1 MTGCSTIETNYSG
14 NYKNMDMKKTKVAL
28 VTASLL
34 ALLSGCNDNSSD
46 ASGVN
51 PVPPTPPTPE
61 VTDGPVARLP
71 KMDPPKEL
79 LVAGENQVVIALVD
93 TQSAAK
99 GAKAPF
105 DSHSLHLWNNDACQA
120 TADSGL
126 NTGWDDKSKTP
137 ATADS
142 FGPAWVVPLKN
153 VEGCINF
160 IARNGDLANLTGSDM
175 KVSFSEH
182 PDRTVAI
189 VAGKKDLFGS
199 RAEAFT
205 AAFGVAGASA
215 HLIDGNT
222 LIWQG
227 GKDKPHVRLYYTDS
241 GTIKANADGVFDFPY
256 ISLTATTLTAEQQA
270 KYPHLKDAAAFAL
283 PAGKDLKPLL
293 KGELVAI
300 GTDADGILQ
309 GATLVQS
316 AGALDALYAAE
327 ATKLSYGAVVEGNR
341 VTFRLWAPTAKSVKL
356 ALYNASHQKSGEVAM
371 TFDNAS
377 GSWSYEGGSELI
389 GQFYRYDMEVYHPL
403 SRKVERYE
411 VTDPYSL
418 SLAMNSEFSQVVD
431 LDDPAL
437 KPEGWD
443 SLKAPHSQQNPADI
457 TIYEAHVRDLTGNDA
472 STDEEKRGKFV
483 GLTQPDSVPVNHL
496 KALAKSGVSH
506 LHLLPVFD
514 IATVNEDPAKV
525 ANLGDDFSKLCQV
538 NPDVKTS
545 KFGGYCGGGQT
556 VGDVL
561 ADLQVGDSKDNPQVQ
576 ELSGYLRGVDSFNW
590 GYDPYHYTT
599 PEGSYATNAEGT
611 KRILEFR
618 EMVKAIKQN
627 IGMNVVMDV
636 VYNHTNESGL
646 GPKSVLDKIVPW
658 YYQRLNPETGSVE
671 NSTCCSN
678 TAPEHAMFAKLMDDS
693 LVTWARD
700 YKIDAFRFDLM
711 GHHPKDQMVQALAA
725 VKKVNPEMYFYGEGW
740 NFGEV
745 QDDKRFVQATQK
757 HLGGTGIGSFSDRLR
772 DAVRGGSPFDGG
784 DSIRKTQGFGNG
796 AFVDPNEMSKVD
808 LATALHQS
816 DLVRLGMAGN
826 LKEFVL
832 TDKDGMPKKGAEIDY
847 NGQSA
852 GYAQDPVEVQNYV
865 DKHDNQTLFDN
876 LIYKAPASA
885 DLVRMQGVS
894 LATAMLGQGIP
905 FTHAGVELLRS
916 KSMERDSYDSGDW
929 YNKVDYTLGDNNFD
943 KGLPRKD
950 KDGDNYPLIEQVLG
964 KHAKPGSAE
973 MAQMVSFYQ
982 ELAELRNS
990 SRLLR
995 LGSGAEVIKRV
1006 DFRNT
1011 GPDQVPGLIVMTV
1024 DDGVSAG
1031 ADLDPAIDGLVVM
1044 INASNQSQSISDFR
1058 DGNDQPIDLS
1068 GLQLSSAHHA
1078 NNSIARDAAVSGGT
1092 LTLGAWSA
1100 AVFVKPQSG
1109 AQGAGLPVSKKTD
1122 LSTLP
1127 PFGNTDVYLKGFL
1140 NEWGNTNQMT
1150 FSGNFMYEFTT
1161 EVSTDKLG
1169 TTNVKIADA
1178 SWGPVNYGSCNAGD
1192 KLVVG
1197 TPLTLCKGGETGN
1210 IGVDLAKAGSYKF
1223 VFTAMNKDKPT
1234 LSVSFTEPVQSCKML
1249 ETVAGNPL
1257 GYNLFVKGELSGWGA
1272 QPQYQLSYKGMDG
1285 DLAIYQAAF
1294 NYTGSTEFKV
1304 ANEDWSKE
1312 YLLNGGGAVNAET
1325 GYSFAFSKGGSANNS
1340 ITLPQGLWSVLVKV
1354 DPAGVKAGT
1363 AVIQECSVK

>member
-1 MTGCSTIETNYSG
+1 MTGYSDIETNYSG
-14 NYKNMDMKKTKVAL
+14 NYKKMDMKKTKVAL

-34 ALLSGCNDNSSD
+34 ALLSGCNDNSS
-46 ASGVN
+46 S
-51 PVPPTPPTPE
+51 PSTPE
-61 VTDGPVARLP
+61 PTDGPVARLP
-71 KMDPPKEL
+71 DVQPPAEQ
-79 LVAGENQVVIALVD
+79 LVAGPDQAVIALVD
-93 TQSAAK
+93 TQTSAAR
-99 GAKAPF
+99 GIEGPF
-105 DSHSLHLWNNDACQA
+105 ANHSLHLWNNDACNA
-120 TADSGL
+120 TAESGL
-126 NTGWDDKSKTP
+126 NAGWDDKANTP
-137 ATADS
+137 TAVDS
-142 FGPAWVVPLKN
+142 FGPSWVVPLAKL
-153 VEGCINF
+153 EGCINF
-160 IARNGDLANLTGSDM
+160 IARNGDLANLTGADM
-175 KVSFSEH
+175 KVVFSDH

-189 VAGKKDLFGS
+189 VAGKSEVFDS
-199 RAEAFT
+199 RADAFT

-227 GKDKPHVRLYYTDS
+227 GKDKPHVRLYYTES
-241 GTIKANADGVFDFPY
+241 GTIKANAEGVFDFPY
-256 ISLTATTLTAEQQA
+256 LSLTATSLTAEQQA

-283 PAGKDLKPLL
+283 PSGKDLKPLL

-316 AGALDALYAAE
+316 AGALDALYAEE
-327 ATKLSYGAVVEGNR
+327 ATKLAYGAIVEGGN

-356 ALYNASHQKSGEVAM
+356 ALFDEQHKALGERTM
-371 TFDNAS
+371 TLDDAS
-377 GSWSYEGGSELI
+377 GSWSVQGGSELV
-389 GQFYRYDMEVYHPL
+389 GKFYRYDIQVYHPL
-403 SRKVERYE
+403 SRKLESYQ

-457 TIYEAHVRDLTGNDA
+457 TIYEAHVRDLTGNDE
-472 STDEEKRGKFV
+472 STKPEHRGKFL
-483 GLTQPDSVPVNHL
+483 GLTDSDSVPVKHL
-496 KALAKSGVSH
+496 QSLAQSGVSH

-525 ANLGDDFSKLCQV
+525 ANLQDDFSKLCQV
-538 NPDVKTS
+538 NAEVKDS

-556 VGDVL
+556 IEAVL
-561 ADLQVGDSKDNPQVQ
+561 ADLQGADSKESPQVQ

-590 GYDPYHYTT
+590 GYDPYHYTA
-599 PEGSYATNAEGT
+599 PEGSYATDAEGSQ
-611 KRILEFR
+611 RILEFR

-636 VYNHTNESGL
+636 VYNHTNEAGL

-725 VKKVNPEMYFYGEGW
+725 VKQVNPEMYFYGEGW

-757 HLGGTGIGSFSDRLR
+757 HLAGTGIGSFSDRLR

-784 DSIRKTQGFGNG
+784 DTIRKTQGFGNG
-796 AFVDPNEMSKVD
+796 ALVDANEMDGVE

-832 TDKDGMPKKGAEIDY
+832 TDKDGMPKKGSDIDY
-847 NGQSA
+847 NGQPA
-852 GYAQDPVEVQNYV
+852 GYAQDPFEVQNYV

-876 LIYKAPASA
+876 LIYKAPQGA

-929 YNKVDYTLGDNNFD
+929 YNRVDYTLADNNFD

-964 KHAKPGSAE
+964 KHVKPSGAD
-973 MAQMVSFYQ
+973 MATMVGFYQ
-982 ELAELRNS
+982 ELAELRQS

-1024 DDGVSAG
+1024 DDGVNAG
-1031 ADLDPAIDGLVVM
+1031 ADLDPAIEGLVVM
-1044 INASNQSQSISDFR
+1044 INATNQPQSIGDFR
-1058 DGNDQPIDLS
+1058 DGKDQPIDLS
-1068 GLQLSSAHHA
+1068 TLQLSPAHHA
-1078 NNSIARDAAVSGGT
+1078 GSSIADGALASGGQ

-1100 AVFVKPQSG
+1100 AVFVKPQAG
-1109 AQGAGLPVSKKTD
+1109 AQGAGLPVSKKID
-1122 LSTLP
+1122 LSTVP
-1127 PFGNTDVYLKGFL
+1127 PFGDNDVFVRGFL
-1140 NEWGNTNQMT
+1140 NEWDPVNKMIFG
-1150 FSGNFMYEFTT
+1150 GNFTYEFTT
-1161 EVSTDKLG
+1161 EVTTDQLG
-1169 TTNVKIADA
+1169 TTQVKIAGSD
-1178 SWGPVNYGSCNAGD
+1178 WDGPINYGKCSDTDQLATGQVSVLCANGGDLPFNAD
-1192 KLVVG
+1192 
-1197 TPLTLCKGGETGN
+1197 
-1210 IGVDLAKAGSYKF
+1210 KAGSYKF

-1234 LSVSFTEPVQSCKML
+1234 LSVSFTEPVQSCKVL
-1249 ETVAGNPL
+1249 DTVAGNPL
-1257 GYNLFVKGELSGWGA
+1257 GYNLFVKGELSGWAA

-1294 NYTGSTEFKV
+1294 NYMGTSEFKV

-1312 YLLNGGGAVNAET
+1312 YLLNGGGAVTAET
-1325 GYSFAFSKGGSANNS
+1325 GYSLGFSQAGSANNS

-1354 DPAGVKAGT
+1354 DPAGTKVGT
-1363 AVIQECSVK
+1363 AVIQECSAK

>member
-1 MTGCSTIETNYSG
+1 
-14 NYKNMDMKKTKVAL
+14 MDMKKTKVAL

-34 ALLSGCNDNSSD
+34 ALLSGCNDNSTS
-46 ASGVN
+46 
-51 PVPPTPPTPE
+51 PTPE
-61 VTDGPVARLP
+61 PSDGPVARLP
-71 KMDPPKEL
+71 NVQPPAEQ
-79 LVAGENQVVIALVD
+79 LVAGPDQAVIALVD
-93 TQSAAK
+93 TQTSAAR
-99 GAKAPF
+99 GVTGTFANY
-105 DSHSLHLWNNDACQA
+105 SLHLWNNDACNA
-120 TADSGL
+120 TAESGL
-126 NTGWDDKSKTP
+126 NAGWDDKANTP
-137 ATADS
+137 AAVDG
-142 FGPAWVVPLKN
+142 FGPSWVVPLSK

-175 KVSFSEH
+175 KVVFSDH

-189 VAGKKDLFGS
+189 VAGKNEIFGS

-241 GTIKANADGVFDFPY
+241 GTIKANAEGVFDFPY
-256 ISLTATTLTAEQQA
+256 ITLTPTSLTAEQQA

-316 AGALDALYAAE
+316 AGALDALYSEA
-327 ATKLSYGAVVEGNR
+327 ATKLTYGAVVEGGN
-341 VTFRLWAPTAKSVKL
+341 VTFRLWAPTARSVKL
-356 ALYNASHQKSGEVAM
+356 ALFDGQHKPLGERTM
-371 TFDNAS
+371 TLDEAS
-377 GSWSYEGGSELI
+377 GSWSVQGGSELV
-389 GQFYRYDMEVYHPL
+389 GKFYRYDIQVYHPV
-403 SRKVERYE
+403 SRKLESYQ

-431 LDDPAL
+431 LNDPAL

-457 TIYEAHVRDLTGNDA
+457 TIYEAHVRDLTGNDD
-472 STDEEKRGKFV
+472 STPAEHRGKFL
-483 GLTQPDSVPVNHL
+483 GLTDTDTAPVKHL
-496 KALAKSGVSH
+496 QALAKSGVSH

-525 ANLGDDFSKLCQV
+525 ANIGDDFGKLCQV
-538 NPDVKTS
+538 NPEVQNS
-545 KFGGYCGGGQT
+545 KFAGYCSSGQT
-556 VGDVL
+556 IAAVL
-561 ADLQVGDSKDNPQVQ
+561 GDLQGSDSKENPQVQ
-576 ELSGYLRGVDSFNW
+576 ELYGYLRGVDSFNW

-599 PEGSYATNAEGT
+599 PEGSYATNAEGSQ
-611 KRILEFR
+611 RILEFR

-636 VYNHTNESGL
+636 VYNHTNEAGL

-757 HLGGTGIGSFSDRLR
+757 HLAGTGIGSFSDRLR

-784 DSIRKTQGFGNG
+784 DTIRKTQGFGNG
-796 AFVDPNEMSKVD
+796 ALVDANEMDGVD
-808 LATALHQS
+808 RATALHQA

-826 LKEFVL
+826 LKDFIL
-832 TDKDGMPKKGAEIDY
+832 TDKDGMPKKGADIDY
-847 NGQSA
+847 NGQPA
-852 GYAQDPVEVQNYV
+852 GYAQDPTEIQNYV

-876 LIYKAPASA
+876 LIYKAPQGA

-929 YNKVDYTLGDNNFD
+929 YNRVDYTLADNNFD

-964 KHAKPGSAE
+964 KHVKPSGAD
-973 MAQMVSFYQ
+973 MATMVGFYQ
-982 ELAELRNS
+982 ELAELRQS

-1024 DDGVSAG
+1024 DDGVNAG

-1044 INASNQSQSISDFR
+1044 INATNAPQSISDFR
-1058 DGNDQPIDLS
+1058 DGNDQPIDLTS
-1068 GLQLSSAHHA
+1068 LQLSPAHHGGE
-1078 NNSIARDAAVSGGT
+1078 SIARDAAVNGGT

-1109 AQGAGLPVSKKTD
+1109 AQGSGLPVGKKTD
-1122 LSTLP
+1122 LSTVP
-1127 PFGNTDVYLKGFL
+1127 PFGDTAVYLKGFL
-1140 NEWGNTNQMT
+1140 DEWGNTNQMT
-1150 FSGNFMYEFTT
+1150 FTSNFMYEFTT
-1161 EVSTDKLG
+1161 EVSSDKLG

-1178 SWGPVNYGSCNAGD
+1178 SWGPLNYGSCNAGD

-1197 TPLTLCKGGETGN
+1197 TPLTLCKGGDTGN
-1210 IGVDLAKAGSYKF
+1210 IGLDLAKAGSYKF

-1234 LSVSFTEPVQSCKML
+1234 LSVSFTEPVQSCKVL
-1249 ETVAGNPL
+1249 DTVAGNPL
-1257 GYNLFVKGELSGWGA
+1257 GYNLFVKGELSGWAA

-1312 YLLNGGGAVNAET
+1312 YLLNGGGALKAET
-1325 GYSFAFSKGGSANNS
+1325 GYPFAFSQAGSANNS

-1354 DPAGVKAGT
+1354 DPAGAKAGT
-1363 AVIQECSVK
+1363 AVIQECSAK

>member
-1 MTGCSTIETNYSG
+1 MTGYSDIETNYSG
-14 NYKNMDMKKTKVAL
+14 NYKKMDMKKTKVAL

-34 ALLSGCNDNSSD
+34 ALLSGCNDNSS
-46 ASGVN
+46 S
-51 PVPPTPPTPE
+51 PSTPDP
-61 VTDGPVARLP
+61 TDGPVARLP
-71 KMDPPKEL
+71 NVQPPAEQ
-79 LVAGENQVVIALVD
+79 LVAGPDQAVIALVD
-93 TQSAAK
+93 TQTSAAR
-99 GAKAPF
+99 GVTGPF
-105 DSHSLHLWNNDACQA
+105 ANYSLHLWNNDACSA
-120 TADSGL
+120 TAESGL
-126 NTGWDDKSKTP
+126 NAGWDDKVNTP
-137 ATADS
+137 AAADG
-142 FGPAWVVPLKN
+142 FGPSWVVPLSKL
-153 VEGCINF
+153 EGCINF

-175 KVSFSEH
+175 KVVFSDH

-189 VAGKKDLFGS
+189 VAGKNEIFGS

-222 LIWQG
+222 LIWKG
-227 GKDKPHVRLYYTDS
+227 GKDKPHVRLYYTES
-241 GTIKANADGVFDFPY
+241 GTIKANAEGVFDFPY
-256 ISLTATTLTAEQQA
+256 ITLTPTSLTSEQQA

-316 AGALDALYAAE
+316 AGALDALYSEA
-327 ATKLSYGAVVEGNR
+327 ATKLTYGAVVEGGN
-341 VTFRLWAPTAKSVKL
+341 VTFRLWAPTARSVKL
-356 ALYNASHQKSGEVAM
+356 ALFDEQHKPLGERTM
-371 TFDNAS
+371 TLDEAS
-377 GSWSYEGGSELI
+377 GSWSVQGGSELV
-389 GQFYRYDMEVYHPL
+389 GKFYRYDIQVYHPV
-403 SRKVERYE
+403 SRKLESYQ

-431 LDDPAL
+431 LNDPAL

-457 TIYEAHVRDLTGNDA
+457 TIYEAHVRDLTGNDD
-472 STDEEKRGKFV
+472 STPAEHRGKFL
-483 GLTQPDSVPVNHL
+483 GLTDTDTAPVKHL
-496 KALAKSGVSH
+496 QALAKSGVSH

-525 ANLGDDFSKLCQV
+525 ANISDDFGKLCQV
-538 NPDVKTS
+538 NPEVQNS
-545 KFGGYCGGGQT
+545 KFAGYCSSGQT
-556 VGDVL
+556 IEAVL
-561 ADLQVGDSKDNPQVQ
+561 GDLQGGDSKENPQVQ
-576 ELSGYLRGVDSFNW
+576 ELYGYLRGVDSFNW

-599 PEGSYATNAEGT
+599 PEGSYATNAEGSQ
-611 KRILEFR
+611 RILEFR

-636 VYNHTNESGL
+636 VYNHTNEAGL

-725 VKKVNPEMYFYGEGW
+725 VKQVNPEMYFYGEGW

-757 HLGGTGIGSFSDRLR
+757 HLAGTGIGSFSDRLR

-784 DSIRKTQGFGNG
+784 DTIRKTQGFGNG
-796 AFVDPNEMSKVD
+796 ALVDANEMDGVD
-808 LATALHQS
+808 RATALHQA

-826 LKEFVL
+826 LKDFIL
-832 TDKDGMPKKGAEIDY
+832 TDKDGMPKKGSDIDY
-847 NGQSA
+847 NGQPA
-852 GYAQDPVEVQNYV
+852 GYAQDPTEIQNYV

-876 LIYKAPASA
+876 LIYKAPQGA

-929 YNKVDYTLGDNNFD
+929 YNRVDYTLADNNFD

-950 KDGDNYPLIEQVLG
+950 KDGDNYPLIEKVLG
-964 KHAKPGSAE
+964 KHVKPSGAD
-973 MAQMVSFYQ
+973 MATMVGFYQ
-982 ELAELRNS
+982 ELAELRQS

-1011 GPDQVPGLIVMTV
+1011 GPDQEPGLIVMTV
-1024 DDGVSAG
+1024 DDGINAG

-1044 INASNQSQSISDFR
+1044 INATNAPQSISDFR
-1058 DGNDQPIDLS
+1058 DGNDQPIDLTS
-1068 GLQLSSAHHA
+1068 LQLSPAHHGGE
-1078 NNSIARDAAVSGGT
+1078 SIARDAAVNGGT

-1109 AQGAGLPVSKKTD
+1109 AQGTGLPVGKKTD
-1122 LSTLP
+1122 LSTVP
-1127 PFGNTDVYLKGFL
+1127 PFGDTAVYLKGFL

-1150 FSGNFMYEFTT
+1150 FSSNFMYEFTT
-1161 EVSTDKLG
+1161 EVSSDKLG

-1178 SWGPVNYGSCNAGD
+1178 SWGPLNYGSCNAGD

-1197 TPLTLCKGGETGN
+1197 TPLTLCKGGDTGN
-1210 IGVDLAKAGSYKF
+1210 IGLDLAKAGSYKF

-1234 LSVSFTEPVQSCKML
+1234 LSVSFAEPVQSCKVL
-1249 ETVAGNPL
+1249 DTVAGNPL
-1257 GYNLFVKGELSGWGA
+1257 GYNLFVKGELSGWAA

-1312 YLLNGGGAVNAET
+1312 YLLNGGGAVTAET
-1325 GYSFAFSKGGSANNS
+1325 GYAIGFSQPGSANNS

-1354 DPAGVKAGT
+1354 DPAGTKAGT

>member
-1 MTGCSTIETNYSG
+1 
-14 NYKNMDMKKTKVAL
+14 MDMKKTKVAL

-34 ALLSGCNDNSSD
+34 ALLSGCNDNSSEP
-46 ASGVN
+46 SL
-51 PVPPTPPTPE
+51 PPTPD

-79 LVAGENQVVIALVD
+79 LVAGDNQVVIALVD

-99 GAKAPF
+99 GAKPSF
-105 DSHSLHLWNNDACQA
+105 DRHSLHLWNDEVCSAIDKEKVPSYDDWNSKANA
-120 TADSGL
+120 PAD
-126 NTGWDDKSKTP
+126 TDQ
-137 ATADS
+137 
-142 FGPAWVVPLKN
+142 FGPAWVVPLNKL
-153 VEGCINF
+153 EGCINF
-160 IARNGDLANLTGSDM
+160 IARNGDLANLTGGNM
-175 KVSFSEH
+175 KVIFQDH

-189 VAGKKDLFGS
+189 VAGKKELFGS
-199 RAEAFT
+199 RADAFT

-227 GKDKPHVRLYYTDS
+227 GKDKPHVRLYYSAS
-241 GTIKANADGVFDFPY
+241 GHIQANADGVFDFPY
-256 ISLTATTLTAEQQA
+256 ITLTATSLTAEQQA

-316 AGALDALYAAE
+316 AGALDALYATE

-371 TFDNAS
+371 TFDSAS

-403 SRKVERYE
+403 SRKVEHYE

-457 TIYEAHVRDLTGNDA
+457 TIYEAHIRDLTGNDA

-525 ANLGDDFSKLCQV
+525 ANISDEFSKLCQV
-538 NPDVKTS
+538 NPDVKGS
-545 KFGGYCGGGQT
+545 KFGGYCGSGQT
-556 VGDVL
+556 VGQVL
-561 ADLQVGDSKDNPQVQ
+561 DALKGGDSKDNPQVQ

-757 HLGGTGIGSFSDRLR
+757 HLAGTGIGSFSDRLR
-772 DAVRGGSPFDGG
+772 DAVRGGSPFDSK
-784 DSIRKTQGFGNG
+784 DAIRETQGFGNG
-796 AFVDPNEMSKVD
+796 AIVAPNEMSKVE
-808 LATALHQS
+808 LATALHQA

-832 TDKDGMPKKGAEIDY
+832 TDKDGMPKKGSEIDY
-847 NGQSA
+847 NGQPA

-876 LIYKAPASA
+876 LIYKAPAGA

-929 YNKVDYTLGDNNFD
+929 YNKVDYTLADNNFD

-1044 INASNQSQSISDFR
+1044 INASNQSQSIGDFR
-1058 DGNDQPIDLS
+1058 DGNGQPIDLS
-1068 GLQLSSAHHA
+1068 GMVLSSKHRAVD
-1078 NNSIARDAAVSGGT
+1078 SIASGAAYNNGQ

-1100 AVFVKPQSG
+1100 AVFIKPQSG
-1109 AQGAGLPVSKKTD
+1109 AQGAGLPVGKKTD

-1127 PFGNTDVYLKGFL
+1127 PFGDTAVYLKGFL
-1140 NEWGNTNQMT
+1140 GEWGEANPMSFTT
-1150 FSGNFMYEFTT
+1150 NFMYEFTT
-1161 EVSTDKLG
+1161 EVATDKLG
-1169 TTNVKIADA
+1169 TTEVKIADA
-1178 SWGPVNYGSCNAGD
+1178 SWGPVNYGSCNAAD

-1197 TPLTLCKGGETGN
+1197 TPLTLCKGGDTGN
-1210 IGVDLAKAGSYKF
+1210 IGLDLAKAGTYKF

-1234 LSVSFTEPVQSCKML
+1234 LSVSYTEPVQGCKVL
-1249 ETVAGNPL
+1249 DTVAGNPL
-1257 GYNLFVKGELSGWGA
+1257 EHNLFVKGGLNEWGVK
-1272 QPQYQLSYKGMDG
+1272 PEHQLSYKGMDG
-1285 DLAIYQAAF
+1285 DLAIYQVVF
-1294 NYTGSTEFKV
+1294 NYSGTTEFKL
-1304 ANEDWSKE
+1304 ADEDWKFE
-1312 YLLNGGGAVNAET
+1312 YLYNGGGAIEPEV
-1325 GYSFAFSKGGSANNS
+1325 GYAFAYAKPGSGAKNNS
-1340 ITLPQGLWSVLVKV
+1340 LTLPQGYWSFLVKV
-1354 DPAGVKAGT
+1354 DPTGAKPGT
-1363 AVIQECSVK
+1363 GIVQECTPK

>member
-1 MTGCSTIETNYSG
+1 MTGYSNIETNYSG
-14 NYKNMDMKKTKVAL
+14 NYKKMDMKKTKVAL

-34 ALLSGCNDNSSD
+34 ALLSGCNDNSTS
-46 ASGVN
+46 
-51 PVPPTPPTPE
+51 PTPE
-61 VTDGPVARLP
+61 PSDGPVARLP
-71 KMDPPKEL
+71 NVQPPAEQ
-79 LVAGENQVVIALVD
+79 LVAGPDQAVIALVD
-93 TQSAAK
+93 TQTSAAR
-99 GAKAPF
+99 GVTGPF
-105 DSHSLHLWNNDACQA
+105 ANYSLHLWNNDACNA
-120 TADSGL
+120 TAESGL
-126 NTGWDDKSKTP
+126 NAGWDDKANTP
-137 ATADS
+137 AAVDG
-142 FGPAWVVPLKN
+142 FGPSWVVPLSK

-175 KVSFSEH
+175 KVVFSDH

-189 VAGKKDLFGS
+189 VAGKNEIFGS

-241 GTIKANADGVFDFPY
+241 GTIKANAEGVFDFPY
-256 ISLTATTLTAEQQA
+256 ITLTPTSLTAEQQA

-316 AGALDALYAAE
+316 AGALDALYSEA
-327 ATKLSYGAVVEGNR
+327 ATKLSYGAVVEGGN
-341 VTFRLWAPTAKSVKL
+341 VTFRLWAPTARSVKL
-356 ALYNASHQKSGEVAM
+356 ALFDEQHKSLGERAM
-371 TFDNAS
+371 TLDEAS
-377 GSWSYEGGSELI
+377 GSWSVQGGSELV
-389 GQFYRYDMEVYHPL
+389 GKFYRYDIQVYHPV
-403 SRKVERYE
+403 SRKLESYQ

-431 LDDPAL
+431 LNDPAL

-457 TIYEAHVRDLTGNDA
+457 TIYEAHVRDLTGNDD
-472 STDEEKRGKFV
+472 STPAEHRGKFL
-483 GLTQPDSVPVNHL
+483 GLADTDTAPVKHL
-496 KALAKSGVSH
+496 QALAKSGVSH

-525 ANLGDDFSKLCQV
+525 ANIGDDFSKLCQV
-538 NPDVKTS
+538 NPEVQNS
-545 KFGGYCGGGQT
+545 KFAGYCSSGQT
-556 VGDVL
+556 IEAVL
-561 ADLQVGDSKDNPQVQ
+561 GDLQGGDSKENPQVQ
-576 ELSGYLRGVDSFNW
+576 ELYGYLRGVDSFNW

-599 PEGSYATNAEGT
+599 PEGSYATNAEGSQ
-611 KRILEFR
+611 RILEFR

-636 VYNHTNESGL
+636 VYNHTNEAGL

-725 VKKVNPEMYFYGEGW
+725 VKQVNPEMYFYGEGW

-757 HLGGTGIGSFSDRLR
+757 HLAGTGIGSFSDRLR

-784 DSIRKTQGFGNG
+784 DTIRKTQGFGNG
-796 AFVDPNEMSKVD
+796 ALVDANEMDGVD
-808 LATALHQS
+808 RATALHQS

-826 LKEFVL
+826 LKEFIL
-832 TDKDGMPKKGAEIDY
+832 TDKDGMPKKGSDIDY
-847 NGQSA
+847 NGQPA
-852 GYAQDPVEVQNYV
+852 GYAQDPTEIQNYV

-876 LIYKAPASA
+876 LIYKAPQGA

-929 YNKVDYTLGDNNFD
+929 YNRVDYTLADNNFD

-964 KHAKPGSAE
+964 KHVKPSGAD
-973 MAQMVSFYQ
+973 MATMVGFYQ
-982 ELAELRNS
+982 ELAELRQS

-1024 DDGVSAG
+1024 DDGVNAG

-1044 INASNQSQSISDFR
+1044 INATNAPQSISDFR
-1058 DGNDQPIDLS
+1058 DGNDQPIDLTS
-1068 GLQLSSAHHA
+1068 LQLSPAHHGGE
-1078 NNSIARDAAVSGGT
+1078 SIARDAAVNGGT

-1109 AQGAGLPVSKKTD
+1109 AQGSGLPVGKKTD
-1122 LSTLP
+1122 LSTVP
-1127 PFGNTDVYLKGFL
+1127 PFGDTAVYLKGFL
-1140 NEWGNTNQMT
+1140 DEWGSTNQMT
-1150 FSGNFMYEFTT
+1150 FTSNFMYEFTT
-1161 EVSTDKLG
+1161 EVSSDKLG

-1178 SWGPVNYGSCNAGD
+1178 SWGPLNYGSCNAGD

-1197 TPLTLCKGGETGN
+1197 TPLTLCKGGDTGN
-1210 IGVDLAKAGSYKF
+1210 IGLDLAKAGSYKF

-1234 LSVSFTEPVQSCKML
+1234 LSVSFTEPVQSCKVL
-1249 ETVAGNPL
+1249 DTVAGNPL
-1257 GYNLFVKGELSGWGA
+1257 GYNLFVKGELSGWSA

-1294 NYTGSTEFKV
+1294 NYNGSTEFKV

-1312 YLLNGGGAVNAET
+1312 YLLNGGGALKAET
-1325 GYSFAFSKGGSANNS
+1325 GYPFAFSQAGSANNS

-1354 DPAGVKAGT
+1354 DPAGAKAGT
-1363 AVIQECSVK
+1363 AVIQECSAK

>member
-1 MTGCSTIETNYSG
+1 
-14 NYKNMDMKKTKVAL
+14 MDMKKTKVAL

-34 ALLSGCNDNSSD
+34 ALLSGCNDNSS
-46 ASGVN
+46 S
-51 PVPPTPPTPE
+51 PSTPE
-61 VTDGPVARLP
+61 PTDGPVARLP
-71 KMDPPKEL
+71 NVQPPAEQ
-79 LVAGENQVVIALVD
+79 LVAGPDQAVIALVD
-93 TQSAAK
+93 TQTSAAR
-99 GAKAPF
+99 GVTGPF
-105 DSHSLHLWNNDACQA
+105 ANYSLHLWNNDACSA
-120 TADSGL
+120 TAESGL
-126 NTGWDDKSKTP
+126 NAGWDDKVNTP
-137 ATADS
+137 AAADG
-142 FGPAWVVPLKN
+142 FGPSWVVPLSKL
-153 VEGCINF
+153 EGCINF

-175 KVSFSEH
+175 KVVFSDH

-189 VAGKKDLFGS
+189 VAGKNEIFGS

-227 GKDKPHVRLYYTDS
+227 GKDKPHVRLYYTES
-241 GTIKANADGVFDFPY
+241 GTIKANAEGVFDFPY
-256 ISLTATTLTAEQQA
+256 ITLAPTSLTAEQQA

-316 AGALDALYAAE
+316 AGALDALYADA
-327 ATKLSYGAVVEGNR
+327 AAKLAYGAVVEGGN

-356 ALYNASHQKSGEVAM
+356 ALFDDKHRALGERTM
-371 TFDNAS
+371 TLDEAS
-377 GSWSYEGGSELI
+377 GSWSVQGGSELV
-389 GQFYRYDMEVYHPL
+389 GKFYRYDIQVYHPV
-403 SRKVERYE
+403 SRKLESYQ

-431 LDDPAL
+431 LNDPAL

-457 TIYEAHVRDLTGNDA
+457 TIYEAHVRDLTGNDD
-472 STDEEKRGKFV
+472 STPAEHRGKFL
-483 GLTQPDSVPVNHL
+483 GLTDTDTAPVKHL
-496 KALAKSGVSH
+496 QALAKSGVSH

-525 ANLGDDFSKLCQV
+525 ANISDDFGKLCQV
-538 NPDVKTS
+538 NPEVQNS
-545 KFGGYCGGGQT
+545 KFAGYCSSGQT
-556 VGDVL
+556 IEAVL
-561 ADLQVGDSKDNPQVQ
+561 GDLQGSDSKENPQVQ
-576 ELSGYLRGVDSFNW
+576 ELYGYLRGVDSFNW

-599 PEGSYATNAEGT
+599 PEGSYATNAEGSQ
-611 KRILEFR
+611 RILEFR

-636 VYNHTNESGL
+636 VYNHTNEAGL

-725 VKKVNPEMYFYGEGW
+725 VKQVNPEMYFYGEGW

-757 HLGGTGIGSFSDRLR
+757 HLAGTGIGSFSDRLR

-784 DSIRKTQGFGNG
+784 DTIRKTQGFGNG
-796 AFVDPNEMSKVD
+796 ALVDANEMDGVD
-808 LATALHQS
+808 RATALHQA

-826 LKEFVL
+826 LKDFIL
-832 TDKDGMPKKGAEIDY
+832 TDKDGMPKKGSDIDY
-847 NGQSA
+847 NGQPA
-852 GYAQDPVEVQNYV
+852 GYAQDPTEIQNYV

-876 LIYKAPASA
+876 LIYKAPQGA

-929 YNKVDYTLGDNNFD
+929 YNRVDYTLADNNFD

-950 KDGDNYPLIEQVLG
+950 KDGDNYPLIEKVLG
-964 KHAKPGSAE
+964 KHVKPSGAD
-973 MAQMVSFYQ
+973 MATMVGFYQ
-982 ELAELRNS
+982 ELAELRQS

-1011 GPDQVPGLIVMTV
+1011 GPDQEPGLIVMTV
-1024 DDGVSAG
+1024 DDGVNAG

-1044 INASNQSQSISDFR
+1044 INATNAPQSISDFR
-1058 DGNDQPIDLS
+1058 DGNDQPIDLTS
-1068 GLQLSSAHHA
+1068 LQLSPAHHGGE
-1078 NNSIARDAAVSGGT
+1078 SIARDAAVNGGA

-1109 AQGAGLPVSKKTD
+1109 AQGTGLPVGKKTD
-1122 LSTLP
+1122 LSTVP
-1127 PFGNTDVYLKGFL
+1127 PFGDTAVYLKGFL

-1150 FSGNFMYEFTT
+1150 FSSNFMYEFTT
-1161 EVSTDKLG
+1161 EVSSDKLG

-1178 SWGPVNYGSCNAGD
+1178 SWGPLNYGSCNAGD

-1197 TPLTLCKGGETGN
+1197 TPLTLCKGGDTGN
-1210 IGVDLAKAGSYKF
+1210 IGLDLAKAGSYKF

-1234 LSVSFTEPVQSCKML
+1234 LSVSFTEPVQSCKVL
-1249 ETVAGNPL
+1249 DTVAGNPL
-1257 GYNLFVKGELSGWGA
+1257 GYNLFVKGELSGWAA

-1312 YLLNGGGAVNAET
+1312 YLLNGGGAVTAET
-1325 GYSFAFSKGGSANNS
+1325 GYAIGFSQPGSANNS

-1354 DPAGVKAGT
+1354 DPAGTKAGT
-1363 AVIQECSVK
+1363 AVIQECSAK

>member
-1 MTGCSTIETNYSG
+1 MTGYSNIETNYSG
-14 NYKNMDMKKTKVAL
+14 NYKKMDMKKTKVAL

-34 ALLSGCNDNSSD
+34 ALLSGCNDNSTS
-46 ASGVN
+46 
-51 PVPPTPPTPE
+51 PTPE
-61 VTDGPVARLP
+61 PSDGPVARLP
-71 KMDPPKEL
+71 NVQPPAEQ
-79 LVAGENQVVIALVD
+79 LVAGPDQAVIALVD
-93 TQSAAK
+93 TQTSAAR
-99 GAKAPF
+99 GVTGPF
-105 DSHSLHLWNNDACQA
+105 ANYSLHLWNNDACNA
-120 TADSGL
+120 TAESGL
-126 NTGWDDKSKTP
+126 NAGWDDKANTP
-137 ATADS
+137 AAVDG
-142 FGPAWVVPLKN
+142 FGPSWVVPLSK

-175 KVSFSEH
+175 KVVFSDH

-189 VAGKKDLFGS
+189 VAGKNEIFGS

-241 GTIKANADGVFDFPY
+241 GTIKANAEGVFDFPY
-256 ISLTATTLTAEQQA
+256 ITLTPTSLTAEQQA

-316 AGALDALYAAE
+316 AGALDALYSEA
-327 ATKLSYGAVVEGNR
+327 ATKLTYGAVVEGGN
-341 VTFRLWAPTAKSVKL
+341 VTFRLWAPTARSVKL
-356 ALYNASHQKSGEVAM
+356 ALFDEQHKSLGERTM
-371 TFDNAS
+371 TLDEAS
-377 GSWSYEGGSELI
+377 GSWSVQGGSELV
-389 GQFYRYDMEVYHPL
+389 GKFYRYDIQVYHPV
-403 SRKVERYE
+403 SRKLESYQ

-431 LDDPAL
+431 LNDPAL

-457 TIYEAHVRDLTGNDA
+457 TIYEAHVRDLTGNDD
-472 STDEEKRGKFV
+472 STPAEHRGKFL
-483 GLTQPDSVPVNHL
+483 GLTDTDTAPVKHL
-496 KALAKSGVSH
+496 QALAKSGVSH

-525 ANLGDDFSKLCQV
+525 ANIGDDFGKLCQV
-538 NPDVKTS
+538 NPEVQNS
-545 KFGGYCGGGQT
+545 KFAGYCSSGQT
-556 VGDVL
+556 IEAVL
-561 ADLQVGDSKDNPQVQ
+561 GDLQGGDSKENPQVQ
-576 ELSGYLRGVDSFNW
+576 ELYGYLRGVDSFNW

-599 PEGSYATNAEGT
+599 PEGSYATNAEGSQ
-611 KRILEFR
+611 RILEFR

-636 VYNHTNESGL
+636 VYNHTNEAGL

-757 HLGGTGIGSFSDRLR
+757 HLAGTGIGSFSDRLR

-784 DSIRKTQGFGNG
+784 DTIRKTQGFGNG
-796 AFVDPNEMSKVD
+796 ALVDANEMDGVD
-808 LATALHQS
+808 RATALHQS

-826 LKEFVL
+826 LKDFIL
-832 TDKDGMPKKGAEIDY
+832 TDKDGMPKKGADIDY
-847 NGQSA
+847 NGQPA
-852 GYAQDPVEVQNYV
+852 GYAQDPTEIQNYV

-876 LIYKAPASA
+876 LIYKAPQGA

-929 YNKVDYTLGDNNFD
+929 YNRVDYTLADNNFD

-964 KHAKPGSAE
+964 KHVKPSGAD
-973 MAQMVSFYQ
+973 MATMVGFYQ
-982 ELAELRNS
+982 ELAELRQS

-1024 DDGVSAG
+1024 DDGINAG

-1044 INASNQSQSISDFR
+1044 INATNAPQSIGDFR
-1058 DGNDQPIDLS
+1058 DGNDQPIDLTS
-1068 GLQLSSAHHA
+1068 LQLSPAHHGGE
-1078 NNSIARDAAVSGGT
+1078 SIARDAAVNGGT

-1109 AQGAGLPVSKKTD
+1109 AQGSGLPVGKKTD
-1122 LSTLP
+1122 LSTVP
-1127 PFGNTDVYLKGFL
+1127 PFGDTAVYLKGFL
-1140 NEWGNTNQMT
+1140 DEWGNTNQMT
-1150 FSGNFMYEFTT
+1150 FTSNFMYEFTT
-1161 EVSTDKLG
+1161 EVSSDKLG

-1178 SWGPVNYGSCNAGD
+1178 SWGPLNYGSCNAGD
-1192 KLVVG
+1192 KLVAG
-1197 TPLTLCKGGETGN
+1197 TPLTLCKGGDTGN
-1210 IGVDLAKAGSYKF
+1210 IGLDLAKAGSYKF

-1234 LSVSFTEPVQSCKML
+1234 LSVSFTEPVQSCKVL
-1249 ETVAGNPL
+1249 DTVAGNPL
-1257 GYNLFVKGELSGWGA
+1257 GYNLFVKGELSGWAA

-1312 YLLNGGGAVNAET
+1312 YLLNGGGALKAET
-1325 GYSFAFSKGGSANNS
+1325 GYPFAFSQAGSANNS

-1363 AVIQECSVK
+1363 AVIQECSAK

>member
-1 MTGCSTIETNYSG
+1 
-14 NYKNMDMKKTKVAL
+14 MDMKKTKVAL

-34 ALLSGCNDNSSD
+34 ALLSGCNDNSS
-46 ASGVN
+46 S
-51 PVPPTPPTPE
+51 PSTPDP
-61 VTDGPVARLP
+61 TDGPVARLP
-71 KMDPPKEL
+71 NVQPPAEQ
-79 LVAGENQVVIALVD
+79 LVAGPDQAVIALVD
-93 TQSAAK
+93 TQTSAAR
-99 GAKAPF
+99 GVTGPF
-105 DSHSLHLWNNDACQA
+105 ANYSLHLWNNDACSA
-120 TADSGL
+120 TAESGL
-126 NTGWDDKSKTP
+126 NAGWDDKVNTP
-137 ATADS
+137 AAADG
-142 FGPAWVVPLKN
+142 FGPSWVVPLSKL
-153 VEGCINF
+153 EGCINF

-175 KVSFSEH
+175 KVVFSDH

-189 VAGKKDLFGS
+189 VAGKNEIFGS

-227 GKDKPHVRLYYTDS
+227 GKDKPHVRLYYTES
-241 GTIKANADGVFDFPY
+241 GTIKANAEGVFDFPY
-256 ISLTATTLTAEQQA
+256 ITLTPTSLTAEQQA

-316 AGALDALYAAE
+316 AGALDALYSEA
-327 ATKLSYGAVVEGNR
+327 ATKLTYGAVVEGGN
-341 VTFRLWAPTAKSVKL
+341 VTFRLWAPTARSVKL
-356 ALYNASHQKSGEVAM
+356 ALFDGQHKPLGERTM
-371 TFDNAS
+371 TLDEAS
-377 GSWSYEGGSELI
+377 GSWSVQGGSELV
-389 GQFYRYDMEVYHPL
+389 GKFYRYDIQVYHPV
-403 SRKVERYE
+403 SRKLESYQ

-431 LDDPAL
+431 LNDPAL

-457 TIYEAHVRDLTGNDA
+457 TIYEAHVRDLTGNDD
-472 STDEEKRGKFV
+472 STPAEHRGKFL
-483 GLTQPDSVPVNHL
+483 GLTDTDTAPVKHL
-496 KALAKSGVSH
+496 QALAKSGVSH

-525 ANLGDDFSKLCQV
+525 ANISDDFGKLCQV
-538 NPDVKTS
+538 NPEVQNS
-545 KFGGYCGGGQT
+545 KFAGYCSSGQT
-556 VGDVL
+556 IEAVL
-561 ADLQVGDSKDNPQVQ
+561 GDLQGSDSKENPQVQ
-576 ELSGYLRGVDSFNW
+576 ELYGYLRGVDSFNW

-599 PEGSYATNAEGT
+599 PEGSYATNAEGSQ
-611 KRILEFR
+611 RILEFR

-636 VYNHTNESGL
+636 VYNHTNEAGL

-725 VKKVNPEMYFYGEGW
+725 VKQVNPEMYFYGEGW

-757 HLGGTGIGSFSDRLR
+757 HLAGTGIGSFSDRLR

-784 DSIRKTQGFGNG
+784 DTIRKTQGFGNG
-796 AFVDPNEMSKVD
+796 ALVDANEMDGVD
-808 LATALHQS
+808 RATALHQA

-826 LKEFVL
+826 LKDFIL
-832 TDKDGMPKKGAEIDY
+832 TDKDGMPKKGADIDY
-847 NGQSA
+847 NGQPA
-852 GYAQDPVEVQNYV
+852 GYAQDPTEIQNYV

-876 LIYKAPASA
+876 LIYKAPQGA

-929 YNKVDYTLGDNNFD
+929 YNRVDYTLADNNFN

-950 KDGDNYPLIEQVLG
+950 KDGDNYPLIEKVLG
-964 KHAKPGSAE
+964 KHVKPSGAD
-973 MAQMVSFYQ
+973 MATMVGFYQ
-982 ELAELRNS
+982 ELAELRQS

-1011 GPDQVPGLIVMTV
+1011 GPDQEPGLIVMTV
-1024 DDGVSAG
+1024 DDGINAG

-1044 INASNQSQSISDFR
+1044 INATNAPQSISDFR
-1058 DGNDQPIDLS
+1058 DGNDQPIDLTS
-1068 GLQLSSAHHA
+1068 LQLSPAHHGGE
-1078 NNSIARDAAVSGGT
+1078 SIARDAAVNGGT

-1109 AQGAGLPVSKKTD
+1109 AQGTGLPVGKKTD
-1122 LSTLP
+1122 LSTVP
-1127 PFGNTDVYLKGFL
+1127 PFGDTAVYLKGFL

-1150 FSGNFMYEFTT
+1150 FSSNFMYEFTT
-1161 EVSTDKLG
+1161 EVSSDKLG

-1178 SWGPVNYGSCNAGD
+1178 SWGPLNYGSCNAGD

-1197 TPLTLCKGGETGN
+1197 TPLTLCKGGDTGN
-1210 IGVDLAKAGSYKF
+1210 IGLDLAKAGSYKF

-1234 LSVSFTEPVQSCKML
+1234 LSVSFTEPVQSCKVL
-1249 ETVAGNPL
+1249 DTVAGNPL
-1257 GYNLFVKGELSGWGA
+1257 GYNLFVKGELSGWAA

-1312 YLLNGGGAVNAET
+1312 YLLNGGGAVTAET
-1325 GYSFAFSKGGSANNS
+1325 GYAIGFSQPGSANNS

-1354 DPAGVKAGT
+1354 DPAGTKAGT
-1363 AVIQECSVK
+1363 AVIQECSAK

>member
-1 MTGCSTIETNYSG
+1 
-14 NYKNMDMKKTKVAL
+14 MKKTKVAL

-34 ALLSGCNDNSSD
+34 ALLSGCNDNSS
-46 ASGVN
+46 S
-51 PVPPTPPTPE
+51 PSTPE
-61 VTDGPVARLP
+61 PTDGPVARLP
-71 KMDPPKEL
+71 NVQPPAEQ
-79 LVAGENQVVIALVD
+79 LVAGPDQAVIALVD
-93 TQSAAK
+93 TQTSAAR
-99 GAKAPF
+99 GVTGPF
-105 DSHSLHLWNNDACQA
+105 ANYSLHLWNNDACSA
-120 TADSGL
+120 TAESGL
-126 NTGWDDKSKTP
+126 NAGWDDKVNTP
-137 ATADS
+137 AAADG
-142 FGPAWVVPLKN
+142 FGPSWVVPLSKL
-153 VEGCINF
+153 EGCINF

-175 KVSFSEH
+175 KVVFSDH

-189 VAGKKDLFGS
+189 VAGKNEIFGS

-227 GKDKPHVRLYYTDS
+227 GKDKPHVRLYYTES
-241 GTIKANADGVFDFPY
+241 GTIKANAEGVFDFPY
-256 ISLTATTLTAEQQA
+256 ITLAPTSLTAEQQA

-316 AGALDALYAAE
+316 AGALDALYSEA
-327 ATKLSYGAVVEGNR
+327 ATKLTYGAVVEGGN

-356 ALYNASHQKSGEVAM
+356 ALFDGQHKPLGERTM
-371 TFDNAS
+371 TLDEAS
-377 GSWSYEGGSELI
+377 GSWSVQGGSELV
-389 GQFYRYDMEVYHPL
+389 GKFYRYDIQVYHPV
-403 SRKVERYE
+403 SRKLESYQ

-431 LDDPAL
+431 LNDPAL

-457 TIYEAHVRDLTGNDA
+457 TIYEAHVRDLTGNDD
-472 STDEEKRGKFV
+472 STPAEHRGKFL
-483 GLTQPDSVPVNHL
+483 GLTDTDTAPVKHL
-496 KALAKSGVSH
+496 QALAKSGVSH

-525 ANLGDDFSKLCQV
+525 ANISDDFGKLCQV
-538 NPDVKTS
+538 NPEVQNS
-545 KFGGYCGGGQT
+545 KFAGYCSSGQT
-556 VGDVL
+556 IEAVL
-561 ADLQVGDSKDNPQVQ
+561 GDLQGGDSKENPQVQ
-576 ELSGYLRGVDSFNW
+576 ELYGYLRGVDSFNW

-599 PEGSYATNAEGT
+599 PEGSYATNAEGSQ
-611 KRILEFR
+611 RILEFR

-636 VYNHTNESGL
+636 VYNHTNEAGL

-725 VKKVNPEMYFYGEGW
+725 VKQVNPEMYFYGEGW

-757 HLGGTGIGSFSDRLR
+757 HLAGTGIGSFSDRLR

-784 DSIRKTQGFGNG
+784 DTIRKTQGFGNG
-796 AFVDPNEMSKVD
+796 ALVDANEMDGVD
-808 LATALHQS
+808 RVTALHQA

-826 LKEFVL
+826 LKDFIL
-832 TDKDGMPKKGAEIDY
+832 TDKDGMPKKGSDIDY
-847 NGQSA
+847 NGQPA
-852 GYAQDPVEVQNYV
+852 GYAQDPTEIQNYV

-876 LIYKAPASA
+876 LIYKAPQGA

-929 YNKVDYTLGDNNFD
+929 YNRVDYTLADNNFD

-950 KDGDNYPLIEQVLG
+950 KDGDNYPLIEKVLG
-964 KHAKPGSAE
+964 KHVKPSGAD
-973 MAQMVSFYQ
+973 MATMVGFYQ
-982 ELAELRNS
+982 ELAELRQS

-1011 GPDQVPGLIVMTV
+1011 GPDQEPGLIVMTV
-1024 DDGVSAG
+1024 DDGINAG

-1044 INASNQSQSISDFR
+1044 INATNAPQSISDFR
-1058 DGNDQPIDLS
+1058 DGNDQPIDLTS
-1068 GLQLSSAHHA
+1068 LQLSPAHHGGE
-1078 NNSIARDAAVSGGT
+1078 SIARDAAVNGGT

-1109 AQGAGLPVSKKTD
+1109 AQGTGLPVGKKTD
-1122 LSTLP
+1122 LSTVP
-1127 PFGNTDVYLKGFL
+1127 PFGDTAVYLKGFL

-1150 FSGNFMYEFTT
+1150 FSSNFMYEFTT
-1161 EVSTDKLG
+1161 EVSSDKLG

-1178 SWGPVNYGSCNAGD
+1178 SWGPLNYGSCNAGD

-1197 TPLTLCKGGETGN
+1197 TPLTLCKGGDTGN
-1210 IGVDLAKAGSYKF
+1210 IGLDLAKAGSYKF

-1234 LSVSFTEPVQSCKML
+1234 LSVSFTEPVQSCKVL
-1249 ETVAGNPL
+1249 DTVAGNPL
-1257 GYNLFVKGELSGWGA
+1257 GYNLFVKGELSGWAA

-1294 NYTGSTEFKV
+1294 NYTGSTEFKL

-1312 YLLNGGGAVNAET
+1312 YLLNGGGAVTAET
-1325 GYSFAFSKGGSANNS
+1325 GYAIGFSQPGSANNS

-1354 DPAGVKAGT
+1354 DPAGTKAGT
-1363 AVIQECSVK
+1363 AVIQECSTK

>member
-1 MTGCSTIETNYSG
+1 MTGYSDIETNYSG
-14 NYKNMDMKKTKVAL
+14 NYKKMDMKKTKVAL

-34 ALLSGCNDNSSD
+34 ALLSGCNDNSS
-46 ASGVN
+46 S
-51 PVPPTPPTPE
+51 PSTPDP
-61 VTDGPVARLP
+61 TDGPVARLP
-71 KMDPPKEL
+71 NVQPPAEQ
-79 LVAGENQVVIALVD
+79 LVAGPDQAVIALVD
-93 TQSAAK
+93 TQTSAAR
-99 GAKAPF
+99 GVTGPF
-105 DSHSLHLWNNDACQA
+105 ANYSLHLWNNDACSA
-120 TADSGL
+120 TAESGL
-126 NTGWDDKSKTP
+126 NAGWDDKVNTP
-137 ATADS
+137 AATDG
-142 FGPAWVVPLKN
+142 FGPSWVVPLSKL
-153 VEGCINF
+153 EGCINF

-175 KVSFSEH
+175 KVVFSDH

-189 VAGKKDLFGS
+189 VAGKNEIFGS

-227 GKDKPHVRLYYTDS
+227 GKDKPHVRLYYTES
-241 GTIKANADGVFDFPY
+241 GTIKANAEGVFDFPY
-256 ISLTATTLTAEQQA
+256 ITLAPTSLTAEQQA

-316 AGALDALYAAE
+316 AGALDALYSEA
-327 ATKLSYGAVVEGNR
+327 ATKLTYGAVVEGGN
-341 VTFRLWAPTAKSVKL
+341 VTFRLWAPTARSVKL
-356 ALYNASHQKSGEVAM
+356 ALFDGQHKPLGERTM
-371 TFDNAS
+371 TLDEAS
-377 GSWSYEGGSELI
+377 GSWSVQGGSELV
-389 GQFYRYDMEVYHPL
+389 GKFYRYDIQVYHPV
-403 SRKVERYE
+403 SRKLESYQ

-431 LDDPAL
+431 LNDPAL

-457 TIYEAHVRDLTGNDA
+457 TIYEAHVRDLTGNDD
-472 STDEEKRGKFV
+472 STPAEHRGKFL
-483 GLTQPDSVPVNHL
+483 GLTDTDTAPVKHL
-496 KALAKSGVSH
+496 QALAKSGVSH

-525 ANLGDDFSKLCQV
+525 ANISDDFGKLCQV
-538 NPDVKTS
+538 NPEVQNS
-545 KFGGYCGGGQT
+545 KFAGYCSSGQT
-556 VGDVL
+556 IEAVL
-561 ADLQVGDSKDNPQVQ
+561 GDLQGSDSKENPQVQ
-576 ELSGYLRGVDSFNW
+576 ELYGYLRGVDSFNW

-599 PEGSYATNAEGT
+599 PEGSYATNAEGSQ
-611 KRILEFR
+611 RILEFR

-636 VYNHTNESGL
+636 VYNHTNEAGL

-725 VKKVNPEMYFYGEGW
+725 VKQVNPEMYFYGEGW

-757 HLGGTGIGSFSDRLR
+757 HLAGTGIGSFSDRLR

-784 DSIRKTQGFGNG
+784 DTIRKTQGFGNG
-796 AFVDPNEMSKVD
+796 ALVDANEMDGVD
-808 LATALHQS
+808 RATALHQA

-826 LKEFVL
+826 LKDFIL
-832 TDKDGMPKKGAEIDY
+832 TDKDGMPKKGSDIDY
-847 NGQSA
+847 NGQPA
-852 GYAQDPVEVQNYV
+852 GYAQDPTEIQNYV

-876 LIYKAPASA
+876 LIYKAPQGA

-929 YNKVDYTLGDNNFD
+929 YNRVDYTLADNNFD

-950 KDGDNYPLIEQVLG
+950 KDGDNYPLIEKVLG
-964 KHAKPGSAE
+964 KHVKPSGAD
-973 MAQMVSFYQ
+973 MATMVGFYQ
-982 ELAELRNS
+982 ELAELRQS

-1011 GPDQVPGLIVMTV
+1011 GPDQEPGLIVMTV
-1024 DDGVSAG
+1024 DDGVNAG

-1044 INASNQSQSISDFR
+1044 INATNAPQSISDFR
-1058 DGNDQPIDLS
+1058 DGNDQPIDLTS
-1068 GLQLSSAHHA
+1068 LQLSPAHHGGE
-1078 NNSIARDAAVSGGT
+1078 SIARDAAVNGGT

-1109 AQGAGLPVSKKTD
+1109 AQGSGLPVGKKTD
-1122 LSTLP
+1122 LSTVP
-1127 PFGNTDVYLKGFL
+1127 PFGDTAVYLKGFL

-1150 FSGNFMYEFTT
+1150 FSSNFMYEFTT
-1161 EVSTDKLG
+1161 EVSSDKLG

-1178 SWGPVNYGSCNAGD
+1178 SWGPLNYGSCNAGD

-1197 TPLTLCKGGETGN
+1197 TPLTLCKGGDTGN
-1210 IGVDLAKAGSYKF
+1210 IGLDLAKAGSYKF

-1234 LSVSFTEPVQSCKML
+1234 LSVSFTEPVQSCKVL
-1249 ETVAGNPL
+1249 DTVAGNPL
-1257 GYNLFVKGELSGWGA
+1257 GYNLFVKGELSGWAA

-1312 YLLNGGGAVNAET
+1312 YLLNGGGAVTAET
-1325 GYSFAFSKGGSANNS
+1325 GYAIGFSQPGSANNS

-1354 DPAGVKAGT
+1354 DPAGTKAGT
-1363 AVIQECSVK
+1363 AVIQECSAK

>member
-1 MTGCSTIETNYSG
+1 
-14 NYKNMDMKKTKVAL
+14 MDMKKTKVAL

-34 ALLSGCNDNSSD
+34 ALLSGCNDNSTS
-46 ASGVN
+46 
-51 PVPPTPPTPE
+51 PTPE
-61 VTDGPVARLP
+61 PSDGPVARLP
-71 KMDPPKEL
+71 NVQPPAEQ
-79 LVAGENQVVIALVD
+79 LVAGPDQAVIALVD
-93 TQSAAK
+93 TQTSAAR
-99 GAKAPF
+99 GVTGPF
-105 DSHSLHLWNNDACQA
+105 ANYSLHLWNNDACNA
-120 TADSGL
+120 TAESGL
-126 NTGWDDKSKTP
+126 NAGWDDKANTP
-137 ATADS
+137 AAVDG
-142 FGPAWVVPLKN
+142 FGPSWVVPLSK

-175 KVSFSEH
+175 KVVFSDH

-189 VAGKKDLFGS
+189 VAGKNEIFGS

-227 GKDKPHVRLYYTDS
+227 GKDKPHVRLYYTES
-241 GTIKANADGVFDFPY
+241 GTIKANAEGVFDFPY
-256 ISLTATTLTAEQQA
+256 ITLTPTSLTAEQQA

-316 AGALDALYAAE
+316 AGALDALYSEA
-327 ATKLSYGAVVEGNR
+327 ATKLTYGAVVEGGN
-341 VTFRLWAPTAKSVKL
+341 VTFRLWAPTARSVKL
-356 ALYNASHQKSGEVAM
+356 ALFDEQHKSLGERTM
-371 TFDNAS
+371 TLDEAS
-377 GSWSYEGGSELI
+377 GSWSVQGGSELV
-389 GQFYRYDMEVYHPL
+389 GKFYRYDIQVYHPV
-403 SRKVERYE
+403 SRKLESYQ

-431 LDDPAL
+431 LNDPAL

-457 TIYEAHVRDLTGNDA
+457 TIYEAHVRDLTGNDD
-472 STDEEKRGKFV
+472 STPAEHRGKFL
-483 GLTQPDSVPVNHL
+483 GLTDTDTAPVKHL
-496 KALAKSGVSH
+496 QALAKSGVSH

-525 ANLGDDFSKLCQV
+525 ANISDDFGKLCQV
-538 NPDVKTS
+538 NPEVQNS
-545 KFGGYCGGGQT
+545 KFAGYCSSGQT
-556 VGDVL
+556 IEAVL
-561 ADLQVGDSKDNPQVQ
+561 GDLQGGDSKENPQVQ
-576 ELSGYLRGVDSFNW
+576 ELYGYLRGVDSFNW

-599 PEGSYATNAEGT
+599 PEGSYATNAEGSQ
-611 KRILEFR
+611 RILEFR

-636 VYNHTNESGL
+636 VYNHTNEAGL

-725 VKKVNPEMYFYGEGW
+725 VKQVNPEMYFYGEGW

-757 HLGGTGIGSFSDRLR
+757 HLAGTGIGSFSDRLR

-784 DSIRKTQGFGNG
+784 DTIRKTQGFGNG
-796 AFVDPNEMSKVD
+796 ALVDANEMDGVD
-808 LATALHQS
+808 RATALHQS

-826 LKEFVL
+826 LKEFIL
-832 TDKDGMPKKGAEIDY
+832 TDKDGMPKKGADIDY
-847 NGQSA
+847 NGQPA
-852 GYAQDPVEVQNYV
+852 GYAQDPTEIQNYV

-876 LIYKAPASA
+876 LIYKAPQGA

-929 YNKVDYTLGDNNFD
+929 YNRVDYTLADNNFD

-964 KHAKPGSAE
+964 KHVKPSGAD
-973 MAQMVSFYQ
+973 MATMVGFYQ
-982 ELAELRNS
+982 ELAELRQS

-1024 DDGVSAG
+1024 DDGVNAG

-1044 INASNQSQSISDFR
+1044 INATNAPQSVSDFR
-1058 DGNDQPIDLS
+1058 DGNDQPIDLAS
-1068 GLQLSSAHHA
+1068 LQLSPAHHGGE
-1078 NNSIARDAAVSGGT
+1078 SIARDAAVNGGT

-1109 AQGAGLPVSKKTD
+1109 AQGSGLPVGKKTD
-1122 LSTLP
+1122 LSTVP
-1127 PFGNTDVYLKGFL
+1127 PFGDTAVYLKGFL
-1140 NEWGNTNQMT
+1140 DEWGNTNQMT
-1150 FSGNFMYEFTT
+1150 FTSNFMYEFTT
-1161 EVSTDKLG
+1161 EVSSDKLG

-1178 SWGPVNYGSCNAGD
+1178 SWGPLNYGSCNAGD

-1197 TPLTLCKGGETGN
+1197 TPLTLCKGGDTGN
-1210 IGVDLAKAGSYKF
+1210 IGLDLAKAGSYKF

-1234 LSVSFTEPVQSCKML
+1234 LSVSFTEPVQSCKVL
-1249 ETVAGNPL
+1249 DTVAGNPL
-1257 GYNLFVKGELSGWGA
+1257 GYNLFVKGELSGWNA

-1312 YLLNGGGAVNAET
+1312 YLLNGGGALKAET
-1325 GYSFAFSKGGSANNS
+1325 GYPFAFSQAGSANNS

-1354 DPAGVKAGT
+1354 DPAGAKAGT
-1363 AVIQECSVK
+1363 AVIQECSAK

>member
-1 MTGCSTIETNYSG
+1 
-14 NYKNMDMKKTKVAL
+14 MDMKKTKVAL

-34 ALLSGCNDNSSD
+34 ALLSGCNDNSS
-46 ASGVN
+46 S
-51 PVPPTPPTPE
+51 PSTPDP
-61 VTDGPVARLP
+61 TDGPVARLP
-71 KMDPPKEL
+71 NVQPPAEQ
-79 LVAGENQVVIALVD
+79 LVAGPDQAVIALVD
-93 TQSAAK
+93 TQTSAAR
-99 GAKAPF
+99 GVTGPF
-105 DSHSLHLWNNDACQA
+105 ANYSLHLWNNDACSA
-120 TADSGL
+120 TAESGL
-126 NTGWDDKSKTP
+126 NAGWDDKVNTP
-137 ATADS
+137 AATDG
-142 FGPAWVVPLKN
+142 FGPSWVVPLSKL
-153 VEGCINF
+153 EGCINF

-175 KVSFSEH
+175 KVVFSDH

-189 VAGKKDLFGS
+189 VAGKNEIFGS

-227 GKDKPHVRLYYTDS
+227 GKDKPHVRLYYTES
-241 GTIKANADGVFDFPY
+241 GTIKANAEGVFDFPY
-256 ISLTATTLTAEQQA
+256 ITLTPTSLTAEQQA

-316 AGALDALYAAE
+316 AGALDALYSEA
-327 ATKLSYGAVVEGNR
+327 ATKLTYGAVVEGGN
-341 VTFRLWAPTAKSVKL
+341 VTFRLWAPTARSVKL
-356 ALYNASHQKSGEVAM
+356 ALFDGQHKPLGERTM
-371 TFDNAS
+371 TLDEAS
-377 GSWSYEGGSELI
+377 GSWSVQGGSELV
-389 GQFYRYDMEVYHPL
+389 GKFYRYDIQVYHPV
-403 SRKVERYE
+403 SRKLESYQ

-431 LDDPAL
+431 LNDPAL

-457 TIYEAHVRDLTGNDA
+457 TIYEAHVRDLTGNDD
-472 STDEEKRGKFV
+472 STPVEHRGKFL
-483 GLTQPDSVPVNHL
+483 GLTDTDTAPVKHL
-496 KALAKSGVSH
+496 QALAKSGVSH

-525 ANLGDDFSKLCQV
+525 ANISDDFGKLCQV
-538 NPDVKTS
+538 NPEVQNS
-545 KFGGYCGGGQT
+545 KFAGYCSSGQT
-556 VGDVL
+556 IEAVL
-561 ADLQVGDSKDNPQVQ
+561 GDLQGSDSKENPQVQ
-576 ELSGYLRGVDSFNW
+576 ELYGYLRGVDSFNW

-599 PEGSYATNAEGT
+599 PEGSYATNAEGSQ
-611 KRILEFR
+611 RILEFR

-636 VYNHTNESGL
+636 VYNHTNEAGL

-725 VKKVNPEMYFYGEGW
+725 VKQVNPEMYFYGEGW

-757 HLGGTGIGSFSDRLR
+757 HLAGTGIGSFSDRLR

-784 DSIRKTQGFGNG
+784 DTIRKTQGFGNG
-796 AFVDPNEMSKVD
+796 ALVDANEMDGVD
-808 LATALHQS
+808 RATALHQA

-826 LKEFVL
+826 LKDFIL
-832 TDKDGMPKKGAEIDY
+832 TDKDGMPKKGSDIDY
-847 NGQSA
+847 NGQPA
-852 GYAQDPVEVQNYV
+852 GYAQDPTEIQNYV

-876 LIYKAPASA
+876 LIYKAPQGA

-929 YNKVDYTLGDNNFD
+929 YNRVDYTLADNNFD

-950 KDGDNYPLIEQVLG
+950 KDGDNYPLIEKVLG
-964 KHAKPGSAE
+964 KHVKPSGAD
-973 MAQMVSFYQ
+973 MATMVGFYQ
-982 ELAELRNS
+982 ELAELRQS

-1011 GPDQVPGLIVMTV
+1011 GPDQEPGLIVMTV
-1024 DDGVSAG
+1024 DDGVNAG

-1044 INASNQSQSISDFR
+1044 INATNAPQSISDFR
-1058 DGNDQPIDLS
+1058 DGNDQPIDLTS
-1068 GLQLSSAHHA
+1068 LQLSPAHHGGE
-1078 NNSIARDAAVSGGT
+1078 SIARDAAVNSGT

-1109 AQGAGLPVSKKTD
+1109 AQGSGLPVGKKTD
-1122 LSTLP
+1122 LSTVP
-1127 PFGNTDVYLKGFL
+1127 PFGDTAVYLKGFL

-1150 FSGNFMYEFTT
+1150 FSSNFMYEFTT
-1161 EVSTDKLG
+1161 EVSSDKLG

-1178 SWGPVNYGSCNAGD
+1178 SWGPLNYGSCNAGD

-1197 TPLTLCKGGETGN
+1197 TPLTLCKGGDTGN
-1210 IGVDLAKAGSYKF
+1210 IGLDLAKAGSYKF

-1234 LSVSFTEPVQSCKML
+1234 LSVSFTEPVQSCKVL
-1249 ETVAGNPL
+1249 DTVAGNPL
-1257 GYNLFVKGELSGWGA
+1257 GYNLFVKGELSGWAA

-1312 YLLNGGGAVNAET
+1312 YLLNGGGAVTAET
-1325 GYSFAFSKGGSANNS
+1325 GYAIGFSQPGSANNS

-1354 DPAGVKAGT
+1354 DPAGTKAGT
-1363 AVIQECSVK
+1363 AVIQECSAK

>member
-1 MTGCSTIETNYSG
+1 MTGYSDIETNYSG
-14 NYKNMDMKKTKVAL
+14 NYKKMDMKKTKVAL

-34 ALLSGCNDNSSD
+34 ALLSGCNDNSS
-46 ASGVN
+46 S
-51 PVPPTPPTPE
+51 PSTPE
-61 VTDGPVARLP
+61 PTDGPVARLP
-71 KMDPPKEL
+71 NVQPPAEQ
-79 LVAGENQVVIALVD
+79 LVAGPDQAVIALVD
-93 TQSAAK
+93 TQTSAAR
-99 GAKAPF
+99 GVTGPF
-105 DSHSLHLWNNDACQA
+105 ANYSLHLWNNDACSA
-120 TADSGL
+120 TAESGL
-126 NTGWDDKSKTP
+126 NAGWDDKVNTP
-137 ATADS
+137 AAADG
-142 FGPAWVVPLKN
+142 FGPSWVVPLSKL
-153 VEGCINF
+153 EGCINF

-175 KVSFSEH
+175 KVVFSDH

-189 VAGKKDLFGS
+189 VAGKNEIFGS

-227 GKDKPHVRLYYTDS
+227 GKDKPHVRLYYTES
-241 GTIKANADGVFDFPY
+241 GTIKANAEGVFDFPY
-256 ISLTATTLTAEQQA
+256 ITLTPTSLTAEQQA

-316 AGALDALYAAE
+316 AGALDALYSEA
-327 ATKLSYGAVVEGNR
+327 ATKLTYGAVVEGGN
-341 VTFRLWAPTAKSVKL
+341 VTFRLWAPTARSVKL
-356 ALYNASHQKSGEVAM
+356 ALFDGQHKPLGERTM
-371 TFDNAS
+371 TLDEAS
-377 GSWSYEGGSELI
+377 GSWSVQGGSELV
-389 GQFYRYDMEVYHPL
+389 GKFYRYDIQVYHPV
-403 SRKVERYE
+403 SRKLESYQ

-431 LDDPAL
+431 LNDPAL

-457 TIYEAHVRDLTGNDA
+457 TIYEAHVRDLTGNDD
-472 STDEEKRGKFV
+472 STPAEHRGKFL
-483 GLTQPDSVPVNHL
+483 GLTDTDTAPVKHL
-496 KALAKSGVSH
+496 QALAKSGVSH

-525 ANLGDDFSKLCQV
+525 ANISDDFGKLCQV
-538 NPDVKTS
+538 NPEVQNS
-545 KFGGYCGGGQT
+545 KFAGYCSSGQT
-556 VGDVL
+556 IEAVL
-561 ADLQVGDSKDNPQVQ
+561 GDLQGSDSKENPQVQ
-576 ELSGYLRGVDSFNW
+576 ELYGYLRGVDSFNW
-590 GYDPYHYTT
+590 GYDPYHYTA
-599 PEGSYATNAEGT
+599 PEGSYATNAEGSQ
-611 KRILEFR
+611 RILEFR

-636 VYNHTNESGL
+636 VYNHTNEAGL

-725 VKKVNPEMYFYGEGW
+725 VKQVNPEMYFYGEGW

-757 HLGGTGIGSFSDRLR
+757 HLAGTGIGSFSDRLR

-784 DSIRKTQGFGNG
+784 DTIRKTQGFGNG
-796 AFVDPNEMSKVD
+796 ALVDANEMDGVD
-808 LATALHQS
+808 RATALHQA

-826 LKEFVL
+826 LKDFIL
-832 TDKDGMPKKGAEIDY
+832 TDKDGMPKKGSDIDY
-847 NGQSA
+847 NGQPA
-852 GYAQDPVEVQNYV
+852 GYAQDPTEIQNYV

-876 LIYKAPASA
+876 LIYKAPQGA

-929 YNKVDYTLGDNNFD
+929 YNRVDYGLNDNNFD

-950 KDGDNYPLIEQVLG
+950 KDGDNYPLIEKVLG
-964 KHAKPGSAE
+964 KHVKPSGAD
-973 MAQMVSFYQ
+973 MATMVGFYQ
-982 ELAELRNS
+982 ELAELRQS

-1011 GPDQVPGLIVMTV
+1011 GPDQEPGLIVMTV
-1024 DDGVSAG
+1024 DDGINAG

-1044 INASNQSQSISDFR
+1044 INATNAPQSISDFR
-1058 DGNDQPIDLS
+1058 DGNDQPIDLTS
-1068 GLQLSSAHHA
+1068 LQLSPAHHGGE
-1078 NNSIARDAAVSGGT
+1078 SIARDAAVNGGT

-1109 AQGAGLPVSKKTD
+1109 AQGTGLPVGKKTD
-1122 LSTLP
+1122 LSTVP
-1127 PFGNTDVYLKGFL
+1127 PFGDTAVYLKGFL

-1150 FSGNFMYEFTT
+1150 FSSNFMYEFTT
-1161 EVSTDKLG
+1161 EVSSDKLG

-1178 SWGPVNYGSCNAGD
+1178 SWGPLNYGSCNAGD

-1197 TPLTLCKGGETGN
+1197 TPLTLCKGGDTGN
-1210 IGVDLAKAGSYKF
+1210 IGLDLAKVGSYKF

-1234 LSVSFTEPVQSCKML
+1234 LSVSFTEPVQSCKVL
-1249 ETVAGNPL
+1249 DTVAGNPL
-1257 GYNLFVKGELSGWGA
+1257 GYNLFVKGELSGWAA

-1312 YLLNGGGAVNAET
+1312 YLLNGGGAVTAET
-1325 GYSFAFSKGGSANNS
+1325 GYAIGFSQPGSANNS

-1354 DPAGVKAGT
+1354 DPAGTKAGT
-1363 AVIQECSVK
+1363 AVIQECSAK

>member
-1 MTGCSTIETNYSG
+1 MTGYSNIETNYNG
-14 NYKNMDMKKTKVAL
+14 NYKKMDMKKTKVAL

-34 ALLSGCNDNSSD
+34 ALLSGCNDNSS
-46 ASGVN
+46 S
-51 PVPPTPPTPE
+51 PTPE
-61 VTDGPVARLP
+61 PSDGPVARLP
-71 KMDPPKEL
+71 DVQPPAEQ
-79 LVAGENQVVIALVD
+79 LVAGPDQAVIALVD
-93 TQSAAK
+93 TQTSAAR
-99 GAKAPF
+99 GVTGPF
-105 DSHSLHLWNNDACQA
+105 ANYSLHLWNNDACNA
-120 TADSGL
+120 TAESGL
-126 NTGWDDKSKTP
+126 NAGWDDKANTP
-137 ATADS
+137 AAVDG
-142 FGPAWVVPLKN
+142 FGPSWVVPLSK

-175 KVSFSEH
+175 KVVFSDH

-189 VAGKKDLFGS
+189 VAGKNEIFGS

-241 GTIKANADGVFDFPY
+241 GTIKANAEGVFDFPY
-256 ISLTATTLTAEQQA
+256 ITLTPTSLTAEQQA

-316 AGALDALYAAE
+316 AGALDALYSEA
-327 ATKLSYGAVVEGNR
+327 ATKLTYGAVVEGGH
-341 VTFRLWAPTAKSVKL
+341 VTFRLWAPTARSVKL
-356 ALYNASHQKSGEVAM
+356 ALFDEQHKSLGERAM
-371 TFDNAS
+371 TLDEAS
-377 GSWSYEGGSELI
+377 GSWSVQGGSELV
-389 GQFYRYDMEVYHPL
+389 GKFYRYDIQVYHPV
-403 SRKVERYE
+403 SRKLESYQ

-457 TIYEAHVRDLTGNDA
+457 TIYEAHVRDLTGNDD
-472 STDEEKRGKFV
+472 STPAEHRGKFL
-483 GLTQPDSVPVNHL
+483 GLTDTDTAPVKHL
-496 KALAKSGVSH
+496 QALAKSGVSH

-525 ANLGDDFSKLCQV
+525 ANIGDDFGKLCQV
-538 NPDVKTS
+538 NPEVQNS
-545 KFGGYCGGGQT
+545 KFAGYCSSGQT
-556 VGDVL
+556 IAAVL
-561 ADLQVGDSKDNPQVQ
+561 GDLQGGDSKENPQVQ
-576 ELSGYLRGVDSFNW
+576 ELYGYLRGVDSFNW

-599 PEGSYATNAEGT
+599 PEGSYATNAEGSQ
-611 KRILEFR
+611 RILEFR

-636 VYNHTNESGL
+636 VYNHTNEAGL

-757 HLGGTGIGSFSDRLR
+757 HLAGTGIGSFSDRLR

-784 DSIRKTQGFGNG
+784 DTIRKTQGFGNG
-796 AFVDPNEMSKVD
+796 ALVDANEMDGVD
-808 LATALHQS
+808 RATALHQS

-826 LKEFVL
+826 LKDFIL
-832 TDKDGMPKKGAEIDY
+832 TDKDGMPKKGADIDY
-847 NGQSA
+847 NGQPA
-852 GYAQDPVEVQNYV
+852 GYAQDPTEIQNYV

-876 LIYKAPASA
+876 LIYKAPQGA

-929 YNKVDYTLGDNNFD
+929 YNRVDYTLADNNFD

-964 KHAKPGSAE
+964 KHVKPSGAD
-973 MAQMVSFYQ
+973 MATMVGFYQ
-982 ELAELRNS
+982 ELAELRQS

-1024 DDGVSAG
+1024 DDGVNAG

-1044 INASNQSQSISDFR
+1044 INATNAPQSVSDFR
-1058 DGNDQPIDLS
+1058 DGNDQPIDLAS
-1068 GLQLSSAHHA
+1068 LQLSPAHHGGE
-1078 NNSIARDAAVSGGT
+1078 SIARDAAVNGGT

-1109 AQGAGLPVSKKTD
+1109 AQGSGLPVGKKTD
-1122 LSTLP
+1122 LSTVP
-1127 PFGNTDVYLKGFL
+1127 PFGDTAVYLKGFL
-1140 NEWGNTNQMT
+1140 DEWGNTNQMT
-1150 FSGNFMYEFTT
+1150 FTSNFMYEFTT
-1161 EVSTDKLG
+1161 EVSSDKLG

-1178 SWGPVNYGSCNAGD
+1178 SWGPLNYGSCNAGD

-1197 TPLTLCKGGETGN
+1197 TPLTLCKGGDTGN
-1210 IGVDLAKAGSYKF
+1210 IGLDLAKAGSYKF

-1234 LSVSFTEPVQSCKML
+1234 LSVSFTEPVQSCKVL
-1249 ETVAGNPL
+1249 DTVAGNPL
-1257 GYNLFVKGELSGWGA
+1257 GYNLFVKGELSGWNA

-1312 YLLNGGGAVNAET
+1312 YLLNGGGALKAET
-1325 GYSFAFSKGGSANNS
+1325 GYPFAFSQAGSANNS

-1354 DPAGVKAGT
+1354 DPAGAKAGT
-1363 AVIQECSVK
+1363 AVIQECSAK

>member
-1 MTGCSTIETNYSG
+1 MTGYSDIETNYSG
-14 NYKNMDMKKTKVAL
+14 NYKKMDMKKTKVAL

-34 ALLSGCNDNSSD
+34 ALLSGCNDNSS
-46 ASGVN
+46 S
-51 PVPPTPPTPE
+51 PSTPE
-61 VTDGPVARLP
+61 PTDGPVARLP
-71 KMDPPKEL
+71 NVQPPAEQ
-79 LVAGENQVVIALVD
+79 LVAGPDQAVIALVD
-93 TQSAAK
+93 TQTSAAR
-99 GAKAPF
+99 GVTGPF
-105 DSHSLHLWNNDACQA
+105 ANYSLHLWNNDACSA
-120 TADSGL
+120 TAESGL
-126 NTGWDDKSKTP
+126 NAGWDDKVNTP
-137 ATADS
+137 AAADG
-142 FGPAWVVPLKN
+142 FGPSWVVPLSKL
-153 VEGCINF
+153 EGCINF

-175 KVSFSEH
+175 KVVFSDH

-189 VAGKKDLFGS
+189 VAGKNEIFGS

-227 GKDKPHVRLYYTDS
+227 GKDKPHVRLYYTES
-241 GTIKANADGVFDFPY
+241 GTIKANAEGVFDFPY
-256 ISLTATTLTAEQQA
+256 ITLAPTSLTAEQQA
-270 KYPHLKDAAAFAL
+270 KYPHLKDAAAFSL

-316 AGALDALYAAE
+316 AGALDALYSEA
-327 ATKLSYGAVVEGNR
+327 ATKLTYGAVVEGGN
-341 VTFRLWAPTAKSVKL
+341 VTFRLWAPTARSVKL
-356 ALYNASHQKSGEVAM
+356 ALFDGQHKPLGERTM
-371 TFDNAS
+371 TLDEAS
-377 GSWSYEGGSELI
+377 GSWSVQGGSELV
-389 GQFYRYDMEVYHPL
+389 GKFYRYDIQVYHPV
-403 SRKVERYE
+403 SRKLESYQ

-431 LDDPAL
+431 LNDPAL

-457 TIYEAHVRDLTGNDA
+457 TIYEAHVRDLTGNDD
-472 STDEEKRGKFV
+472 STPAEHRGKFL
-483 GLTQPDSVPVNHL
+483 GLTDTDTAPVKHL
-496 KALAKSGVSH
+496 QALAKSGVSH

-525 ANLGDDFSKLCQV
+525 ANISDDFGKLCQV
-538 NPDVKTS
+538 NPEVQNS
-545 KFGGYCGGGQT
+545 KFAGYCSSGQT
-556 VGDVL
+556 IEAVL
-561 ADLQVGDSKDNPQVQ
+561 GDLQGSDSKENPQVQ
-576 ELSGYLRGVDSFNW
+576 ELYGYLRGVDSFNW

-599 PEGSYATNAEGT
+599 PEGSYATNAEGSQ
-611 KRILEFR
+611 RILEFR

-636 VYNHTNESGL
+636 VYNHTNEAGL

-725 VKKVNPEMYFYGEGW
+725 VKQVNPEMYFYGEGW

-757 HLGGTGIGSFSDRLR
+757 HLAGTGIGSFSDRLR

-784 DSIRKTQGFGNG
+784 DTIRKTQGFGNG
-796 AFVDPNEMSKVD
+796 ALVDANEMDGVD
-808 LATALHQS
+808 RATALHQA

-826 LKEFVL
+826 LKDFIL
-832 TDKDGMPKKGAEIDY
+832 TDKDGMPKKGSDIDY
-847 NGQSA
+847 NGQPA
-852 GYAQDPVEVQNYV
+852 GYAQDPTEIQNYV

-876 LIYKAPASA
+876 LIYKAPQGA

-929 YNKVDYTLGDNNFD
+929 YNRVDYTLADNNFD

-950 KDGDNYPLIEQVLG
+950 KDGDNYPLIEKVLG
-964 KHAKPGSAE
+964 KHVKPSGAD
-973 MAQMVSFYQ
+973 MATMVGFYQ
-982 ELAELRNS
+982 ELAELRQS

-1011 GPDQVPGLIVMTV
+1011 GPDQEPGLIVMTV
-1024 DDGVSAG
+1024 DDGINAG

-1044 INASNQSQSISDFR
+1044 INATNAPQSVSDFR
-1058 DGNDQPIDLS
+1058 DGNDQPIDLTS
-1068 GLQLSSAHHA
+1068 LQLSPAHHGGE
-1078 NNSIARDAAVSGGT
+1078 SIARDAAVNGGT

-1109 AQGAGLPVSKKTD
+1109 AQGSGLPVGKKTD
-1122 LSTLP
+1122 LSTVP
-1127 PFGNTDVYLKGFL
+1127 PFGDTAVYLKGFL

-1150 FSGNFMYEFTT
+1150 FSSNFMYEFTT
-1161 EVSTDKLG
+1161 EVSSDKLG

-1178 SWGPVNYGSCNAGD
+1178 SWGPLNYGSCNAGD

-1197 TPLTLCKGGETGN
+1197 TPLTLCKGGDTGN
-1210 IGVDLAKAGSYKF
+1210 IGLDLAKAGSYKF

-1234 LSVSFTEPVQSCKML
+1234 LSVSFTEPVQSCKVL
-1249 ETVAGNPL
+1249 DTVAGNPL
-1257 GYNLFVKGELSGWGA
+1257 GYNLFVKGELSGWAA

-1312 YLLNGGGAVNAET
+1312 YLLNGGGAVTAET
-1325 GYSFAFSKGGSANNS
+1325 GYAIGFSQPGSANNS

-1354 DPAGVKAGT
+1354 DPAGTKAGT
-1363 AVIQECSVK
+1363 AVIQECSAK

>member
-1 MTGCSTIETNYSG
+1 
-14 NYKNMDMKKTKVAL
+14 MDMKKTKVAL

-34 ALLSGCNDNSSD
+34 ALLSGCNDNSS
-46 ASGVN
+46 S
-51 PVPPTPPTPE
+51 PSTPDP
-61 VTDGPVARLP
+61 TDGPVARLP
-71 KMDPPKEL
+71 NVQPPAEQ
-79 LVAGENQVVIALVD
+79 LVAGPDQAVIALVD
-93 TQSAAK
+93 TQTSAAR
-99 GAKAPF
+99 GVTGPF
-105 DSHSLHLWNNDACQA
+105 ANYSLHLWNNDACSA
-120 TADSGL
+120 TAESGL
-126 NTGWDDKSKTP
+126 NAGWDDKVNTP
-137 ATADS
+137 AAADG
-142 FGPAWVVPLKN
+142 FGPSWVVPLSKL
-153 VEGCINF
+153 EGCINF

-175 KVSFSEH
+175 KVVFSDH

-189 VAGKKDLFGS
+189 VAGKNEIFGS

-241 GTIKANADGVFDFPY
+241 GTIKANAEGVFDFPY
-256 ISLTATTLTAEQQA
+256 ITLTPTSLTAEQQA

-316 AGALDALYAAE
+316 AGALDALYSEA
-327 ATKLSYGAVVEGNR
+327 ATKLTYGAVVEGGN
-341 VTFRLWAPTAKSVKL
+341 VTFRLWAPTARSVKL
-356 ALYNASHQKSGEVAM
+356 ALFDEQHKPLGERTM
-371 TFDNAS
+371 TLDEAS
-377 GSWSYEGGSELI
+377 GSWSVQGGSELV
-389 GQFYRYDMEVYHPL
+389 GKFYRYDIQVYHPV
-403 SRKVERYE
+403 SRKLESYQ

-431 LDDPAL
+431 LNDPAL

-443 SLKAPHSQQNPADI
+443 SLKAPHNQQNPADI
-457 TIYEAHVRDLTGNDA
+457 TIYEAHVRDLTGNDD
-472 STDEEKRGKFV
+472 STPAEHRGKFL
-483 GLTQPDSVPVNHL
+483 GLTDTDTAPVKHL
-496 KALAKSGVSH
+496 QALAKSGVSH

-525 ANLGDDFSKLCQV
+525 ANISDDFGKLCQV
-538 NPDVKTS
+538 NPEVQNS
-545 KFGGYCGGGQT
+545 KFAGYCSSGQT
-556 VGDVL
+556 IEAVL
-561 ADLQVGDSKDNPQVQ
+561 GDLQGGDSKENPQVQ
-576 ELSGYLRGVDSFNW
+576 EIYGYLRGVDSFNW

-599 PEGSYATNAEGT
+599 PEGSYATNAEGSQ
-611 KRILEFR
+611 RILEFR

-636 VYNHTNESGL
+636 VYNHTNEAGL

-725 VKKVNPEMYFYGEGW
+725 VKQVNPEMYFYGEGW

-757 HLGGTGIGSFSDRLR
+757 HLAGTGIGSFSDRLR

-784 DSIRKTQGFGNG
+784 DTIRKTQGFGNG
-796 AFVDPNEMSKVD
+796 ALVDANEMDGVD
-808 LATALHQS
+808 RATALHQA

-826 LKEFVL
+826 LKDFIL
-832 TDKDGMPKKGAEIDY
+832 TDKDGMPKKGSDIDY
-847 NGQSA
+847 NGQPA
-852 GYAQDPVEVQNYV
+852 GYAQDPTEIQNYV

-876 LIYKAPASA
+876 LIYKAPQGA

-929 YNKVDYTLGDNNFD
+929 YNRVDYTLADNNFD

-950 KDGDNYPLIEQVLG
+950 KDGDNYPLIEKVLG
-964 KHAKPGSAE
+964 KHVKPSGAD
-973 MAQMVSFYQ
+973 MATMEGFYQ
-982 ELAELRNS
+982 ELAELRQS

-1011 GPDQVPGLIVMTV
+1011 GPDQEPGLIVMTV
-1024 DDGVSAG
+1024 DDGINAG

-1044 INASNQSQSISDFR
+1044 INATNAPQSISDFR
-1058 DGNDQPIDLS
+1058 DGNDQPIDLTS
-1068 GLQLSSAHHA
+1068 LQLSPAHHGGE
-1078 NNSIARDAAVSGGT
+1078 SIARDAAVNGGT

-1109 AQGAGLPVSKKTD
+1109 AQGTGLPVGKKTD
-1122 LSTLP
+1122 LSTVP
-1127 PFGNTDVYLKGFL
+1127 PFGDTAVYLKGFL

-1150 FSGNFMYEFTT
+1150 FSSNFMYEFTT
-1161 EVSTDKLG
+1161 EVSSDKLG

-1178 SWGPVNYGSCNAGD
+1178 SWGPLNYGSCNAGD

-1197 TPLTLCKGGETGN
+1197 TPLTLCKGGDTGN
-1210 IGVDLAKAGSYKF
+1210 IGLDLAKAGSYKF

-1234 LSVSFTEPVQSCKML
+1234 LSVSFTEPVQSCKVL
-1249 ETVAGNPL
+1249 DTVAGNPL
-1257 GYNLFVKGELSGWGA
+1257 GYNLFVKGELSGWAA

-1312 YLLNGGGAVNAET
+1312 YLLNGGGAVTAET
-1325 GYSFAFSKGGSANNS
+1325 GYAIGFSQPGSANNS

-1354 DPAGVKAGT
+1354 DPAGTKAGT

>member
-1 MTGCSTIETNYSG
+1 MTGYSDIETNYSG
-14 NYKNMDMKKTKVAL
+14 NYKKMDMKKTKVAL

-34 ALLSGCNDNSSD
+34 ALLSGCNDNSS
-46 ASGVN
+46 S
-51 PVPPTPPTPE
+51 PSTPDP
-61 VTDGPVARLP
+61 TDGPVARLP
-71 KMDPPKEL
+71 NVQPPAEQ
-79 LVAGENQVVIALVD
+79 LVAGPDQAVIALVD
-93 TQSAAK
+93 TQTSAAR
-99 GAKAPF
+99 GVTGPF
-105 DSHSLHLWNNDACQA
+105 ANYSLHLWNNDACSA
-120 TADSGL
+120 TAESGL
-126 NTGWDDKSKTP
+126 NAGWDDKVNTP
-137 ATADS
+137 AAADG
-142 FGPAWVVPLKN
+142 FGPSWVVPLSKL
-153 VEGCINF
+153 EGCINF

-175 KVSFSEH
+175 KVVFSDH

-189 VAGKKDLFGS
+189 VAGKNEIFGS

-227 GKDKPHVRLYYTDS
+227 GKDKPHVRLYYTES
-241 GTIKANADGVFDFPY
+241 GTIKANAEGVFDFPY
-256 ISLTATTLTAEQQA
+256 ITLAPTSLTAEQQA

-316 AGALDALYAAE
+316 AGALDALYSEA
-327 ATKLSYGAVVEGNR
+327 ATKLTYGAVVEGGN
-341 VTFRLWAPTAKSVKL
+341 VTFRLWAPTARSVKL
-356 ALYNASHQKSGEVAM
+356 ALFDGQHKPLGERTM
-371 TFDNAS
+371 TLDEAS
-377 GSWSYEGGSELI
+377 GSWSVQGGSELV
-389 GQFYRYDMEVYHPL
+389 GKFYRYDIQVYHPV
-403 SRKVERYE
+403 SRKLESYQ

-431 LDDPAL
+431 LNDPAL

-457 TIYEAHVRDLTGNDA
+457 TIYEAHVRDLTGNDD
-472 STDEEKRGKFV
+472 STPAEHRGKFL
-483 GLTQPDSVPVNHL
+483 GLTDTDTAPVKHL
-496 KALAKSGVSH
+496 QALAKSGVSH

-525 ANLGDDFSKLCQV
+525 ANISDDFGKLCQV
-538 NPDVKTS
+538 NPEVQNS
-545 KFGGYCGGGQT
+545 KFAGYCSSGQT
-556 VGDVL
+556 IEAVL
-561 ADLQVGDSKDNPQVQ
+561 GDLQGSDSKENPQVQ
-576 ELSGYLRGVDSFNW
+576 ELYGYLRGVDSFNW

-599 PEGSYATNAEGT
+599 PEGSYATNAEGSQ
-611 KRILEFR
+611 RILEFR

-636 VYNHTNESGL
+636 VYNHTNEAGL

-725 VKKVNPEMYFYGEGW
+725 VKQVNPEMYFYGEGW

-757 HLGGTGIGSFSDRLR
+757 HLAGTGIGSFSDRLR

-784 DSIRKTQGFGNG
+784 DTIRKTQGFGNG
-796 AFVDPNEMSKVD
+796 ALVDANEMDGVD
-808 LATALHQS
+808 RATALHQA

-826 LKEFVL
+826 LKDFIL
-832 TDKDGMPKKGAEIDY
+832 TDKDGMPKKGSDIDY
-847 NGQSA
+847 NGQPA
-852 GYAQDPVEVQNYV
+852 GYAQDPTEIQNYV

-876 LIYKAPASA
+876 LIYKAPQGA

-929 YNKVDYTLGDNNFD
+929 YNRVDYTLADNNFD

-950 KDGDNYPLIEQVLG
+950 KDGDNYPLIEKVLG
-964 KHAKPGSAE
+964 KHVKPSGAD
-973 MAQMVSFYQ
+973 MATMVGFYQ
-982 ELAELRNS
+982 ELAELRQS

-1011 GPDQVPGLIVMTV
+1011 GPDQEPGLIVMTV
-1024 DDGVSAG
+1024 DDGINAG

-1044 INASNQSQSISDFR
+1044 INATNAPQSVSDFR

-1068 GLQLSSAHHA
+1068 TLQLSPVHHGGE
-1078 NNSIARDAAVSGGT
+1078 SIARDAAVNGGT

-1109 AQGAGLPVSKKTD
+1109 AQGTGLPVGKKTD

-1127 PFGNTDVYLKGFL
+1127 PFGTTGIFIRGFL
-1140 NEWGNTNQMT
+1140 GQWDPVNQMA
-1150 FSGNFMYEFTT
+1150 FSGNYMYELTT
-1161 EVSTDKLG
+1161 PVAEGQLG
-1169 TTNVKIADA
+1169 ETTLKIADA
-1178 SWGPVNYGSCNAGD
+1178 NWGSINYGKCAPSDVLTIA
-1192 KLVVG
+1192 
-1197 TPLTLCKGGETGN
+1197 TPLTLCKGGDNVGMT
-1210 IGVDLAKAGSYKF
+1210 LSKAGNYKF
-1223 VFTAMNKDKPT
+1223 VFTAMNKEKPT
-1234 LSVSFTEPVQSCKML
+1234 LSVS
-1249 ETVAGNPL
+1249 VADATP
-1257 GYNLFVKGELSGWGA
+1257 
-1272 QPQYQLSYKGMDG
+1272 
-1285 DLAIYQAAF
+1285 
-1294 NYTGSTEFKV
+1294 
-1304 ANEDWSKE
+1304 
-1312 YLLNGGGAVNAET
+1312 
-1325 GYSFAFSKGGSANNS
+1325 
-1340 ITLPQGLWSVLVKV
+1340 
-1354 DPAGVKAGT
+1354 
-1363 AVIQECSVK
+1363 

>member
-1 MTGCSTIETNYSG
+1 
-14 NYKNMDMKKTKVAL
+14 MDMKKTKVAL

-34 ALLSGCNDNSSD
+34 ALLSGCNDNSTS
-46 ASGVN
+46 
-51 PVPPTPPTPE
+51 PTPE
-61 VTDGPVARLP
+61 PSDGPVARLP
-71 KMDPPKEL
+71 NVQPPAEQ
-79 LVAGENQVVIALVD
+79 LVAGPDQAVIALVD
-93 TQSAAK
+93 TQTSAAR
-99 GAKAPF
+99 GVTGPF
-105 DSHSLHLWNNDACQA
+105 ANYSLHLWNNDACNA
-120 TADSGL
+120 TAESGL
-126 NTGWDDKSKTP
+126 NAGWDDKANTP
-137 ATADS
+137 AAVDG
-142 FGPAWVVPLKN
+142 FGPSWVVPLSK

-175 KVSFSEH
+175 KVVFSDH

-189 VAGKKDLFGS
+189 VAGKNEIFGS

-227 GKDKPHVRLYYTDS
+227 GKDKPHVRLYYTES
-241 GTIKANADGVFDFPY
+241 GTIKANAEGVFDFPY
-256 ISLTATTLTAEQQA
+256 ITLTPTSLTAEQQA

-316 AGALDALYAAE
+316 AGALDALYSEA
-327 ATKLSYGAVVEGNR
+327 ATKLTYGAVVEGGN
-341 VTFRLWAPTAKSVKL
+341 VTFRLWAPTARSVKL
-356 ALYNASHQKSGEVAM
+356 ALFDEQHKPLGERTM
-371 TFDNAS
+371 TLDEAS
-377 GSWSYEGGSELI
+377 GSWSVQGGSELV
-389 GQFYRYDMEVYHPL
+389 GKFYRYDIQVYHPV
-403 SRKVERYE
+403 SRKLESYQ

-457 TIYEAHVRDLTGNDA
+457 TIYEAHVRDLTGNDD
-472 STDEEKRGKFV
+472 STPAEHRGKFL
-483 GLTQPDSVPVNHL
+483 GLTDTDTAPVKHL
-496 KALAKSGVSH
+496 QALAKSGVSH

-525 ANLGDDFSKLCQV
+525 ANIGDDFGKLCQV
-538 NPDVKTS
+538 NPEVQNS
-545 KFGGYCGGGQT
+545 KFAGYCSSGQT
-556 VGDVL
+556 IEAVL
-561 ADLQVGDSKDNPQVQ
+561 GDLQGGDSKENPQVQ
-576 ELSGYLRGVDSFNW
+576 ELYGYLRGVDSFNW

-599 PEGSYATNAEGT
+599 PEGSYATNAEGSQ
-611 KRILEFR
+611 RILEFR

-636 VYNHTNESGL
+636 VYNHTNEAGL

-757 HLGGTGIGSFSDRLR
+757 HLAGTGIGSFSDRLR

-784 DSIRKTQGFGNG
+784 DTIRKTQGFGNG
-796 AFVDPNEMSKVD
+796 ALVDANEMDGVD
-808 LATALHQS
+808 RATALHQS

-826 LKEFVL
+826 LKDFIL
-832 TDKDGMPKKGAEIDY
+832 TDKDGMPKKGADIDY
-847 NGQSA
+847 NGQPA
-852 GYAQDPVEVQNYV
+852 GYAQDPTEIQNYV

-876 LIYKAPASA
+876 LIYKAPQGA

-929 YNKVDYTLGDNNFD
+929 YNRVDYTLADNNFN

-964 KHAKPGSAE
+964 KHVKPSGAD
-973 MAQMVSFYQ
+973 MATMVGFYQ
-982 ELAELRNS
+982 ELAELRQS

-1024 DDGVSAG
+1024 DDGINAG

-1044 INASNQSQSISDFR
+1044 INATNAPQSISDFR
-1058 DGNDQPIDLS
+1058 DGNDQPIDLTS
-1068 GLQLSSAHHA
+1068 LQLSPAHHGGE
-1078 NNSIARDAAVSGGT
+1078 SIARDAVVNGGT

-1109 AQGAGLPVSKKTD
+1109 AQGSGLPVGKKTD
-1122 LSTLP
+1122 LSTVP
-1127 PFGNTDVYLKGFL
+1127 PFGDTAVYLKGFL
-1140 NEWGNTNQMT
+1140 DEWGNTNQMT
-1150 FSGNFMYEFTT
+1150 FTSNFMYEFTT
-1161 EVSTDKLG
+1161 EVSSDKLG

-1178 SWGPVNYGSCNAGD
+1178 SWGPLNYGSCNAGD

-1197 TPLTLCKGGETGN
+1197 TPLTLCKGGDTGN
-1210 IGVDLAKAGSYKF
+1210 IGLYLAKAGSYKF

-1234 LSVSFTEPVQSCKML
+1234 LSVSFTEPVQSCKVL
-1249 ETVAGNPL
+1249 DTVAGNPL
-1257 GYNLFVKGELSGWGA
+1257 GYNLFVKGELSGWAA

-1312 YLLNGGGAVNAET
+1312 YLLNGGGALKAET
-1325 GYSFAFSKGGSANNS
+1325 GYPFAFSQAGSANNS

-1354 DPAGVKAGT
+1354 DPAGAKAGT
-1363 AVIQECSVK
+1363 AVIQECSAK

>member
-1 MTGCSTIETNYSG
+1 MTGYSDIETNYSG
-14 NYKNMDMKKTKVAL
+14 NYKKMDMKKTKVAL

-34 ALLSGCNDNSSD
+34 ALLSGCNDNSS
-46 ASGVN
+46 S
-51 PVPPTPPTPE
+51 PSTPDP
-61 VTDGPVARLP
+61 TDGPVARLP
-71 KMDPPKEL
+71 NVQPPAEQ
-79 LVAGENQVVIALVD
+79 LVAGPDQAVIALVD
-93 TQSAAK
+93 TQTSAAR
-99 GAKAPF
+99 GVTGPF
-105 DSHSLHLWNNDACQA
+105 ANYSLHLWNNDACSA
-120 TADSGL
+120 TAESGL
-126 NTGWDDKSKTP
+126 NAGWDDKVNTP
-137 ATADS
+137 AAADG
-142 FGPAWVVPLKN
+142 FGPSWVVPLSKL
-153 VEGCINF
+153 EGCINF

-175 KVSFSEH
+175 KVVFSDH

-189 VAGKKDLFGS
+189 VAGKNEIFGS

-227 GKDKPHVRLYYTDS
+227 GKDKPHVRLYYTES
-241 GTIKANADGVFDFPY
+241 GTIKANAEGVFDFPY
-256 ISLTATTLTAEQQA
+256 ITLTPTSLTAEQQA

-316 AGALDALYAAE
+316 AGALDALYSEA
-327 ATKLSYGAVVEGNR
+327 ATKLTYGAVVEGGN

-356 ALYNASHQKSGEVAM
+356 ALFDGQHKPLGERTM
-371 TFDNAS
+371 TLDEAS
-377 GSWSYEGGSELI
+377 GSWSVQGGSELV
-389 GQFYRYDMEVYHPL
+389 GKFYRYDIQVYHPV
-403 SRKVERYE
+403 SRKLESYQ

-431 LDDPAL
+431 LNDPAL

-457 TIYEAHVRDLTGNDA
+457 TIYEAHVRDLTGNDD
-472 STDEEKRGKFV
+472 STPAEHRGKFL
-483 GLTQPDSVPVNHL
+483 GLTDTDTAPVKHL
-496 KALAKSGVSH
+496 QALAKSGVSH

-525 ANLGDDFSKLCQV
+525 ANISDDFGKLCQV
-538 NPDVKTS
+538 NPEVQNS
-545 KFGGYCGGGQT
+545 KFAGYCSSGQT
-556 VGDVL
+556 IEAVL
-561 ADLQVGDSKDNPQVQ
+561 GDLQGSDSKENPQVQ
-576 ELSGYLRGVDSFNW
+576 ELYGYLRGVDSFNW

-599 PEGSYATNAEGT
+599 PEGSYATNAEGSQ
-611 KRILEFR
+611 RILEFR

-636 VYNHTNESGL
+636 VYNHTNEAGL

-757 HLGGTGIGSFSDRLR
+757 HLAGTGIGSFSDRLR

-784 DSIRKTQGFGNG
+784 DTIRKTQGFGNG
-796 AFVDPNEMSKVD
+796 ALVDANEMDGVD
-808 LATALHQS
+808 RATALHQA

-826 LKEFVL
+826 LKDFIL
-832 TDKDGMPKKGAEIDY
+832 TDKDGMPKKGSDIDY
-847 NGQSA
+847 NGQPA
-852 GYAQDPVEVQNYV
+852 GYAQDPTEIQNYV

-876 LIYKAPASA
+876 LIYKAPQGA

-929 YNKVDYTLGDNNFD
+929 YNRVDYTLADNNFD

-950 KDGDNYPLIEQVLG
+950 KDGDNYPLIEKVLG
-964 KHAKPGSAE
+964 KHVKPSGAD
-973 MAQMVSFYQ
+973 MATMVGFYQ
-982 ELAELRNS
+982 ELAELRQS

-1011 GPDQVPGLIVMTV
+1011 GPDQEPGLIVMTV
-1024 DDGVSAG
+1024 DDGINAG

-1044 INASNQSQSISDFR
+1044 INATNAPQSISDFR
-1058 DGNDQPIDLS
+1058 DGNDQPIDLTS
-1068 GLQLSSAHHA
+1068 LQLSPAHHGGE
-1078 NNSIARDAAVSGGT
+1078 SIARDAAVNGGT

-1109 AQGAGLPVSKKTD
+1109 AQGTGLPVGKKTD
-1122 LSTLP
+1122 LSTVP
-1127 PFGNTDVYLKGFL
+1127 PFGDTAVYLKGFL

-1150 FSGNFMYEFTT
+1150 FSSNFMYEFTT
-1161 EVSTDKLG
+1161 EVSSDKLG

-1178 SWGPVNYGSCNAGD
+1178 SWGSLNYGSCNAGD
-1192 KLVVG
+1192 KLVIG
-1197 TPLTLCKGGETGN
+1197 TPLTLCKGGDTGN
-1210 IGVDLAKAGSYKF
+1210 IGLDLAKAGSYKF

-1234 LSVSFTEPVQSCKML
+1234 LSVSFTEPVQSCKVL
-1249 ETVAGNPL
+1249 DTVAGNPL
-1257 GYNLFVKGELSGWGA
+1257 GYNLFVKGELSGWAA

-1312 YLLNGGGAVNAET
+1312 YLLNGGGAVTAET
-1325 GYSFAFSKGGSANNS
+1325 GYAIGFSQPGSANNS

-1354 DPAGVKAGT
+1354 DPAGTKAGT
-1363 AVIQECSVK
+1363 AVIQECSAK

>member
-1 MTGCSTIETNYSG
+1 MTGYSNIETNYSG
-14 NYKNMDMKKTKVAL
+14 NYKKMDMKKTKVAL

-34 ALLSGCNDNSSD
+34 ALLSGCNDNSTS
-46 ASGVN
+46 
-51 PVPPTPPTPE
+51 PTPE
-61 VTDGPVARLP
+61 PSDGPVARLP
-71 KMDPPKEL
+71 NVQPPAEQ
-79 LVAGENQVVIALVD
+79 LVAGPDQAVIALVD
-93 TQSAAK
+93 TQTSAAR
-99 GAKAPF
+99 GVTGPF
-105 DSHSLHLWNNDACQA
+105 ANYSLHLWNNDACNA
-120 TADSGL
+120 TAESGL
-126 NTGWDDKSKTP
+126 NAGWDDKANTP
-137 ATADS
+137 AAVDG
-142 FGPAWVVPLKN
+142 FGPSWVVPLSK

-175 KVSFSEH
+175 KVVFSDH

-189 VAGKKDLFGS
+189 VAGKNEIFGS

-241 GTIKANADGVFDFPY
+241 GTIKANAEGVFDFPY
-256 ISLTATTLTAEQQA
+256 ITLTPTSLTAEQQA

-316 AGALDALYAAE
+316 AGALDALYSEA
-327 ATKLSYGAVVEGNR
+327 ATKLTYGAVVEGGN
-341 VTFRLWAPTAKSVKL
+341 VTFRLWAPTARSVKL
-356 ALYNASHQKSGEVAM
+356 ALFDEQHKSLGERTM
-371 TFDNAS
+371 TLDEAS
-377 GSWSYEGGSELI
+377 GSWSVQGGSELV
-389 GQFYRYDMEVYHPL
+389 GKFYRYDIQVYHPV
-403 SRKVERYE
+403 SRKLESYQ

-431 LDDPAL
+431 LNDPAL

-457 TIYEAHVRDLTGNDA
+457 TIYEAHVRDLTGNDD
-472 STDEEKRGKFV
+472 STPAEHRGKFL
-483 GLTQPDSVPVNHL
+483 GLTDTDTAPVKHL
-496 KALAKSGVSH
+496 QALAKSGVSH

-525 ANLGDDFSKLCQV
+525 ANIGDDFGKLCQV
-538 NPDVKTS
+538 NPEVQNS
-545 KFGGYCGGGQT
+545 KFAGYCSSGQT
-556 VGDVL
+556 IEAVL
-561 ADLQVGDSKDNPQVQ
+561 GDLQGGDSKESPQVQ
-576 ELSGYLRGVDSFNW
+576 ELYGYLRGVDSFNW

-599 PEGSYATNAEGT
+599 PEGSYATNAEGSQ
-611 KRILEFR
+611 RILEFR

-636 VYNHTNESGL
+636 VYNHTNEAGL

-757 HLGGTGIGSFSDRLR
+757 HLAGTGIGSFSDRLR

-784 DSIRKTQGFGNG
+784 DTIRKTQGFGNG
-796 AFVDPNEMSKVD
+796 ALVDANEMDGVD
-808 LATALHQS
+808 RATALHQS

-826 LKEFVL
+826 LKDFIL
-832 TDKDGMPKKGAEIDY
+832 TDKDGMPKKGADIDY
-847 NGQSA
+847 NGQPA
-852 GYAQDPVEVQNYV
+852 GYAQDPTEIQNYV

-876 LIYKAPASA
+876 LIYKAPQGA

-929 YNKVDYTLGDNNFD
+929 YNRVDYTLADNNFN

-964 KHAKPGSAE
+964 KHVKPSGAD
-973 MAQMVSFYQ
+973 MATMVGFYQ
-982 ELAELRNS
+982 ELAELRQS

-1024 DDGVSAG
+1024 DDGVNAG

-1044 INASNQSQSISDFR
+1044 INATNASQSISNFR
-1058 DGNDQPIDLS
+1058 DGNDQPIDLAS
-1068 GLQLSSAHHA
+1068 LQLSPAHHGGE
-1078 NNSIARDAAVSGGT
+1078 SIARDAAVNGGT

-1109 AQGAGLPVSKKTD
+1109 AQGSGLPVGKKTD
-1122 LSTLP
+1122 LSTVP
-1127 PFGNTDVYLKGFL
+1127 PFGDTAVYLKGFL
-1140 NEWGNTNQMT
+1140 DEWGNTNQMT
-1150 FSGNFMYEFTT
+1150 FTSNFMYEFTT
-1161 EVSTDKLG
+1161 EVSSDKLG

-1178 SWGPVNYGSCNAGD
+1178 SWGPLNYGSCNAGD

-1197 TPLTLCKGGETGN
+1197 TPLTLCKGGDTGN
-1210 IGVDLAKAGSYKF
+1210 IGLDLAKAGSYKF

-1234 LSVSFTEPVQSCKML
+1234 LSVSFTEPVQSCKVL
-1249 ETVAGNPL
+1249 DTVAGNPL
-1257 GYNLFVKGELSGWGA
+1257 GYNLFVKGELSGWAA

-1312 YLLNGGGAVNAET
+1312 YLLNGGGALKAET
-1325 GYSFAFSKGGSANNS
+1325 GYPFAFSQAGSANNS

-1354 DPAGVKAGT
+1354 DPAGAKAGT
-1363 AVIQECSVK
+1363 AVIQECSAK

>member
-1 MTGCSTIETNYSG
+1 MTGYSDIETNYSG
-14 NYKNMDMKKTKVAL
+14 NYKKMDMKKTKVAL

-34 ALLSGCNDNSSD
+34 ALLSGCNDNSS
-46 ASGVN
+46 S
-51 PVPPTPPTPE
+51 PSTPE
-61 VTDGPVARLP
+61 PTDGPVARLP
-71 KMDPPKEL
+71 DVQPPAEQ
-79 LVAGENQVVIALVD
+79 LVAGPDQAVIALVD
-93 TQSAAK
+93 TQTSAAR
-99 GAKAPF
+99 GIEGPF
-105 DSHSLHLWNNDACQA
+105 ANHSLHLWNNDACNA
-120 TADSGL
+120 TAESGL
-126 NTGWDDKSKTP
+126 NAGWDDKANTP
-137 ATADS
+137 TAVDS
-142 FGPAWVVPLKN
+142 FGPSWVVPLAKL
-153 VEGCINF
+153 EGCINF
-160 IARNGDLANLTGSDM
+160 IARNGDLANLTGADM
-175 KVSFSEH
+175 KVVFSDH

-189 VAGKKDLFGS
+189 VAGKSEVFDS
-199 RAEAFT
+199 RADAFT

-215 HLIDGNT
+215 HLVDGNT

-227 GKDKPHVRLYYTDS
+227 GKDKPHVRLYYTES
-241 GTIKANADGVFDFPY
+241 GTIKANAEGVFDFPY
-256 ISLTATTLTAEQQA
+256 LSLTATSLTAEQQA

-283 PAGKDLKPLL
+283 PSGKDLKPLL

-316 AGALDALYAAE
+316 AGALDALYAEE
-327 ATKLSYGAVVEGNR
+327 ATKLAYGAIVEGGN

-356 ALYNASHQKSGEVAM
+356 ALFDEQHKALGERTM
-371 TFDNAS
+371 TQDEAS
-377 GSWSYEGGSELI
+377 GSWSVQGGQELV
-389 GQFYRYDMEVYHPL
+389 GKFYRYDIQVYHPL
-403 SRKVERYE
+403 SRKLESYQ

-457 TIYEAHVRDLTGNDA
+457 TIYEAHVRDLTGNDE
-472 STDEEKRGKFV
+472 STKPEHRGKFL
-483 GLTQPDSVPVNHL
+483 GLTDSDSVPVKHL
-496 KALAKSGVSH
+496 QSLAQSGVSH

-525 ANLGDDFSKLCQV
+525 ANLQDDFSKLCQV
-538 NPDVKTS
+538 NAEVKDS

-556 VGDVL
+556 IEAVL
-561 ADLQVGDSKDNPQVQ
+561 ADLQGADSKESPQVQ

-590 GYDPYHYTT
+590 GYDPYHYTA
-599 PEGSYATNAEGT
+599 PEGSYATDAEGSQ
-611 KRILEFR
+611 RILEFR

-636 VYNHTNESGL
+636 VYNHTNEAGL

-725 VKKVNPEMYFYGEGW
+725 VKQVNPEMYFYGEGW

-757 HLGGTGIGSFSDRLR
+757 HLAGTGIGSFSDRLR

-784 DSIRKTQGFGNG
+784 DTIRKTQGFGNG
-796 AFVDPNEMSKVD
+796 ALVDANEMDGVE

-832 TDKDGMPKKGAEIDY
+832 TDKDGMPKKGSDIDY
-847 NGQSA
+847 NGQPA
-852 GYAQDPVEVQNYV
+852 GYAQDPTEIQNYV

-876 LIYKAPASA
+876 LIYKAPEGA

-929 YNKVDYTLGDNNFD
+929 YNRVDYTLADNNFD

-964 KHAKPGSAE
+964 KHVKPSGAD
-973 MAQMVSFYQ
+973 MATMVGFYQ
-982 ELAELRNS
+982 ELAELRQS

-1024 DDGVSAG
+1024 DDGVNVG
-1031 ADLDPAIDGLVVM
+1031 ADLDPAIEGLVVM
-1044 INASNQSQSISDFR
+1044 INATNQPQSISDFR
-1058 DGNDQPIDLS
+1058 DGKDQPIDLS
-1068 GLQLSSAHHA
+1068 TLQLSPAHHA
-1078 NNSIARDAAVSGGT
+1078 GSSIADGVLASGGQ

-1100 AVFVKPQSG
+1100 AVFVKPQAG
-1109 AQGAGLPVSKKTD
+1109 AQGVGLPVSKKID
-1122 LSTLP
+1122 LSTVP
-1127 PFGNTDVYLKGFL
+1127 PFGDTDVFVRGFL
-1140 NEWGNTNQMT
+1140 NEWDPVNKMIFG
-1150 FSGNFMYEFTT
+1150 GNFTYEFTT
-1161 EVSTDKLG
+1161 EVTTDQLG
-1169 TTNVKIADA
+1169 TTQVKIAGSEWD
-1178 SWGPVNYGSCNAGD
+1178 GPINYGKCSDTDQLATGQVSVLCANGGDLPFNAD
-1192 KLVVG
+1192 
-1197 TPLTLCKGGETGN
+1197 
-1210 IGVDLAKAGSYKF
+1210 KAGSYKF

-1234 LSVSFTEPVQSCKML
+1234 LSVSFTEPVQSCKVL
-1249 ETVAGNPL
+1249 DTVAGNPL
-1257 GYNLFVKGELSGWGA
+1257 GYNLFVKGELSGWAA

-1294 NYTGSTEFKV
+1294 NYMGTSEFKV

-1312 YLLNGGGAVNAET
+1312 YLLNGGGAVTAET
-1325 GYSFAFSKGGSANNS
+1325 GYSLGFSQAGSANNS

-1354 DPAGVKAGT
+1354 DPAGTKAGT
-1363 AVIQECSVK
+1363 AVIQECSAK

>member
-1 MTGCSTIETNYSG
+1 
-14 NYKNMDMKKTKVAL
+14 MDMKKTKVAL

-34 ALLSGCNDNSSD
+34 ALLSGCNDNSS
-46 ASGVN
+46 S
-51 PVPPTPPTPE
+51 PSTPE
-61 VTDGPVARLP
+61 PTDGPVARLP
-71 KMDPPKEL
+71 DVQPPAEQ
-79 LVAGENQVVIALVD
+79 LVAGPDQAVIALVD
-93 TQSAAK
+93 TQTSAAR
-99 GAKAPF
+99 GIEGPF
-105 DSHSLHLWNNDACQA
+105 ANHSLHLWNNDACNA
-120 TADSGL
+120 TAESGL
-126 NTGWDDKSKTP
+126 NSGWDDKANTP
-137 ATADS
+137 TAVDS
-142 FGPAWVVPLKN
+142 FGPSWVVPLAKL
-153 VEGCINF
+153 EGCINF
-160 IARNGDLANLTGSDM
+160 IARNGDLANLTGADM
-175 KVSFSEH
+175 KVVFSDH

-189 VAGKKDLFGS
+189 VAGKSEVFDS
-199 RAEAFT
+199 RADAFT

-227 GKDKPHVRLYYTDS
+227 GKDKPHVRLYYTES
-241 GTIKANADGVFDFPY
+241 GTIKANAEGVFDFPY
-256 ISLTATTLTAEQQA
+256 LSLTATSLTAEQQA

-283 PAGKDLKPLL
+283 PSGKDLKPLL

-316 AGALDALYAAE
+316 AGALDALYAEE
-327 ATKLSYGAVVEGNR
+327 ATKLAYGAIVEGGN

-356 ALYNASHQKSGEVAM
+356 ALFDEQHKALGERTM
-371 TFDNAS
+371 TQDDAS
-377 GSWSYEGGSELI
+377 GSWSVQGGQELV
-389 GQFYRYDMEVYHPL
+389 GKFYRYDIQVYHPL
-403 SRKVERYE
+403 SRKLESYQ

-457 TIYEAHVRDLTGNDA
+457 TIYEAHVRDLTGNDE
-472 STDEEKRGKFV
+472 STKPEHRGKFL
-483 GLTQPDSVPVNHL
+483 GLTDSDSVPVKHL
-496 KALAKSGVSH
+496 QSLAQSGVSH

-525 ANLGDDFSKLCQV
+525 ANLQDDFSKLCQV
-538 NPDVKTS
+538 NAEVKDS

-556 VGDVL
+556 IEAVL
-561 ADLQVGDSKDNPQVQ
+561 ADLQGADSKENPQVQ

-590 GYDPYHYTT
+590 GYDPYHYTA
-599 PEGSYATNAEGT
+599 PEGSYATDAEGSQ
-611 KRILEFR
+611 RILEFR

-636 VYNHTNESGL
+636 VYNHTNEAGL

-725 VKKVNPEMYFYGEGW
+725 VKQVNPEMYFYGEGW

-757 HLGGTGIGSFSDRLR
+757 HLAGTGIGSFSDRLR

-784 DSIRKTQGFGNG
+784 DTIRKTQGFGNG
-796 AFVDPNEMSKVD
+796 ALVDANEMDGVE

-832 TDKDGMPKKGAEIDY
+832 TDKDGMPKKGSDIDY
-847 NGQSA
+847 NGQAA
-852 GYAQDPVEVQNYV
+852 GYAQDPTEIQNYV

-876 LIYKAPASA
+876 LIYKAPEGA

-929 YNKVDYTLGDNNFD
+929 YNRVDYTLADNNFD

-964 KHAKPGSAE
+964 KHVKPSGAD
-973 MAQMVSFYQ
+973 MATMVGFYQ
-982 ELAELRNS
+982 ELAELRQS

-1024 DDGVSAG
+1024 DDGVNAG
-1031 ADLDPAIDGLVVM
+1031 ADLDPAIEGLVVM
-1044 INASNQSQSISDFR
+1044 INATNQPQSISDFR
-1058 DGNDQPIDLS
+1058 DGKDQPIDLS
-1068 GLQLSSAHHA
+1068 TLQLSPAHHA
-1078 NNSIARDAAVSGGT
+1078 GSSIADGALASGGQ
-1092 LTLGAWSA
+1092 LTLGAWSV
-1100 AVFVKPQSG
+1100 AVFVKPQAG
-1109 AQGAGLPVSKKTD
+1109 AQGAGLPVSKKID
-1122 LSTLP
+1122 LSTVP
-1127 PFGNTDVYLKGFL
+1127 PFGDTDVFVRGFL
-1140 NEWGNTNQMT
+1140 NEWDPVNKMIFG
-1150 FSGNFMYEFTT
+1150 GNFTYEFTT
-1161 EVSTDKLG
+1161 EVTTDQLG
-1169 TTNVKIADA
+1169 TTQVKIAGSD
-1178 SWGPVNYGSCNAGD
+1178 WDGPINYGKCSDTDQLATGQVSVLCANGGDLPFNAD
-1192 KLVVG
+1192 
-1197 TPLTLCKGGETGN
+1197 
-1210 IGVDLAKAGSYKF
+1210 KAGSYKF

-1234 LSVSFTEPVQSCKML
+1234 LSVSFTEPVQSCKVL
-1249 ETVAGNPL
+1249 DTVAGNPL
-1257 GYNLFVKGELSGWGA
+1257 GYNLFVKGELSGWAA

-1294 NYTGSTEFKV
+1294 NYIGTSEFKV

-1312 YLLNGGGAVNAET
+1312 YLLNGGGAVTAET
-1325 GYSFAFSKGGSANNS
+1325 GYSLGFSQAGSANNS

-1354 DPAGVKAGT
+1354 DPAGTKAGT
-1363 AVIQECSVK
+1363 AVIQECSAK

>member
-1 MTGCSTIETNYSG
+1 
-14 NYKNMDMKKTKVAL
+14 MDMKKTKVAL

-34 ALLSGCNDNSSD
+34 ALLSGCNDNSTS
-46 ASGVN
+46 
-51 PVPPTPPTPE
+51 PTPE
-61 VTDGPVARLP
+61 PSDGPVARLP
-71 KMDPPKEL
+71 NVQPPAEQ
-79 LVAGENQVVIALVD
+79 LVAGPDQAVIALVD
-93 TQSAAK
+93 TQTSAAR
-99 GAKAPF
+99 GVTGPF
-105 DSHSLHLWNNDACQA
+105 ANYSLHLWNNDACNA
-120 TADSGL
+120 TAESGL
-126 NTGWDDKSKTP
+126 NAGWDDKANTP
-137 ATADS
+137 AAVDG
-142 FGPAWVVPLKN
+142 FGPSWVVPLSK

-175 KVSFSEH
+175 KVVFSDH

-189 VAGKKDLFGS
+189 VAGKNEIFGS

-241 GTIKANADGVFDFPY
+241 GTIKANAEGVFDFPY
-256 ISLTATTLTAEQQA
+256 ITLTPTSLTAEQQA

-316 AGALDALYAAE
+316 AGALDALYSEA
-327 ATKLSYGAVVEGNR
+327 ATKLTYGAVVEGGN
-341 VTFRLWAPTAKSVKL
+341 VTFRLWAPTARSVKL
-356 ALYNASHQKSGEVAM
+356 ALFDEQHKSIGERAM
-371 TFDNAS
+371 TLDEAS
-377 GSWSYEGGSELI
+377 GSWSVQGGSELV
-389 GQFYRYDMEVYHPL
+389 GKFYRYDIQVYHPV
-403 SRKVERYE
+403 SRKLESYQ

-431 LDDPAL
+431 LNDPAL

-457 TIYEAHVRDLTGNDA
+457 TIYEAHVRDLTGNDD
-472 STDEEKRGKFV
+472 STPAEHRGKFL
-483 GLTQPDSVPVNHL
+483 GLTDTDTAPVKHL
-496 KALAKSGVSH
+496 QALAKSGVSH

-525 ANLGDDFSKLCQV
+525 ANISDDFGKLCQV
-538 NPDVKTS
+538 NPEVQNS
-545 KFGGYCGGGQT
+545 KFAGYCSSGQT
-556 VGDVL
+556 IEAVL
-561 ADLQVGDSKDNPQVQ
+561 GDLQGSDSKENPQVQ
-576 ELSGYLRGVDSFNW
+576 ELYGYLRGVDSFNW

-599 PEGSYATNAEGT
+599 PEGSYATNAEGSQ
-611 KRILEFR
+611 RILEFR

-636 VYNHTNESGL
+636 VYNHTNEAGL

-757 HLGGTGIGSFSDRLR
+757 HLAGTGIGSFSDRLR

-784 DSIRKTQGFGNG
+784 DTIRKTQGFGNG
-796 AFVDPNEMSKVD
+796 ALVDANEMDGVD
-808 LATALHQS
+808 RATALHQA

-826 LKEFVL
+826 LKDFIL
-832 TDKDGMPKKGAEIDY
+832 TDKDGMPKKGSDIDY
-847 NGQSA
+847 NGQPA
-852 GYAQDPVEVQNYV
+852 GYAQDPTEIQNYV

-876 LIYKAPASA
+876 LIYKAPQGA

-929 YNKVDYTLGDNNFD
+929 YNRVDYTLADNNFD

-964 KHAKPGSAE
+964 KHVKPSGAD
-973 MAQMVSFYQ
+973 MATMVGFYQ
-982 ELAELRNS
+982 ELAELRQS

-1024 DDGVSAG
+1024 DDGVNAG

-1044 INASNQSQSISDFR
+1044 INATNAPQSISDFR
-1058 DGNDQPIDLS
+1058 DGNDQPIDLTS
-1068 GLQLSSAHHA
+1068 LQLSPAHHGGE
-1078 NNSIARDAAVSGGT
+1078 SIARDAAVNGGT

-1109 AQGAGLPVSKKTD
+1109 AQGSGLPVGKKTD
-1122 LSTLP
+1122 LSTVP
-1127 PFGNTDVYLKGFL
+1127 PFGDTVVYLKGFL
-1140 NEWGNTNQMT
+1140 DEWGNTNQMT
-1150 FSGNFMYEFTT
+1150 FTSNFMYEFTT
-1161 EVSTDKLG
+1161 EVSSDKLG

-1178 SWGPVNYGSCNAGD
+1178 SWGPLNYGSCNAGD

-1197 TPLTLCKGGETGN
+1197 TPLTLCKGGDTGN
-1210 IGVDLAKAGSYKF
+1210 IGLDLAKAGSYKF

-1234 LSVSFTEPVQSCKML
+1234 LSVSFTEPVQSCKVL
-1249 ETVAGNPL
+1249 DTVAGNPL
-1257 GYNLFVKGELSGWGA
+1257 GYNLFVKGELSGWAA

-1312 YLLNGGGAVNAET
+1312 YLLNGGGALKAET
-1325 GYSFAFSKGGSANNS
+1325 GYPFAFSQAGSANNS

-1354 DPAGVKAGT
+1354 DPAGAKAGT
-1363 AVIQECSVK
+1363 AVIQECSAK

>member
-1 MTGCSTIETNYSG
+1 MTGYSDIETNYSG
-14 NYKNMDMKKTKVAL
+14 NYKKMDMKKTKVAL

-34 ALLSGCNDNSSD
+34 ALLSGCNDNSS
-46 ASGVN
+46 S
-51 PVPPTPPTPE
+51 PSTPDP
-61 VTDGPVARLP
+61 TDGPVARLP
-71 KMDPPKEL
+71 NVQPPTEQ
-79 LVAGENQVVIALVD
+79 LVAGPDQAVIALVD
-93 TQSAAK
+93 TQTSAAR
-99 GAKAPF
+99 GVTGPF
-105 DSHSLHLWNNDACQA
+105 ANYSLHLWNNDACSA
-120 TADSGL
+120 TAESGL
-126 NTGWDDKSKTP
+126 NAGWDDKVNTP
-137 ATADS
+137 AAADG
-142 FGPAWVVPLKN
+142 FGPSWVVPLGKL
-153 VEGCINF
+153 EGCINF

-175 KVSFSEH
+175 KVVFSDH

-189 VAGKKDLFGS
+189 VAGKNEIFGS

-227 GKDKPHVRLYYTDS
+227 GKDKPHVRLYYTES
-241 GTIKANADGVFDFPY
+241 GTIKANAEGVFDFPY
-256 ISLTATTLTAEQQA
+256 ITLTPTSLTAEQQA
-270 KYPHLKDAAAFAL
+270 KYPHLKDAAAFSL

-316 AGALDALYAAE
+316 AGALDALYSEA
-327 ATKLSYGAVVEGNR
+327 ATKLTYGAVVEGGN

-356 ALYNASHQKSGEVAM
+356 ALFDGQHKPLGERTM
-371 TFDNAS
+371 TLDEAS
-377 GSWSYEGGSELI
+377 GSWSVQGGSELV
-389 GQFYRYDMEVYHPL
+389 GKFYRYDIQVYHPV
-403 SRKVERYE
+403 SRKLESYQ

-431 LDDPAL
+431 LNDPAL

-457 TIYEAHVRDLTGNDA
+457 TIYEAHVRDLTGNDD
-472 STDEEKRGKFV
+472 STPAEHRGKFL
-483 GLTQPDSVPVNHL
+483 GLTDTDTAPVKHL
-496 KALAKSGVSH
+496 QALAKSGVSH

-525 ANLGDDFSKLCQV
+525 ANISDDFGKLCQV
-538 NPDVKTS
+538 NPEVQNS
-545 KFGGYCGGGQT
+545 KFAGYCSSGQT
-556 VGDVL
+556 IEAVL
-561 ADLQVGDSKDNPQVQ
+561 GDLQGSDSKENPQVQ
-576 ELSGYLRGVDSFNW
+576 ELYGYLRGVDSFNW

-599 PEGSYATNAEGT
+599 PEGSYATNAEGSQ
-611 KRILEFR
+611 RILEFR

-636 VYNHTNESGL
+636 VYNHTNEAGL

-757 HLGGTGIGSFSDRLR
+757 HLAGTGIGSFSDRLR

-784 DSIRKTQGFGNG
+784 DTIRKTQGFGNG
-796 AFVDPNEMSKVD
+796 ALVDANEMDGVD
-808 LATALHQS
+808 RATALHQA

-826 LKEFVL
+826 LKDFIL
-832 TDKDGMPKKGAEIDY
+832 TDKDGMPKKGSDIDY
-847 NGQSA
+847 NGQPA
-852 GYAQDPVEVQNYV
+852 GYAQDPTEIQNYV

-876 LIYKAPASA
+876 LIYKAPQGA

-929 YNKVDYTLGDNNFD
+929 YNRVDYGLNDNNFD

-964 KHAKPGSAE
+964 KHVKPSGAD
-973 MAQMVSFYQ
+973 MATMVGFYQ
-982 ELAELRNS
+982 ELAELRQS

-1011 GPDQVPGLIVMTV
+1011 GPDQEPGLIVMTV
-1024 DDGVSAG
+1024 DDGVNAG

-1044 INASNQSQSISDFR
+1044 INATNAPQSVSDFR
-1058 DGNDQPIDLS
+1058 DGNDQPIDLTS
-1068 GLQLSSAHHA
+1068 LQLSPAHHGGE
-1078 NNSIARDAAVSGGT
+1078 SIARDAAVNGGT

-1109 AQGAGLPVSKKTD
+1109 AQGTGLPVGKKTD
-1122 LSTLP
+1122 LSTVP
-1127 PFGNTDVYLKGFL
+1127 PFGDTAVYLKGFL

-1150 FSGNFMYEFTT
+1150 FSSNFMYEFTT
-1161 EVSTDKLG
+1161 EVSSDKLG

-1178 SWGPVNYGSCNAGD
+1178 SWGPLNYGSCNAGD

-1197 TPLTLCKGGETGN
+1197 TPLTLCKGGDTGN
-1210 IGVDLAKAGSYKF
+1210 IGLDLAKAGSYKF

-1234 LSVSFTEPVQSCKML
+1234 LSVSFTEPVQSCKVL
-1249 ETVAGNPL
+1249 DTVAGNPL
-1257 GYNLFVKGELSGWGA
+1257 GYNLFVKGELSGWAA

-1312 YLLNGGGAVNAET
+1312 YLLNGGGAVTAET
-1325 GYSFAFSKGGSANNS
+1325 GYAIGFSQPGSANNS
-1340 ITLPQGLWSVLVKV
+1340 ITLPQGLWSVQVKV
-1354 DPAGVKAGT
+1354 DPAGTKAGT
-1363 AVIQECSVK
+1363 AVIQECSAK

>member
-1 MTGCSTIETNYSG
+1 
-14 NYKNMDMKKTKVAL
+14 MDMKKTKVAL

-34 ALLSGCNDNSSD
+34 ALLSGCNDNSS
-46 ASGVN
+46 S
-51 PVPPTPPTPE
+51 PSTPDP
-61 VTDGPVARLP
+61 TDGPVARLP
-71 KMDPPKEL
+71 NVQPPAEQ
-79 LVAGENQVVIALVD
+79 LVAGPDQAVIALVD
-93 TQSAAK
+93 TQTSAAR
-99 GAKAPF
+99 GVTGPF
-105 DSHSLHLWNNDACQA
+105 ANYSLHLWNNDACSA
-120 TADSGL
+120 TAESGL
-126 NTGWDDKSKTP
+126 NAGWDDKVNTP
-137 ATADS
+137 AAADG
-142 FGPAWVVPLKN
+142 FGPSWVVPLSKL
-153 VEGCINF
+153 EGCINF

-175 KVSFSEH
+175 KVVFSDH

-189 VAGKKDLFGS
+189 VAGKNEIFGS

-241 GTIKANADGVFDFPY
+241 GTIKANAEGVFDFPY
-256 ISLTATTLTAEQQA
+256 ITLTPTSLTAEQQA
-270 KYPHLKDAAAFAL
+270 KYPHLKDTAAFAL

-316 AGALDALYAAE
+316 AGALDALYSEA
-327 ATKLSYGAVVEGNR
+327 ATKLTYGAVVEGGN

-356 ALYNASHQKSGEVAM
+356 ALFDGQHKPLGERTM
-371 TFDNAS
+371 TLDEAS
-377 GSWSYEGGSELI
+377 GSWSVQGGSELV
-389 GQFYRYDMEVYHPL
+389 GKFYRYDIQVYHPV
-403 SRKVERYE
+403 SRKLESYQ

-431 LDDPAL
+431 LNDPAL

-457 TIYEAHVRDLTGNDA
+457 TIYEAHVRDLTGNDD
-472 STDEEKRGKFV
+472 STPAEHRGKFL
-483 GLTQPDSVPVNHL
+483 GLTDTDTAPVKHL
-496 KALAKSGVSH
+496 QALAKSGVSH

-525 ANLGDDFSKLCQV
+525 ANISDDFGKLCQV
-538 NPDVKTS
+538 NPEVQNS
-545 KFGGYCGGGQT
+545 KFAGYCSSGQT
-556 VGDVL
+556 IEAVL
-561 ADLQVGDSKDNPQVQ
+561 GDLQGGDSKENPQVQ
-576 ELSGYLRGVDSFNW
+576 ELYGYLRGVDSFNW

-599 PEGSYATNAEGT
+599 PEGSYATNAEGSQ
-611 KRILEFR
+611 RILEFR

-636 VYNHTNESGL
+636 VYNHTNEAGL

-725 VKKVNPEMYFYGEGW
+725 VKQVNPEMYFYGEGW

-757 HLGGTGIGSFSDRLR
+757 HLAGTGIGSFSDRLR

-784 DSIRKTQGFGNG
+784 DTIRKTQGFGNG
-796 AFVDPNEMSKVD
+796 ALVDANEMDGVD
-808 LATALHQS
+808 RATALHQA

-826 LKEFVL
+826 LKDFIL
-832 TDKDGMPKKGAEIDY
+832 TDKDGMPKKGSDIDY
-847 NGQSA
+847 NGQPA
-852 GYAQDPVEVQNYV
+852 GYAQDPTEIQNYV

-876 LIYKAPASA
+876 LIYKAPQGA

-929 YNKVDYTLGDNNFD
+929 YNRVDYTLADNNFD

-950 KDGDNYPLIEQVLG
+950 KDGDNYPLIEKVLG
-964 KHAKPGSAE
+964 KHVKPSGAD
-973 MAQMVSFYQ
+973 MATMVGFYQ
-982 ELAELRNS
+982 ELAELRQS

-1011 GPDQVPGLIVMTV
+1011 GPDQEPGLIVMTV
-1024 DDGVSAG
+1024 DDGINAG

-1044 INASNQSQSISDFR
+1044 INATNAPQSISDFR
-1058 DGNDQPIDLS
+1058 DGNDQPIDLTS
-1068 GLQLSSAHHA
+1068 LQLSAAHHGGE
-1078 NNSIARDAAVSGGT
+1078 SIARDAAVNGGT

-1109 AQGAGLPVSKKTD
+1109 AQGTGLPVGKKTD
-1122 LSTLP
+1122 LSTVP
-1127 PFGNTDVYLKGFL
+1127 PFGDTAVYLKGFL

-1150 FSGNFMYEFTT
+1150 FSSNFMYEFTT
-1161 EVSTDKLG
+1161 EVSSDKLG

-1178 SWGPVNYGSCNAGD
+1178 SWGPLNYGSCNAGD

-1197 TPLTLCKGGETGN
+1197 TPLTLCKGGDTGN
-1210 IGVDLAKAGSYKF
+1210 IGLDLAKAGSYKF

-1234 LSVSFTEPVQSCKML
+1234 LSVSFTEPVQSCKVL
-1249 ETVAGNPL
+1249 DTVAGNPL
-1257 GYNLFVKGELSGWGA
+1257 GYNLFVKGELSGWAA

-1312 YLLNGGGAVNAET
+1312 YLLNGGGAVTAET
-1325 GYSFAFSKGGSANNS
+1325 GYAIGFSQPGSANNS

-1354 DPAGVKAGT
+1354 DPAGTKAGT

>member
-1 MTGCSTIETNYSG
+1 
-14 NYKNMDMKKTKVAL
+14 MDMKKTKVAL

-34 ALLSGCNDNSSD
+34 ALLSGCNDNSS
-46 ASGVN
+46 S
-51 PVPPTPPTPE
+51 PSTPDP
-61 VTDGPVARLP
+61 TDGPVARLP
-71 KMDPPKEL
+71 NVQPPAEQ
-79 LVAGENQVVIALVD
+79 LVAGPDQAVIALVD
-93 TQSAAK
+93 TQASAAR
-99 GAKAPF
+99 GVTGPF
-105 DSHSLHLWNNDACQA
+105 ANYSLHLWNNDACSA
-120 TADSGL
+120 TAESGL
-126 NTGWDDKSKTP
+126 NAGWDDKVNTP
-137 ATADS
+137 AAADG
-142 FGPAWVVPLKN
+142 FGPSWVVPLSKL
-153 VEGCINF
+153 EGCINF

-175 KVSFSEH
+175 KVVFSDH

-189 VAGKKDLFGS
+189 VAGKNEIFGS

-227 GKDKPHVRLYYTDS
+227 GKDKPHVRLYYTES
-241 GTIKANADGVFDFPY
+241 GTIKANAEGVFDFPY
-256 ISLTATTLTAEQQA
+256 ITLAPTSLTAEQQA

-316 AGALDALYAAE
+316 AGALDALYSEA
-327 ATKLSYGAVVEGNR
+327 ATKLTYGAVVEGGN

-356 ALYNASHQKSGEVAM
+356 ALFDGQHKPLGERTM
-371 TFDNAS
+371 TLDEAS
-377 GSWSYEGGSELI
+377 GSWSVQGGSELV
-389 GQFYRYDMEVYHPL
+389 GKFYRYDIQVYHPV
-403 SRKVERYE
+403 SRKLESYQ

-431 LDDPAL
+431 LNDPAL

-457 TIYEAHVRDLTGNDA
+457 TIYEAHVRDLTGNDD
-472 STDEEKRGKFV
+472 STPAEHRGKFL
-483 GLTQPDSVPVNHL
+483 GLTDTDTAPVKHL
-496 KALAKSGVSH
+496 QALAKSGVSH

-525 ANLGDDFSKLCQV
+525 ANISDDFGKLCQV
-538 NPDVKTS
+538 NPEVQNS
-545 KFGGYCGGGQT
+545 KFAGYCSSGQT
-556 VGDVL
+556 IEAVL
-561 ADLQVGDSKDNPQVQ
+561 GDLQGSDSKENPQVQ
-576 ELSGYLRGVDSFNW
+576 ELYGYLRGVDSFNW

-599 PEGSYATNAEGT
+599 PEGSYATNAEGSQ
-611 KRILEFR
+611 RILEFR

-636 VYNHTNESGL
+636 VYNHTNEAGL

-757 HLGGTGIGSFSDRLR
+757 HLAGTGIGSFSDRLR

-784 DSIRKTQGFGNG
+784 DTIRKTQGFGNG
-796 AFVDPNEMSKVD
+796 ALVDANEMDGVD
-808 LATALHQS
+808 RATALHQA

-826 LKEFVL
+826 LKDFIL
-832 TDKDGMPKKGAEIDY
+832 TDKDGMPKKGSDIDY
-847 NGQSA
+847 NGQPA
-852 GYAQDPVEVQNYV
+852 GYAQDPTEIQNYV

-876 LIYKAPASA
+876 LIYKAPQGA

-929 YNKVDYTLGDNNFD
+929 YNRVDYTLADNNFD

-950 KDGDNYPLIEQVLG
+950 KDGDNYPLIEKVLG
-964 KHAKPGSAE
+964 KHVKPSGAD
-973 MAQMVSFYQ
+973 MATMMGFYQ
-982 ELAELRNS
+982 ELAELRQS

-1011 GPDQVPGLIVMTV
+1011 GPDQEAGLIVMTV
-1024 DDGVSAG
+1024 DDGVNAG

-1044 INASNQSQSISDFR
+1044 INATNASQSISDFR
-1058 DGNDQPIDLS
+1058 DGNDQPIDLTS
-1068 GLQLSSAHHA
+1068 LQLSPAHHGGE
-1078 NNSIARDAAVSGGT
+1078 SIARDAAVNGGT

-1109 AQGAGLPVSKKTD
+1109 AQGSGLPVGKKTD
-1122 LSTLP
+1122 LSTVP
-1127 PFGNTDVYLKGFL
+1127 PFGDTAVYLKGFL

-1150 FSGNFMYEFTT
+1150 FSSNFMYEFTT
-1161 EVSTDKLG
+1161 EVSSDKLG

-1178 SWGPVNYGSCNAGD
+1178 SWGPLNYGSCNAGD

-1197 TPLTLCKGGETGN
+1197 TPLTLCKGGDTGN
-1210 IGVDLAKAGSYKF
+1210 IGLDLAKAGSYKF

-1234 LSVSFTEPVQSCKML
+1234 LSVSFTEPVQSCKVL
-1249 ETVAGNPL
+1249 DTVAGNPL
-1257 GYNLFVKGELSGWGA
+1257 GYNLFVKGELSGWAA

-1312 YLLNGGGAVNAET
+1312 YLLNGGGAVTAET
-1325 GYSFAFSKGGSANNS
+1325 GYAIGFSQPGSANNS

-1354 DPAGVKAGT
+1354 DPAGTKAGT
-1363 AVIQECSVK
+1363 AVIQECSAK

>member
-1 MTGCSTIETNYSG
+1 
-14 NYKNMDMKKTKVAL
+14 MKKTKVAL

-34 ALLSGCNDNSSD
+34 ALLSGCNDNSTS
-46 ASGVN
+46 
-51 PVPPTPPTPE
+51 PTPE
-61 VTDGPVARLP
+61 PSDGPVARLP
-71 KMDPPKEL
+71 NVQPPAEQ
-79 LVAGENQVVIALVD
+79 LVAGPDQAVIALVD
-93 TQSAAK
+93 TQTSAAR
-99 GAKAPF
+99 GVTGPF
-105 DSHSLHLWNNDACQA
+105 ANYSLHLWNNDACNA
-120 TADSGL
+120 TAESGL
-126 NTGWDDKSKTP
+126 NAGWDDKANTP
-137 ATADS
+137 AAVDG
-142 FGPAWVVPLKN
+142 FGPSWVVPLSK

-175 KVSFSEH
+175 KVVFSDH

-189 VAGKKDLFGS
+189 VAGKNEIFGS

-215 HLIDGNT
+215 HLIDGST

-241 GTIKANADGVFDFPY
+241 GTIKANAEGVFDFPY
-256 ISLTATTLTAEQQA
+256 ITLTPTSLTAEQQA

-316 AGALDALYAAE
+316 AGALDALYSEA
-327 ATKLSYGAVVEGNR
+327 ATKLTYGAVVEGGN
-341 VTFRLWAPTAKSVKL
+341 VTFRLWAPTARSVKL
-356 ALYNASHQKSGEVAM
+356 ALFDEQHKSLGERTM
-371 TFDNAS
+371 TLDEAS
-377 GSWSYEGGSELI
+377 GSWSVQGGSELV
-389 GQFYRYDMEVYHPL
+389 GKFYRYDIQVYHPV
-403 SRKVERYE
+403 SRKLESYQ

-457 TIYEAHVRDLTGNDA
+457 TIYEAHVRDLTGNDD
-472 STDEEKRGKFV
+472 STPAEHRGKFL
-483 GLTQPDSVPVNHL
+483 GLTDTDTAPVKHL
-496 KALAKSGVSH
+496 QALAKSGVSH

-525 ANLGDDFSKLCQV
+525 ANIGDDFSKLCQV
-538 NPDVKTS
+538 NPEVQNS
-545 KFGGYCGGGQT
+545 KFAGYCSSGQT
-556 VGDVL
+556 IEAVL
-561 ADLQVGDSKDNPQVQ
+561 GDLQGSDSKENPQVQ
-576 ELSGYLRGVDSFNW
+576 ELYGYLRGVDSFNW

-599 PEGSYATNAEGT
+599 PEGSYATNAEGSQ
-611 KRILEFR
+611 RILEFR

-636 VYNHTNESGL
+636 VYNHTNEAGL

-725 VKKVNPEMYFYGEGW
+725 VKQVNPEMYFYGEGW

-757 HLGGTGIGSFSDRLR
+757 HLAGTGIGSFSDRLR

-784 DSIRKTQGFGNG
+784 DTIRKTQGFGNG
-796 AFVDPNEMSKVD
+796 ALVDANEMDGVD
-808 LATALHQS
+808 RATALHQS

-826 LKEFVL
+826 LKDFIL
-832 TDKDGMPKKGAEIDY
+832 TDKDGMPKKGADIDY
-847 NGQSA
+847 NGQPA
-852 GYAQDPVEVQNYV
+852 GYAQDPTEIQNYV

-876 LIYKAPASA
+876 LIYKAPQGA

-929 YNKVDYTLGDNNFD
+929 YNRVDYTLADNNFD

-964 KHAKPGSAE
+964 KHVKPSGAD
-973 MAQMVSFYQ
+973 MATMVGFYQ
-982 ELAELRNS
+982 ELAELRQS

-1024 DDGVSAG
+1024 DDGVNAG

-1044 INASNQSQSISDFR
+1044 INATNAPQSISDFR
-1058 DGNDQPIDLS
+1058 DGNDQPIDLTS
-1068 GLQLSSAHHA
+1068 LQLSPAHHGGE
-1078 NNSIARDAAVSGGT
+1078 SIARDAAVNGGT

-1109 AQGAGLPVSKKTD
+1109 AQGAGLPISKKTD

-1127 PFGNTDVYLKGFL
+1127 PFGTSGIFIRGFL
-1140 NEWGNTNQMT
+1140 GQWDPVNQMA
-1150 FSGNFMYEFTT
+1150 FSGNYMYELTT
-1161 EVSTDKLG
+1161 PVAEGQLG
-1169 TTNVKIADA
+1169 ETTLKIADA
-1178 SWGPVNYGSCNAGD
+1178 NWGSINYGKCAPSDVLTIA
-1192 KLVVG
+1192 
-1197 TPLTLCKGGETGN
+1197 TPLTLCKGGDNVGMT
-1210 IGVDLAKAGSYKF
+1210 LSKAGNYKF
-1223 VFTAMNKDKPT
+1223 VFTAMNKEKPT
-1234 LSVSFTEPVQSCKML
+1234 LSVS
-1249 ETVAGNPL
+1249 VADATP
-1257 GYNLFVKGELSGWGA
+1257 
-1272 QPQYQLSYKGMDG
+1272 
-1285 DLAIYQAAF
+1285 
-1294 NYTGSTEFKV
+1294 
-1304 ANEDWSKE
+1304 
-1312 YLLNGGGAVNAET
+1312 
-1325 GYSFAFSKGGSANNS
+1325 
-1340 ITLPQGLWSVLVKV
+1340 
-1354 DPAGVKAGT
+1354 
-1363 AVIQECSVK
+1363 

>member
-1 MTGCSTIETNYSG
+1 
-14 NYKNMDMKKTKVAL
+14 MDMKKTKVAL

-34 ALLSGCNDNSSD
+34 ALLSGCNDNSS
-46 ASGVN
+46 S
-51 PVPPTPPTPE
+51 PSTPE
-61 VTDGPVARLP
+61 PTDGPVARLP
-71 KMDPPKEL
+71 DVQPPAEQ
-79 LVAGENQVVIALVD
+79 LVAGPDQAVIALVD
-93 TQSAAK
+93 TQTSAAR
-99 GAKAPF
+99 GIEGPF
-105 DSHSLHLWNNDACQA
+105 ANHSLHLWNNDACNA
-120 TADSGL
+120 TAESGL
-126 NTGWDDKSKTP
+126 NAGWDDKANTP
-137 ATADS
+137 TAVDS
-142 FGPAWVVPLKN
+142 FGPSWVVPLAKL
-153 VEGCINF
+153 EGCINF
-160 IARNGDLANLTGSDM
+160 IARNGDLANLTGADM
-175 KVSFSEH
+175 KVVFSDH

-189 VAGKKDLFGS
+189 VAGKSEVFDS
-199 RAEAFT
+199 RADAFT

-227 GKDKPHVRLYYTDS
+227 GKDKPHVRLYYTES
-241 GTIKANADGVFDFPY
+241 GTIKANAEGVFDFPY
-256 ISLTATTLTAEQQA
+256 LSLTATSLTSEQQA

-316 AGALDALYAAE
+316 AGALDALYAEE
-327 ATKLSYGAVVEGNR
+327 ATKLAYGAIVEGGN

-356 ALYNASHQKSGEVAM
+356 ALFDEQHKALGERTM
-371 TFDNAS
+371 TQNDAS
-377 GSWSYEGGSELI
+377 GSWSVQGGQELV
-389 GQFYRYDMEVYHPL
+389 GKFYRYDIQVYHPL
-403 SRKVERYE
+403 SRKLESYQ

-457 TIYEAHVRDLTGNDA
+457 TIYEAHVRDLTGNDD
-472 STDEEKRGKFV
+472 STKPEHRGKFL
-483 GLTQPDSVPVNHL
+483 GLTDSDSVPVKHL
-496 KALAKSGVSH
+496 QSLAQSGVSH

-525 ANLGDDFSKLCQV
+525 ANLQDDFSKLCQV
-538 NPDVKTS
+538 NAEVKDS

-556 VGDVL
+556 IEAVL
-561 ADLQVGDSKDNPQVQ
+561 ADLQGADSKESPQVQ

-590 GYDPYHYTT
+590 GYDPYHYTA
-599 PEGSYATNAEGT
+599 PEGSYATDAEGSQ
-611 KRILEFR
+611 RILEFR

-636 VYNHTNESGL
+636 VYNHTNEAGL

-725 VKKVNPEMYFYGEGW
+725 VKQVNPEMYFYGEGW

-757 HLGGTGIGSFSDRLR
+757 HLAGTGIGSFSDRLR

-784 DSIRKTQGFGNG
+784 DTIRKTQGFGNG
-796 AFVDPNEMSKVD
+796 ALVDANEMDGVE

-832 TDKDGMPKKGAEIDY
+832 TDKDGMPKKGSDIDY
-847 NGQSA
+847 NGQPA
-852 GYAQDPVEVQNYV
+852 GYAQDPTEIQNYV

-876 LIYKAPASA
+876 LIYKAPEGA

-929 YNKVDYTLGDNNFD
+929 YNRVDYTLADNNFD

-964 KHAKPGSAE
+964 KHVKPSGAD
-973 MAQMVSFYQ
+973 MATMVGFYQ
-982 ELAELRNS
+982 ELAELRQS

-1024 DDGVSAG
+1024 DDGVNAG
-1031 ADLDPAIDGLVVM
+1031 ADLDPAIEGLVVM
-1044 INASNQSQSISDFR
+1044 INATNQPQSISDFR
-1058 DGNDQPIDLS
+1058 DGKDQPIDLS
-1068 GLQLSSAHHA
+1068 TLQLSPAHHA
-1078 NNSIARDAAVSGGT
+1078 GSSIADGALASGGQ

-1100 AVFVKPQSG
+1100 AVFVKPQAG
-1109 AQGAGLPVSKKTD
+1109 AQGVGLPVSKKID
-1122 LSTLP
+1122 LSTVP
-1127 PFGNTDVYLKGFL
+1127 PFGDTDVFVRGFL
-1140 NEWGNTNQMT
+1140 NEWDPVNKMIFG
-1150 FSGNFMYEFTT
+1150 GNFTYEFTT
-1161 EVSTDKLG
+1161 EVTTDQLG
-1169 TTNVKIADA
+1169 TTQVKIAGSEWD
-1178 SWGPVNYGSCNAGD
+1178 GPINYGKCSDTDQLATGQVSVLCANGGDLPFNAD
-1192 KLVVG
+1192 
-1197 TPLTLCKGGETGN
+1197 
-1210 IGVDLAKAGSYKF
+1210 KAGSYKF

-1234 LSVSFTEPVQSCKML
+1234 LSVSFTEPVQSCKVL
-1249 ETVAGNPL
+1249 DTVAGNPL
-1257 GYNLFVKGELSGWGA
+1257 GYNLFVKGELSGWAA

-1294 NYTGSTEFKV
+1294 NYMGTSEFKV

-1312 YLLNGGGAVNAET
+1312 YLLNGGGAVTAET
-1325 GYSFAFSKGGSANNS
+1325 GYSLGFSQAGSANNS

-1354 DPAGVKAGT
+1354 DPAGTKAGT
-1363 AVIQECSVK
+1363 AVIQECSAK

>member
-1 MTGCSTIETNYSG
+1 
-14 NYKNMDMKKTKVAL
+14 MDMKKTKVAL
-28 VTASLL
+28 ATASLL
-34 ALLSGCNDNSSD
+34 VLLSGCNDNGSS
-46 ASGVN
+46 
-51 PVPPTPPTPE
+51 PTPE
-61 VTDGPVARLP
+61 PSDGPVARLP
-71 KMDPPKEL
+71 NVQPPAEQ
-79 LVAGENQVVIALVD
+79 LVAGPDQAVIALVD
-93 TQSAAK
+93 TQTSAAR
-99 GAKAPF
+99 GVTGPF
-105 DSHSLHLWNNDACQA
+105 ANYSLHLWNNDACNA
-120 TADSGL
+120 TAESGL
-126 NTGWDDKSKTP
+126 NAGWDDKANTP
-137 ATADS
+137 AAVDG
-142 FGPAWVVPLKN
+142 FGPSWVVPLSK

-175 KVSFSEH
+175 KVVFSDH

-189 VAGKKDLFGS
+189 VAGKNEIFGS

-241 GTIKANADGVFDFPY
+241 GTIKANAEGVFDFPY
-256 ISLTATTLTAEQQA
+256 ITLTPTSLTAEQQA

-316 AGALDALYAAE
+316 AGALDALYSEA
-327 ATKLSYGAVVEGNR
+327 ATKLTYGAVVEGGN
-341 VTFRLWAPTAKSVKL
+341 VTFRLWAPTARSVKL
-356 ALYNASHQKSGEVAM
+356 ALFDEQHKSLGERTM
-371 TFDNAS
+371 TLDEAS
-377 GSWSYEGGSELI
+377 GSWSVQGGSELV
-389 GQFYRYDMEVYHPL
+389 GKFYRYDIQVYHPV
-403 SRKVERYE
+403 SRKLESYQ

-457 TIYEAHVRDLTGNDA
+457 TIYEAHVRDLTGNDD
-472 STDEEKRGKFV
+472 STPAEHRGKFL
-483 GLTQPDSVPVNHL
+483 GLAESDTVPVRHL
-496 KALAKSGVSH
+496 QSLAQSGVSH

-514 IATVNEDPAKV
+514 IATINEDPAKV
-525 ANLGDDFSKLCQV
+525 ANIGDDFSKLCQV
-538 NPDVKTS
+538 NPEVQNS
-545 KFGGYCGGGQT
+545 KFAGYCSSGQT
-556 VGDVL
+556 IEAVL
-561 ADLQVGDSKDNPQVQ
+561 GDLQGGDSKENPQVQ
-576 ELSGYLRGVDSFNW
+576 ELYGYLRGVDSFNW

-599 PEGSYATNAEGT
+599 PEGSYATNAEGSQ
-611 KRILEFR
+611 RILEFR

-636 VYNHTNESGL
+636 VYNHTNEAGL

-757 HLGGTGIGSFSDRLR
+757 HLAGTGIGSFSDRLR

-784 DSIRKTQGFGNG
+784 DTIRKTQGFGNG
-796 AFVDPNEMSKVD
+796 ALVDANEMDGVD
-808 LATALHQS
+808 RATALHQS

-826 LKEFVL
+826 LKDFIL
-832 TDKDGMPKKGAEIDY
+832 TDKDGMPKKGADIDY
-847 NGQSA
+847 NGQPA
-852 GYAQDPVEVQNYV
+852 GYAQDPTEIQNYV

-876 LIYKAPASA
+876 LIYKAPQGA

-929 YNKVDYTLGDNNFD
+929 YNRVDYTLADNNFD

-964 KHAKPGSAE
+964 KHVKPSGAD
-973 MAQMVSFYQ
+973 MATMVGFYQ
-982 ELAELRNS
+982 ELAELRQS

-1024 DDGVSAG
+1024 DDGVNAG

-1044 INASNQSQSISDFR
+1044 INATNAPQSIGDFR
-1058 DGNDQPIDLS
+1058 DGNDQPIDLTS
-1068 GLQLSSAHHA
+1068 LQLSPAHHGGE
-1078 NNSIARDAAVSGGT
+1078 SIACDAAVNGGT

-1109 AQGAGLPVSKKTD
+1109 AQGSGLPVGKKTD
-1122 LSTLP
+1122 LSTVP
-1127 PFGNTDVYLKGFL
+1127 PFGDTAVYLKGFL
-1140 NEWGNTNQMT
+1140 DEWGNTNQMT
-1150 FSGNFMYEFTT
+1150 FSSNFMYEFTT
-1161 EVSTDKLG
+1161 EVSSDKLG

-1178 SWGPVNYGSCNAGD
+1178 SWGPLNYGSCNAGD

-1197 TPLTLCKGGETGN
+1197 TPLTLCKGGDTGN
-1210 IGVDLAKAGSYKF
+1210 IGLDLAKAGSYKF

-1234 LSVSFTEPVQSCKML
+1234 LSVSVTES
-1249 ETVAGNPL
+1249 AG
-1257 GYNLFVKGELSGWGA
+1257 
-1272 QPQYQLSYKGMDG
+1272 
-1285 DLAIYQAAF
+1285 
-1294 NYTGSTEFKV
+1294 
-1304 ANEDWSKE
+1304 
-1312 YLLNGGGAVNAET
+1312 
-1325 GYSFAFSKGGSANNS
+1325 
-1340 ITLPQGLWSVLVKV
+1340 
-1354 DPAGVKAGT
+1354 
-1363 AVIQECSVK
+1363 

>member
-1 MTGCSTIETNYSG
+1 
-14 NYKNMDMKKTKVAL
+14 
-28 VTASLL
+28 
-34 ALLSGCNDNSSD
+34 
-46 ASGVN
+46 
-51 PVPPTPPTPE
+51 PPAE
-61 VTDGPVARLP
+61 Q
-71 KMDPPKEL
+71 
-79 LVAGENQVVIALVD
+79 LVAGPDQAVIALVD
-93 TQSAAK
+93 TQTSAAR
-99 GAKAPF
+99 GVTGPF
-105 DSHSLHLWNNDACQA
+105 ANYSLHLWNNDACSA
-120 TADSGL
+120 TAESGL
-126 NTGWDDKSKTP
+126 NAGWDDKVNTP
-137 ATADS
+137 AAADG
-142 FGPAWVVPLKN
+142 FGPSWVVPLSKL
-153 VEGCINF
+153 EGCINF

-175 KVSFSEH
+175 KVVFSDH

-189 VAGKKDLFGS
+189 VAGKNEIFGS

-227 GKDKPHVRLYYTDS
+227 GKDKPHVRLYYTES
-241 GTIKANADGVFDFPY
+241 GTIKANAEGVFDFPY
-256 ISLTATTLTAEQQA
+256 ITLTPTSLTAEQQA

-316 AGALDALYAAE
+316 AGALDALYSEA
-327 ATKLSYGAVVEGNR
+327 ATKLTYGAVVEGGN
-341 VTFRLWAPTAKSVKL
+341 VTFRLWAPTARSVKL
-356 ALYNASHQKSGEVAM
+356 ALFDGQHKPLGERTM
-371 TFDNAS
+371 TLDEAS
-377 GSWSYEGGSELI
+377 GSWSVQGGSELV
-389 GQFYRYDMEVYHPL
+389 GKFYRYDIQVYHPV
-403 SRKVERYE
+403 SRKLESYQ

-431 LDDPAL
+431 LNDPAL

-457 TIYEAHVRDLTGNDA
+457 TIYEAHVRDLTGNDD
-472 STDEEKRGKFV
+472 STPAEHRGKFL
-483 GLTQPDSVPVNHL
+483 GLTDTDTAPVKHL
-496 KALAKSGVSH
+496 QALAKSGVSH

-525 ANLGDDFSKLCQV
+525 ANISDDFGKLCQV
-538 NPDVKTS
+538 NPEVQNS
-545 KFGGYCGGGQT
+545 KFAGYCSSGQT
-556 VGDVL
+556 IEAVL
-561 ADLQVGDSKDNPQVQ
+561 GDLQGSDSKENPQVQ
-576 ELSGYLRGVDSFNW
+576 ELYGYLRGVDSFNW

-599 PEGSYATNAEGT
+599 PEGSYATNAEGSQ
-611 KRILEFR
+611 RILEFR

-636 VYNHTNESGL
+636 VYNHTNEAGL

-725 VKKVNPEMYFYGEGW
+725 VKQVNPEMYFYGEGW

-757 HLGGTGIGSFSDRLR
+757 HLAGTGIGSFSDRLR

-784 DSIRKTQGFGNG
+784 DTIRKTQGFGNG
-796 AFVDPNEMSKVD
+796 ALVDANEMDGVD
-808 LATALHQS
+808 RATALHQA

-826 LKEFVL
+826 LKDFIL
-832 TDKDGMPKKGAEIDY
+832 TDKDGMPKKGSDIDY
-847 NGQSA
+847 NGQPA
-852 GYAQDPVEVQNYV
+852 GYAQDPTEIQNYV

-876 LIYKAPASA
+876 LIYKAPQGA

-929 YNKVDYTLGDNNFD
+929 YNRVDYTLADNNFD

-950 KDGDNYPLIEQVLG
+950 KDGDNYPLIEKVLG
-964 KHAKPGSAE
+964 KHVKPSGAD
-973 MAQMVSFYQ
+973 MATMVGFYQ
-982 ELAELRNS
+982 ELAELRQS

-1011 GPDQVPGLIVMTV
+1011 GPDQEPGLIVMTV
-1024 DDGVSAG
+1024 DDGINAG

-1044 INASNQSQSISDFR
+1044 INATNAPQSISDFR
-1058 DGNDQPIDLS
+1058 DGNDQPIDLTS
-1068 GLQLSSAHHA
+1068 LQLSPAHHGGE
-1078 NNSIARDAAVSGGT
+1078 SIARDAAVNGGT

-1109 AQGAGLPVSKKTD
+1109 AQGAGLPISKKTD

-1127 PFGNTDVYLKGFL
+1127 PFGTTGIFIRGFL
-1140 NEWGNTNQMT
+1140 GQWDPVNQMA
-1150 FSGNFMYEFTT
+1150 FSGNYMYELTT
-1161 EVSTDKLG
+1161 PVAEGQLG
-1169 TTNVKIADA
+1169 ETTLKIADA
-1178 SWGPVNYGSCNAGD
+1178 NWGSINYGKCAPSDVLTIA
-1192 KLVVG
+1192 
-1197 TPLTLCKGGETGN
+1197 TPLTLCKGGDNVGMT
-1210 IGVDLAKAGSYKF
+1210 LSKAGNYKF
-1223 VFTAMNKDKPT
+1223 VFTAMNKEKPT
-1234 LSVSFTEPVQSCKML
+1234 LSVS
-1249 ETVAGNPL
+1249 VADATP
-1257 GYNLFVKGELSGWGA
+1257 
-1272 QPQYQLSYKGMDG
+1272 
-1285 DLAIYQAAF
+1285 
-1294 NYTGSTEFKV
+1294 
-1304 ANEDWSKE
+1304 
-1312 YLLNGGGAVNAET
+1312 
-1325 GYSFAFSKGGSANNS
+1325 
-1340 ITLPQGLWSVLVKV
+1340 
-1354 DPAGVKAGT
+1354 
-1363 AVIQECSVK
+1363 

>member
-1 MTGCSTIETNYSG
+1 
-14 NYKNMDMKKTKVAL
+14 MDMKKTKVAL
-28 VTASLL
+28 ATASLL
-34 ALLSGCNDNSSD
+34 MLLSGCNDNSSD
-46 ASGVN
+46 SSGVK

-79 LVAGENQVVIALVD
+79 LMAGNNQAVIALVD
-93 TQSAAK
+93 TQTAAAK
-99 GAKAPF
+99 SAQGPF
-105 DSHSLHLWNNDACQA
+105 ASYSLHLWNNEACSA
-120 TADSGL
+120 TEASGL
-126 NTGWDDKSKTP
+126 NSGWDDKSKSP
-137 ATADS
+137 AAADS
-142 FGPAWVVPLKN
+142 FGPAWVVPLSKL
-153 VEGCINF
+153 EGCINF

-175 KVSFSEH
+175 KVIFQDH

-189 VAGKKDLFGS
+189 VAGKKEVFGS
-199 RAEAFT
+199 RADAFT

-227 GKDKPHVRLYYTDS
+227 GKDKPHVRLYYTDTGS
-241 GTIKANADGVFDFPY
+241 IKANAAGVFDFPY
-256 ISLTATTLTAEQQA
+256 ITLTPTSLTAEQQA

-316 AGALDALYAAE
+316 AGALDALYATE
-327 ATKLSYGAVVEGNR
+327 ATKLSYGAVVDGNR

-371 TFDNAS
+371 TFDSAS

-389 GQFYRYDMEVYHPL
+389 GKFYRYDMEVYHPL
-403 SRKVERYE
+403 SRKVEHYE

-431 LDDPAL
+431 LNDPTL

-457 TIYEAHVRDLTGNDA
+457 TIYEAHVRDLTGNDD
-472 STDEEKRGKFV
+472 STPVEHRGKFL
-483 GLTQPDSVPVNHL
+483 GLTDNGTKPVAHL
-496 KALAKSGVSH
+496 QALAKSGVSH

-525 ANLGDDFSKLCQV
+525 ANISDDFSKLCQV

-545 KFGGYCGGGQT
+545 KFGTYCGGGQT
-556 VGDVL
+556 VGQVL
-561 ADLQVGDSKDNPQVQ
+561 DTLKSGDSKDNPQVQ
-576 ELSGYLRGVDSFNW
+576 ELSGYLRGADSFNW

-611 KRILEFR
+611 QRILEFR

-646 GPKSVLDKIVPW
+646 GSKSVLDKIVPW

-725 VKKVNPEMYFYGEGW
+725 VKKVNPDMYFYGEGW

-784 DSIRKTQGFGNG
+784 DTIRETQGFGNG
-796 AFVDPNEMSKVD
+796 AFVYPNEASKVTRD
-808 LATALHQS
+808 QALHLA

-826 LKEFVL
+826 LRDFVL
-832 TDKDGMPKKGAEIDY
+832 TDKDGVPKKGSEIDY

-852 GYAQDPVEVQNYV
+852 GYAKDPGEVQNYV

-876 LIYKAPASA
+876 LVYKAPASA

-929 YNKVDYTLGDNNFD
+929 YNKVDYTLADNNFD

-950 KDGDNYPLIEQVLG
+950 KDGDNYPLIEKVLTLNG
-964 KHAKPGSAE
+964 KPNGTDME
-973 MAQMVSFYQ
+973 TMVGFYQ
-982 ELAELRNS
+982 ELAELRKS

-1011 GPDQVPGLIVMTV
+1011 GPAQVPGLIVMTV
-1024 DDGVSAG
+1024 DDGVNAG

-1044 INASNQSQSISDFR
+1044 INA
-1058 DGNDQPIDLS
+1058 
-1068 GLQLSSAHHA
+1068 
-1078 NNSIARDAAVSGGT
+1078 T
-1092 LTLGAWSA
+1092 
-1100 AVFVKPQSG
+1100 
-1109 AQGAGLPVSKKTD
+1109 
-1122 LSTLP
+1122 
-1127 PFGNTDVYLKGFL
+1127 
-1140 NEWGNTNQMT
+1140 
-1150 FSGNFMYEFTT
+1150 
-1161 EVSTDKLG
+1161 
-1169 TTNVKIADA
+1169 
-1178 SWGPVNYGSCNAGD
+1178 
-1192 KLVVG
+1192 
-1197 TPLTLCKGGETGN
+1197 
-1210 IGVDLAKAGSYKF
+1210 
-1223 VFTAMNKDKPT
+1223 
-1234 LSVSFTEPVQSCKML
+1234 
-1249 ETVAGNPL
+1249 
-1257 GYNLFVKGELSGWGA
+1257 
-1272 QPQYQLSYKGMDG
+1272 
-1285 DLAIYQAAF
+1285 
-1294 NYTGSTEFKV
+1294 
-1304 ANEDWSKE
+1304 
-1312 YLLNGGGAVNAET
+1312 
-1325 GYSFAFSKGGSANNS
+1325 
-1340 ITLPQGLWSVLVKV
+1340 
-1354 DPAGVKAGT
+1354 
-1363 AVIQECSVK
+1363 

>member
-1 MTGCSTIETNYSG
+1 MTGYSNIETNYSG
-14 NYKNMDMKKTKVAL
+14 NYKKMDMKKTKVAL

-34 ALLSGCNDNSSD
+34 ALLSGCNDNSTS
-46 ASGVN
+46 
-51 PVPPTPPTPE
+51 PTPE
-61 VTDGPVARLP
+61 PSDGPVARLP
-71 KMDPPKEL
+71 NVQPPAEQ
-79 LVAGENQVVIALVD
+79 LVAGPDQAVIALVD
-93 TQSAAK
+93 TQTSAAR
-99 GAKAPF
+99 GVTGPF
-105 DSHSLHLWNNDACQA
+105 ANYSLHLWNNDACNA
-120 TADSGL
+120 TAESGL
-126 NTGWDDKSKTP
+126 NAGWDDKANTP
-137 ATADS
+137 AAVDG
-142 FGPAWVVPLKN
+142 FGPSWVVPLSK

-175 KVSFSEH
+175 KVVFSDH

-189 VAGKKDLFGS
+189 VAGKNEIFGS

-241 GTIKANADGVFDFPY
+241 GTIKANAEGVFDFPY
-256 ISLTATTLTAEQQA
+256 ITLTPTSLTAEQQA

-316 AGALDALYAAE
+316 AGALDALYSEA
-327 ATKLSYGAVVEGNR
+327 ATKLTYGAVVEGGN
-341 VTFRLWAPTAKSVKL
+341 VTFRLWAPTARSVKL
-356 ALYNASHQKSGEVAM
+356 ALFDEQHKSIGERTM
-371 TFDNAS
+371 TLDEAS
-377 GSWSYEGGSELI
+377 GSWSVQGGSELV
-389 GQFYRYDMEVYHPL
+389 GKFYRYDIQVYHPV
-403 SRKVERYE
+403 SRKLESYQ

-457 TIYEAHVRDLTGNDA
+457 TIYEAHVRDLTGNDD
-472 STDEEKRGKFV
+472 STPAEHRGKFL
-483 GLTQPDSVPVNHL
+483 GLTDTDTAPVKHL
-496 KALAKSGVSH
+496 QALAKSGVSH

-525 ANLGDDFSKLCQV
+525 ANIGDDFSKLCQV
-538 NPDVKTS
+538 NPEVQNS
-545 KFGGYCGGGQT
+545 KFAGYCSSGQT
-556 VGDVL
+556 IEAVFG
-561 ADLQVGDSKDNPQVQ
+561 DLQGGDSKENPQVQ
-576 ELSGYLRGVDSFNW
+576 ELYGYLRGVDSFNW

-599 PEGSYATNAEGT
+599 PEGSYATNAEGSQ
-611 KRILEFR
+611 RILEFR

-636 VYNHTNESGL
+636 VYNHTNEAGL

-757 HLGGTGIGSFSDRLR
+757 HLAGTGIGSFSDRLR

-784 DSIRKTQGFGNG
+784 DTIRKTQGFGNG
-796 AFVDPNEMSKVD
+796 ALVDANEMDGVD
-808 LATALHQS
+808 RATALHQS

-826 LKEFVL
+826 LKDFIL
-832 TDKDGMPKKGAEIDY
+832 TDKDGMPKKGADIDY
-847 NGQSA
+847 NGQPA
-852 GYAQDPVEVQNYV
+852 GYAQDPTEIQNYV

-876 LIYKAPASA
+876 LIYKAPQGA

-929 YNKVDYTLGDNNFD
+929 YNRVDYTLADNNFD

-964 KHAKPGSAE
+964 KHVKPSGAD
-973 MAQMVSFYQ
+973 MATMVGFYQ
-982 ELAELRNS
+982 ELAELRQS

-1024 DDGVSAG
+1024 DDGVNAG

-1044 INASNQSQSISDFR
+1044 INATNAPQSISDFR
-1058 DGNDQPIDLS
+1058 DGNDQPIDLTS
-1068 GLQLSSAHHA
+1068 LQLSPAHHGGE
-1078 NNSIARDAAVSGGT
+1078 SIARDAAVNGGT

-1109 AQGAGLPVSKKTD
+1109 AQGSGLPVGKKTD
-1122 LSTLP
+1122 LSTVP
-1127 PFGNTDVYLKGFL
+1127 PFGDTAVYLKGFL
-1140 NEWGNTNQMT
+1140 DEWGNTNQMT
-1150 FSGNFMYEFTT
+1150 FTSNFMYEFTT
-1161 EVSTDKLG
+1161 EVSSDKLG

-1178 SWGPVNYGSCNAGD
+1178 SWGPLNYGSCNAGD

-1197 TPLTLCKGGETGN
+1197 TPLTLCKGGDTGN
-1210 IGVDLAKAGSYKF
+1210 IGLDLAKAGSYKF

-1234 LSVSFTEPVQSCKML
+1234 LSVSFTEPVQSCKVL
-1249 ETVAGNPL
+1249 DTVAGNPL
-1257 GYNLFVKGELSGWGA
+1257 GYNLFVKGELSGWAA

-1312 YLLNGGGAVNAET
+1312 YLLNGGGALKAET
-1325 GYSFAFSKGGSANNS
+1325 GYPFAFSQAGSANNS

-1354 DPAGVKAGT
+1354 DPAGAKAGT
-1363 AVIQECSVK
+1363 AVIQECSAK

>member
-1 MTGCSTIETNYSG
+1 
-14 NYKNMDMKKTKVAL
+14 MDMKKTKVAL

-34 ALLSGCNDNSSD
+34 ALLSGCNDNSS
-46 ASGVN
+46 S
-51 PVPPTPPTPE
+51 PSTPDP
-61 VTDGPVARLP
+61 TDGPVARLP
-71 KMDPPKEL
+71 NVQPPAEQ
-79 LVAGENQVVIALVD
+79 LVAGPDQAVIALVD
-93 TQSAAK
+93 TQTSAAR
-99 GAKAPF
+99 GVTGPF
-105 DSHSLHLWNNDACQA
+105 ANYSLHLWNNDACSA
-120 TADSGL
+120 TAESGL
-126 NTGWDDKSKTP
+126 NAGWDDKVNTP
-137 ATADS
+137 AAADG
-142 FGPAWVVPLKN
+142 FGPSWVVPLSKL
-153 VEGCINF
+153 EGCINF

-175 KVSFSEH
+175 KVVFSDH

-189 VAGKKDLFGS
+189 VAGKNEIFGS

-227 GKDKPHVRLYYTDS
+227 GKDKPHVRLYYTES
-241 GTIKANADGVFDFPY
+241 GTIKANAEGVFDFPY
-256 ISLTATTLTAEQQA
+256 ITLAPTSLTAEQQA

-316 AGALDALYAAE
+316 AGALDALYSEA
-327 ATKLSYGAVVEGNR
+327 ATKLTYGAVVEGGN

-356 ALYNASHQKSGEVAM
+356 ALFDGQHKPLGERTM
-371 TFDNAS
+371 TLDEAS
-377 GSWSYEGGSELI
+377 GSWSVQGGSELV
-389 GQFYRYDMEVYHPL
+389 GKFYRYDIQVYHPV
-403 SRKVERYE
+403 SRKLESYQ

-431 LDDPAL
+431 LNDPAL

-457 TIYEAHVRDLTGNDA
+457 TIYEAHVRDLTGNDD
-472 STDEEKRGKFV
+472 STPAEHRGKFL
-483 GLTQPDSVPVNHL
+483 GLTDTDTAPVKHL
-496 KALAKSGVSH
+496 QALAKSGVSH

-525 ANLGDDFSKLCQV
+525 ANISDDFGKLCQV
-538 NPDVKTS
+538 NPEVQNS
-545 KFGGYCGGGQT
+545 KFAGYCSSGQT
-556 VGDVL
+556 IEAVL
-561 ADLQVGDSKDNPQVQ
+561 GDLQGSDSKENPQVQ
-576 ELSGYLRGVDSFNW
+576 ELYGYLRGVDSFNW

-599 PEGSYATNAEGT
+599 PEGSYATNAEGSQ
-611 KRILEFR
+611 RILEFR

-636 VYNHTNESGL
+636 VYNHTNEAGL

-725 VKKVNPEMYFYGEGW
+725 VKQVNPEMYFYGEGW

-757 HLGGTGIGSFSDRLR
+757 HLAGTGIGSFSDRLR

-784 DSIRKTQGFGNG
+784 DTIRKTQGFGNG
-796 AFVDPNEMSKVD
+796 ALVDANEMDGVD
-808 LATALHQS
+808 RATALHQA

-826 LKEFVL
+826 LKDFIL
-832 TDKDGMPKKGAEIDY
+832 TDKDGMPKKGSDIDY
-847 NGQSA
+847 NGQPA
-852 GYAQDPVEVQNYV
+852 GYAQDPTEIQNYV

-876 LIYKAPASA
+876 LIYKAPQGA

-929 YNKVDYTLGDNNFD
+929 YNRVDYGLNDNNFD

-964 KHAKPGSAE
+964 KHVKPSGAD
-973 MAQMVSFYQ
+973 MATMVGFYQ
-982 ELAELRNS
+982 ELAELRQS

-1011 GPDQVPGLIVMTV
+1011 GPDQEPGLIVMTV
-1024 DDGVSAG
+1024 DDGVNAG

-1044 INASNQSQSISDFR
+1044 INATNAPQSISDFR
-1058 DGNDQPIDLS
+1058 DGNDQPIDLTS
-1068 GLQLSSAHHA
+1068 LQLSPAHHGGE
-1078 NNSIARDAAVSGGT
+1078 SIARDAAVNGGT

-1109 AQGAGLPVSKKTD
+1109 AQGTGLPVGKKID
-1122 LSTLP
+1122 LSTVP
-1127 PFGNTDVYLKGFL
+1127 PFGDTAVYLKGFL

-1150 FSGNFMYEFTT
+1150 FSSNFMYEFTT
-1161 EVSTDKLG
+1161 EVSSDKLG

-1178 SWGPVNYGSCNAGD
+1178 SWGPLNYGSCNAGD

-1197 TPLTLCKGGETGN
+1197 TPLTLCKGGDTGN
-1210 IGVDLAKAGSYKF
+1210 IGLDLAKAGSYKF

-1234 LSVSFTEPVQSCKML
+1234 LSVSFTEPVQSCKVL
-1249 ETVAGNPL
+1249 DTVAGNPL
-1257 GYNLFVKGELSGWGA
+1257 GYNLFVKGELSGWAA

-1312 YLLNGGGAVNAET
+1312 YLLNGGGAVTAET
-1325 GYSFAFSKGGSANNS
+1325 GYAIGFSQPGSANNS

-1354 DPAGVKAGT
+1354 DPAGTKAGT
-1363 AVIQECSVK
+1363 AVIQECSAK

>member
-1 MTGCSTIETNYSG
+1 
-14 NYKNMDMKKTKVAL
+14 MDMKKTKVAL

-34 ALLSGCNDNSSD
+34 ALLSGCNDNSS
-46 ASGVN
+46 S
-51 PVPPTPPTPE
+51 PSTPE
-61 VTDGPVARLP
+61 PTDGPVARLP
-71 KMDPPKEL
+71 NVQPPAEQ
-79 LVAGENQVVIALVD
+79 LVAGPDQAVIALVD
-93 TQSAAK
+93 TQTSAAREVT
-99 GAKAPF
+99 GPF
-105 DSHSLHLWNNDACQA
+105 ANYSLHLWNNDACSA
-120 TADSGL
+120 TAESGL
-126 NTGWDDKSKTP
+126 NAGWDDKVNTP
-137 ATADS
+137 AAADG
-142 FGPAWVVPLKN
+142 FGPSWVVPLSKL
-153 VEGCINF
+153 EGCINF

-175 KVSFSEH
+175 KVVFSDH

-189 VAGKKDLFGS
+189 VAGKNEIFGS

-227 GKDKPHVRLYYTDS
+227 GKDKPHVRLYYTES
-241 GTIKANADGVFDFPY
+241 GTIKANAEGVFDFPY
-256 ISLTATTLTAEQQA
+256 ITLAPTSLTAEQEA

-316 AGALDALYAAE
+316 AGALDALYSEA
-327 ATKLSYGAVVEGNR
+327 ATKLTYGAVVEGGN

-356 ALYNASHQKSGEVAM
+356 ALFDGQHKPLGERTM
-371 TFDNAS
+371 TLDEAS
-377 GSWSYEGGSELI
+377 GSWSVQGGSELV
-389 GQFYRYDMEVYHPL
+389 GKFYRYDIQVYHPV
-403 SRKVERYE
+403 SRKLESYQ

-431 LDDPAL
+431 LNDPAL

-457 TIYEAHVRDLTGNDA
+457 TIYEAHVRDLTGNDD
-472 STDEEKRGKFV
+472 STPAEHRGKFL
-483 GLTQPDSVPVNHL
+483 GLTDTDTAPVKHL
-496 KALAKSGVSH
+496 QALAKSGVSH

-525 ANLGDDFSKLCQV
+525 ANISDDFGKLCQV
-538 NPDVKTS
+538 NPEVQNS
-545 KFGGYCGGGQT
+545 KFAGYCSSGQT
-556 VGDVL
+556 IEAVL
-561 ADLQVGDSKDNPQVQ
+561 GDLQGSDSKENPQVQ
-576 ELSGYLRGVDSFNW
+576 ELYGYLRGVDSFNW

-599 PEGSYATNAEGT
+599 PEGSYATNAEGSQ
-611 KRILEFR
+611 RILEFR

-636 VYNHTNESGL
+636 VYNHTNEAGL

-725 VKKVNPEMYFYGEGW
+725 VKQVNPEMYFYGEGW

-757 HLGGTGIGSFSDRLR
+757 HLAGTGIGSFSDRLR

-784 DSIRKTQGFGNG
+784 DTIRKTQGFGNG
-796 AFVDPNEMSKVD
+796 ALVDANEMDGVD
-808 LATALHQS
+808 RATALHQA

-826 LKEFVL
+826 LKDFIL
-832 TDKDGMPKKGAEIDY
+832 TDKDGMPKKGSDIDY
-847 NGQSA
+847 NGQPA
-852 GYAQDPVEVQNYV
+852 GYAQDPTEIQNYV

-876 LIYKAPASA
+876 LIYKAPQGA

-929 YNKVDYTLGDNNFD
+929 YNRVDYTLADNNFD

-950 KDGDNYPLIEQVLG
+950 KDGDNYPLIEKVLD
-964 KHAKPGSAE
+964 KHVKPSGAD
-973 MAQMVSFYQ
+973 MATMVGFYQ
-982 ELAELRNS
+982 ELAELRQS

-1011 GPDQVPGLIVMTV
+1011 GPDQEPGLIVMTV
-1024 DDGVSAG
+1024 DDGINAG

-1044 INASNQSQSISDFR
+1044 INATNAPQSISDFR
-1058 DGNDQPIDLS
+1058 DGNDQPIDLTS
-1068 GLQLSSAHHA
+1068 LQLSPAHHGGE
-1078 NNSIARDAAVSGGT
+1078 SIARDAAVNGGT

-1109 AQGAGLPVSKKTD
+1109 AQGTGLPVGKKTD
-1122 LSTLP
+1122 LSTVP
-1127 PFGNTDVYLKGFL
+1127 PFGDTAVYLKGFL

-1150 FSGNFMYEFTT
+1150 FSSNFMYEFTT
-1161 EVSTDKLG
+1161 EVSSDKLG

-1178 SWGPVNYGSCNAGD
+1178 SWGPLNYGSCNAGD

-1197 TPLTLCKGGETGN
+1197 TPLTLCKGGDTGN
-1210 IGVDLAKAGSYKF
+1210 IGLDLAKAGSYKF

-1234 LSVSFTEPVQSCKML
+1234 LSVSFTEPVQSCKVL
-1249 ETVAGNPL
+1249 DTVAGNPL
-1257 GYNLFVKGELSGWGA
+1257 GYNLFVKGELSGWAA

-1312 YLLNGGGAVNAET
+1312 YLLNGGGAVTAET
-1325 GYSFAFSKGGSANNS
+1325 GYAIGFSQPGSANNS

-1354 DPAGVKAGT
+1354 DPAGTKAGT
-1363 AVIQECSVK
+1363 AVIQECSAK

>member
-1 MTGCSTIETNYSG
+1 MTGYSDIETNYSG
-14 NYKNMDMKKTKVAL
+14 NYKKMDMKKTKVAL

-34 ALLSGCNDNSSD
+34 ALLSGCNDNSS
-46 ASGVN
+46 S
-51 PVPPTPPTPE
+51 PSTPDP
-61 VTDGPVARLP
+61 TDGPVARLP
-71 KMDPPKEL
+71 NVQPPAEQ
-79 LVAGENQVVIALVD
+79 LVAGPDQAVIALVD
-93 TQSAAK
+93 TQASAAR
-99 GAKAPF
+99 GVTGPF
-105 DSHSLHLWNNDACQA
+105 ANYSLHLWNNDACSA
-120 TADSGL
+120 TAESGL
-126 NTGWDDKSKTP
+126 NAGWDDKVNTP
-137 ATADS
+137 AAADG
-142 FGPAWVVPLKN
+142 FGPSWVVPLSKL
-153 VEGCINF
+153 EGCINF

-175 KVSFSEH
+175 KVVFSDH

-189 VAGKKDLFGS
+189 VAGKNEIFGS

-227 GKDKPHVRLYYTDS
+227 GKDKPHVRLYYTES
-241 GTIKANADGVFDFPY
+241 GTIKANAEGVFDFPY
-256 ISLTATTLTAEQQA
+256 ITLAPTSLTAEQQA

-316 AGALDALYAAE
+316 AGALDALYSEA
-327 ATKLSYGAVVEGNR
+327 ATKLTYGAVVEGGN

-356 ALYNASHQKSGEVAM
+356 ALFDGQHKPLGERTM
-371 TFDNAS
+371 TLDEAS
-377 GSWSYEGGSELI
+377 GSWSVQGGSELV
-389 GQFYRYDMEVYHPL
+389 GKFYRYDIQVYHPV
-403 SRKVERYE
+403 SRKLESYQ

-431 LDDPAL
+431 LNDPAL

-457 TIYEAHVRDLTGNDA
+457 TIYEAHVRDLTGNDD
-472 STDEEKRGKFV
+472 STPAEHRGKFL
-483 GLTQPDSVPVNHL
+483 GLTDTDTAPVKHL
-496 KALAKSGVSH
+496 QALAKSGVSH

-525 ANLGDDFSKLCQV
+525 ANISDDFGKLCQV
-538 NPDVKTS
+538 NPEVQNS
-545 KFGGYCGGGQT
+545 KFAGYCSSGQT
-556 VGDVL
+556 IEAVL
-561 ADLQVGDSKDNPQVQ
+561 GDLQGSDSKENPQVQ
-576 ELSGYLRGVDSFNW
+576 ELYGYLRGVDSFNW

-599 PEGSYATNAEGT
+599 PEGSYATNAEGSQ
-611 KRILEFR
+611 RILEFR

-636 VYNHTNESGL
+636 VYNHTNEAGL

-757 HLGGTGIGSFSDRLR
+757 HLAGTGIGSFSDRLR

-784 DSIRKTQGFGNG
+784 DTIRKTQGFGNG
-796 AFVDPNEMSKVD
+796 ALVDANEMDGVD
-808 LATALHQS
+808 RATALHQA

-826 LKEFVL
+826 LKDFIL
-832 TDKDGMPKKGAEIDY
+832 TDKDGMPKKGSDIDY
-847 NGQSA
+847 NGQPA
-852 GYAQDPVEVQNYV
+852 GYAQDPTEIQNYV

-876 LIYKAPASA
+876 LIYKAPQGA

-929 YNKVDYTLGDNNFD
+929 YNRVDYTLADNNFD

-950 KDGDNYPLIEQVLG
+950 KDGDNYPLIEKVLG
-964 KHAKPGSAE
+964 KHVKPSGAD
-973 MAQMVSFYQ
+973 MATMMGFYQ
-982 ELAELRNS
+982 ELAELRQS

-1011 GPDQVPGLIVMTV
+1011 GPDQEAGLIVMTV
-1024 DDGVSAG
+1024 DDGVNAG

-1044 INASNQSQSISDFR
+1044 INATNASQSISDFR
-1058 DGNDQPIDLS
+1058 DGNDQPIDLTS
-1068 GLQLSSAHHA
+1068 LQLSPAHHGGE
-1078 NNSIARDAAVSGGT
+1078 SIARDAAVNGGT

-1109 AQGAGLPVSKKTD
+1109 AQGSGLPVGKKTD
-1122 LSTLP
+1122 LSTVP
-1127 PFGNTDVYLKGFL
+1127 PFGDTAVYLKGFL

-1150 FSGNFMYEFTT
+1150 FSSNFMYEFTT
-1161 EVSTDKLG
+1161 EVSSDKLG

-1178 SWGPVNYGSCNAGD
+1178 SWGPLNYGSCNAGD

-1197 TPLTLCKGGETGN
+1197 TPLTLCKGGDTGN
-1210 IGVDLAKAGSYKF
+1210 IGLDLAKAGSYKF

-1234 LSVSFTEPVQSCKML
+1234 LSVSFTEPVQSCKVL
-1249 ETVAGNPL
+1249 DTVAGNPL
-1257 GYNLFVKGELSGWGA
+1257 GYNLFVKGELSGWAA

-1312 YLLNGGGAVNAET
+1312 YLLNGGGAVTAET
-1325 GYSFAFSKGGSANNS
+1325 GYAIGFSQPGSANNS

-1354 DPAGVKAGT
+1354 DPAGTKAGT
-1363 AVIQECSVK
+1363 AVIQECSAK

>member
-1 MTGCSTIETNYSG
+1 
-14 NYKNMDMKKTKVAL
+14 MDMKKTKVAL

-34 ALLSGCNDNSSD
+34 ALLSGCNDNSS
-46 ASGVN
+46 S
-51 PVPPTPPTPE
+51 PSTPDP
-61 VTDGPVARLP
+61 TDGPVARLP
-71 KMDPPKEL
+71 NVQPPAEQ
-79 LVAGENQVVIALVD
+79 LVAGPDQAVIALVD
-93 TQSAAK
+93 TQTSAAR
-99 GAKAPF
+99 GVTGPF
-105 DSHSLHLWNNDACQA
+105 ANYSLHLWNNDACSA
-120 TADSGL
+120 TAESGL
-126 NTGWDDKSKTP
+126 NAGWDDKVNTP
-137 ATADS
+137 AAADG
-142 FGPAWVVPLKN
+142 FGPSWVVPLSKL
-153 VEGCINF
+153 EGCINF

-175 KVSFSEH
+175 KVVFSDH

-189 VAGKKDLFGS
+189 VAGKNEIFGS

-227 GKDKPHVRLYYTDS
+227 GKDKPHVRLYYTES
-241 GTIKANADGVFDFPY
+241 GTIKANAEGVFDFPY
-256 ISLTATTLTAEQQA
+256 ITLTPTSLTAEQQA

-316 AGALDALYAAE
+316 AGALDALYSEA
-327 ATKLSYGAVVEGNR
+327 ATKLTYGAVVEGGN
-341 VTFRLWAPTAKSVKL
+341 VTFRLWAPTARSVKL
-356 ALYNASHQKSGEVAM
+356 ALFDGQHKPLGERTM
-371 TFDNAS
+371 ILDEAS
-377 GSWSYEGGSELI
+377 GSWSVQGGSELV
-389 GQFYRYDMEVYHPL
+389 GKFYRYDIQVYHPV
-403 SRKVERYE
+403 SRKLESYQ

-431 LDDPAL
+431 LNDPAL

-457 TIYEAHVRDLTGNDA
+457 TIYEAHVRDLTGNDD
-472 STDEEKRGKFV
+472 STPVEHRGKFL
-483 GLTQPDSVPVNHL
+483 GLTDTDTAPVKHL
-496 KALAKSGVSH
+496 QALAKSGVSH

-525 ANLGDDFSKLCQV
+525 ANISDDFGKLCQV
-538 NPDVKTS
+538 NPEVQNS
-545 KFGGYCGGGQT
+545 KFAGYCSSGQT
-556 VGDVL
+556 IEAVL
-561 ADLQVGDSKDNPQVQ
+561 GDLQGSDSKENPQVQ
-576 ELSGYLRGVDSFNW
+576 ELYGYLRGVDSFNW

-599 PEGSYATNAEGT
+599 PEGSYATNAEGSQ
-611 KRILEFR
+611 RILEFR

-636 VYNHTNESGL
+636 VYNHTNEAGL

-725 VKKVNPEMYFYGEGW
+725 VKQVNPEMYFYGEGW

-757 HLGGTGIGSFSDRLR
+757 HLAGTGIGSFSDRLR

-784 DSIRKTQGFGNG
+784 DTIRKTQGFGNG
-796 AFVDPNEMSKVD
+796 ALVDANEMDGVD
-808 LATALHQS
+808 RATALHQA

-826 LKEFVL
+826 LKDFIL
-832 TDKDGMPKKGAEIDY
+832 TDKDGMPKKGSDIDY
-847 NGQSA
+847 NGQAA
-852 GYAQDPVEVQNYV
+852 GYAQDPTEIQNYV

-876 LIYKAPASA
+876 LIYKAPQGA

-929 YNKVDYTLGDNNFD
+929 YNRVDYTLADNNFD

-950 KDGDNYPLIEQVLG
+950 KDGDNYPLIEKVLG
-964 KHAKPGSAE
+964 KHVKPSGAD
-973 MAQMVSFYQ
+973 MATMVGFYQ
-982 ELAELRNS
+982 ELAELRQS

-1011 GPDQVPGLIVMTV
+1011 GPDQEPGLIVMTV
-1024 DDGVSAG
+1024 DDGINAG

-1044 INASNQSQSISDFR
+1044 INATNAPQSISDFR
-1058 DGNDQPIDLS
+1058 DGNDQPIDLTS
-1068 GLQLSSAHHA
+1068 LQLSPAHHGGE
-1078 NNSIARDAAVSGGT
+1078 SIARDAAVNGGT

-1109 AQGAGLPVSKKTD
+1109 AQGTGLPVGKKTD
-1122 LSTLP
+1122 LSTVP
-1127 PFGNTDVYLKGFL
+1127 PFGDTAVYLKGFL

-1150 FSGNFMYEFTT
+1150 FSSNFMYEFTT
-1161 EVSTDKLG
+1161 EVSSDKLG

-1178 SWGPVNYGSCNAGD
+1178 SWGPLNYGSCNAGD

-1197 TPLTLCKGGETGN
+1197 TPLTLCKGGDTGN
-1210 IGVDLAKAGSYKF
+1210 IGLDLAKAGSYKF

-1234 LSVSFTEPVQSCKML
+1234 LSVSFTEPVQSCKVL
-1249 ETVAGNPL
+1249 DTVAGNPL
-1257 GYNLFVKGELSGWGA
+1257 GYNLFVKGELSGWAA

-1312 YLLNGGGAVNAET
+1312 YLLNGGGAVTAET
-1325 GYSFAFSKGGSANNS
+1325 GYAIGFSQPGSANNS

-1354 DPAGVKAGT
+1354 DPAGTKAGT
-1363 AVIQECSVK
+1363 AVIQECSAK

>member
-1 MTGCSTIETNYSG
+1 
-14 NYKNMDMKKTKVAL
+14 MDMKKTKVAL

-34 ALLSGCNDNSSD
+34 ALLSGCNDNSS
-46 ASGVN
+46 S
-51 PVPPTPPTPE
+51 PTPE
-61 VTDGPVARLP
+61 PTDGPVARLP
-71 KMDPPKEL
+71 NVQPPVEQ
-79 LVAGENQVVIALVD
+79 LVAGPDQAVIALVD
-93 TQSAAK
+93 TQTSAAR
-99 GAKAPF
+99 GVTGPF
-105 DSHSLHLWNNDACQA
+105 ANYSLHLWNNDACSA
-120 TADSGL
+120 TAESGL
-126 NTGWDDKSKTP
+126 NAGWDDKVNTP
-137 ATADS
+137 AAADG
-142 FGPAWVVPLKN
+142 FGPSWVVPLSKL
-153 VEGCINF
+153 EGCINF

-175 KVSFSEH
+175 KVVFSDH

-189 VAGKKDLFGS
+189 VAGKNEIFGS

-227 GKDKPHVRLYYTDS
+227 GKDKPHVRLYYTES
-241 GTIKANADGVFDFPY
+241 GTIKANAEGVFDFPY
-256 ISLTATTLTAEQQA
+256 ITLTPTSLTAEQQA

-316 AGALDALYAAE
+316 AGALDALYSEA
-327 ATKLSYGAVVEGNR
+327 ATKLTYGAVVEGGN

-356 ALYNASHQKSGEVAM
+356 ALFDGQHKPLGERTM
-371 TFDNAS
+371 TLDEAS
-377 GSWSYEGGSELI
+377 GSWSVQGGSELV
-389 GQFYRYDMEVYHPL
+389 GKFYRYDIQVYHPV
-403 SRKVERYE
+403 SRKLESYQ

-431 LDDPAL
+431 LNDPAL

-457 TIYEAHVRDLTGNDA
+457 TIYEAHVRDLTGNDD
-472 STDEEKRGKFV
+472 STPAEHRGKFL
-483 GLTQPDSVPVNHL
+483 GLTDTDTAPVKHL
-496 KALAKSGVSH
+496 QALAKSGVSH

-525 ANLGDDFSKLCQV
+525 ANISDDFGKLCQV
-538 NPDVKTS
+538 NPEVQNS
-545 KFGGYCGGGQT
+545 KFAGYCSSGQT
-556 VGDVL
+556 IEAVL
-561 ADLQVGDSKDNPQVQ
+561 GDLQGGDSKENPQVQ
-576 ELSGYLRGVDSFNW
+576 ELYGYLRGVDSFNW

-599 PEGSYATNAEGT
+599 PEGSYATNAEGSQ
-611 KRILEFR
+611 RILEFR

-636 VYNHTNESGL
+636 VYNHTNEAGL

-711 GHHPKDQMVQALAA
+711 GHHPKEQMVQALAA
-725 VKKVNPEMYFYGEGW
+725 VKQVNPEMYFYGEGW

-757 HLGGTGIGSFSDRLR
+757 HLAGTGIGSFSDRLR

-784 DSIRKTQGFGNG
+784 DTIRKTQGFGNG
-796 AFVDPNEMSKVD
+796 ALVDANEMDGVD
-808 LATALHQS
+808 RATALHQA

-826 LKEFVL
+826 LKDFIL
-832 TDKDGMPKKGAEIDY
+832 TDKDGMPKKGSDIDY
-847 NGQSA
+847 NGQPA
-852 GYAQDPVEVQNYV
+852 GYAQDPTEIQNYV

-876 LIYKAPASA
+876 LIYKAPQGA

-929 YNKVDYTLGDNNFD
+929 YNRVDYTLADNNFD

-950 KDGDNYPLIEQVLG
+950 KDGDNYPLIEKVLG
-964 KHAKPGSAE
+964 KHVKPSGAD
-973 MAQMVSFYQ
+973 MATMVGFYQ
-982 ELAELRNS
+982 ELAELRQS

-1011 GPDQVPGLIVMTV
+1011 GPDQEPGLIVMTV
-1024 DDGVSAG
+1024 DDGINAG

-1044 INASNQSQSISDFR
+1044 INATNAPQSISDFR
-1058 DGNDQPIDLS
+1058 DGNDQPIDLTS
-1068 GLQLSSAHHA
+1068 LQLSPAHHGGE
-1078 NNSIARDAAVSGGT
+1078 SIARDAAVNGGT

-1109 AQGAGLPVSKKTD
+1109 AQGAGLPVGKKTD
-1122 LSTLP
+1122 LSTVP
-1127 PFGNTDVYLKGFL
+1127 PFGDTAVYLKGFL

-1150 FSGNFMYEFTT
+1150 FTSNFMYEFTT
-1161 EVSTDKLG
+1161 EVSSDKLG

-1178 SWGPVNYGSCNAGD
+1178 SWGPLNYGSCNAGD

-1197 TPLTLCKGGETGN
+1197 TPLTLCKGGDTGN
-1210 IGVDLAKAGSYKF
+1210 IGLDLAKAGSYKF

-1234 LSVSFTEPVQSCKML
+1234 LSVSFTEPVQSCKVL
-1249 ETVAGNPL
+1249 DTVAGNPL
-1257 GYNLFVKGELSGWGA
+1257 GYNLFVKGELSGWAA

-1312 YLLNGGGAVNAET
+1312 YLLNGGGAVTAET
-1325 GYSFAFSKGGSANNS
+1325 GYAIGFSQPGSANNS

-1354 DPAGVKAGT
+1354 DPAGSKAGT
-1363 AVIQECSVK
+1363 AVIQECSAK

>member
-1 MTGCSTIETNYSG
+1 
-14 NYKNMDMKKTKVAL
+14 MDMKKTKVAL

-34 ALLSGCNDNSSD
+34 ALLSGCNDNSS
-46 ASGVN
+46 S
-51 PVPPTPPTPE
+51 PSTPE
-61 VTDGPVARLP
+61 PTDGPVARLP
-71 KMDPPKEL
+71 NVQPPAEQ
-79 LVAGENQVVIALVD
+79 LVAGPDQAVIALVD
-93 TQSAAK
+93 TQTSAAR
-99 GAKAPF
+99 GVTGPF
-105 DSHSLHLWNNDACQA
+105 ANYSLHLWNNDACSA
-120 TADSGL
+120 TAESGL
-126 NTGWDDKSKTP
+126 NAGWDDKVNTP
-137 ATADS
+137 AAADG
-142 FGPAWVVPLKN
+142 FGPSWVVPLSKL
-153 VEGCINF
+153 EGCINF

-175 KVSFSEH
+175 KVVFSDH

-189 VAGKKDLFGS
+189 VAGKNEIFGS

-227 GKDKPHVRLYYTDS
+227 GKDKPHVRLYYTES
-241 GTIKANADGVFDFPY
+241 GTIKANAEGVFDFPY
-256 ISLTATTLTAEQQA
+256 ITLTPTSLTAEQQA

-316 AGALDALYAAE
+316 AGALDALYSEA
-327 ATKLSYGAVVEGNR
+327 ATKLTYGAVVEGGN

-356 ALYNASHQKSGEVAM
+356 ALFDGQHKPLGER
-371 TFDNAS
+371 TLTLDEAS
-377 GSWSYEGGSELI
+377 GSWSVQGGSELV
-389 GQFYRYDMEVYHPL
+389 GKFYRYDIQVYHPV
-403 SRKVERYE
+403 SRKLESYQ

-431 LDDPAL
+431 LNDPAL

-457 TIYEAHVRDLTGNDA
+457 TIYEAHVRDLTGNDD
-472 STDEEKRGKFV
+472 STPVEHRGKFL
-483 GLTQPDSVPVNHL
+483 GLTDTDTAPVKHL
-496 KALAKSGVSH
+496 QALAKSGVSH

-525 ANLGDDFSKLCQV
+525 ANISDDFGKLCQV
-538 NPDVKTS
+538 NPEVQNS
-545 KFGGYCGGGQT
+545 KFGGYCSSGQT
-556 VGDVL
+556 IEAVL
-561 ADLQVGDSKDNPQVQ
+561 GDLQGSDSKENPQVQ
-576 ELSGYLRGVDSFNW
+576 ELYGYLRGVDSFNW

-599 PEGSYATNAEGT
+599 PEGSYATNAEGSQ
-611 KRILEFR
+611 RILEFR

-636 VYNHTNESGL
+636 VYNHTNEAGL

-725 VKKVNPEMYFYGEGW
+725 VKQVNPEMYFYGEGW

-757 HLGGTGIGSFSDRLR
+757 HLAGTGIGSFSDRLR

-784 DSIRKTQGFGNG
+784 DTIRKTQGFGNG
-796 AFVDPNEMSKVD
+796 ALVDANEMDGVD
-808 LATALHQS
+808 RATALHQA

-826 LKEFVL
+826 LKDFIL
-832 TDKDGMPKKGAEIDY
+832 TDKDGMPKKGSDIDY
-847 NGQSA
+847 NGQPA
-852 GYAQDPVEVQNYV
+852 GYAQDPTEIQNYV

-876 LIYKAPASA
+876 LIYKAPQGA

-929 YNKVDYTLGDNNFD
+929 YNRVDYTLADNNFD

-950 KDGDNYPLIEQVLG
+950 KDGDNYPLIEKVLG
-964 KHAKPGSAE
+964 KHVKPSGAD
-973 MAQMVSFYQ
+973 MATMVGFYQ
-982 ELAELRNS
+982 ELAELRQS

-1011 GPDQVPGLIVMTV
+1011 GPDQEPGLIVMTV
-1024 DDGVSAG
+1024 DDGVNAG

-1044 INASNQSQSISDFR
+1044 INATNAPQSVSDFR
-1058 DGNDQPIDLS
+1058 DGNDQPIDLTS
-1068 GLQLSSAHHA
+1068 LQLSPAHHGGE
-1078 NNSIARDAAVSGGT
+1078 SIARDAAVNGGT

-1109 AQGAGLPVSKKTD
+1109 AQGTGLPVGKKTD
-1122 LSTLP
+1122 LSTVP
-1127 PFGNTDVYLKGFL
+1127 PFGDTAVYLKGFL

-1150 FSGNFMYEFTT
+1150 FSSNFMYEFTT
-1161 EVSTDKLG
+1161 EVSSDKLG

-1178 SWGPVNYGSCNAGD
+1178 SWGPLNYGSCNAGD

-1197 TPLTLCKGGETGN
+1197 TPLTLCKGGDTGN
-1210 IGVDLAKAGSYKF
+1210 IGLDLAKAGSYKF

-1234 LSVSFTEPVQSCKML
+1234 LSVSFTEPVQSCKVL
-1249 ETVAGNPL
+1249 DTVAGNPL
-1257 GYNLFVKGELSGWGA
+1257 GYNLFVKGELSGWAA

-1312 YLLNGGGAVNAET
+1312 YLLNGGGAVTAET
-1325 GYSFAFSKGGSANNS
+1325 GYAIGFSQPGSANNS

-1354 DPAGVKAGT
+1354 DPAGTKAGT
-1363 AVIQECSVK
+1363 AVIQECSAK

>member
-1 MTGCSTIETNYSG
+1 MTGYSNIETNYSG
-14 NYKNMDMKKTKVAL
+14 NYKKMDMKKTKVAL

-34 ALLSGCNDNSSD
+34 ALLSGCNDNSS
-46 ASGVN
+46 S
-51 PVPPTPPTPE
+51 PTPE
-61 VTDGPVARLP
+61 PSDGPVARLP
-71 KMDPPKEL
+71 NVQPPAEQ
-79 LVAGENQVVIALVD
+79 LVAGPDQAVIALVD
-93 TQSAAK
+93 TQTSAAR
-99 GAKAPF
+99 GVTGPF
-105 DSHSLHLWNNDACQA
+105 ANYSLHLWNNDACNA
-120 TADSGL
+120 TAESGL
-126 NTGWDDKSKTP
+126 NAGWDDKANTP
-137 ATADS
+137 AAVDG
-142 FGPAWVVPLKN
+142 FGPSWVVPLSK

-175 KVSFSEH
+175 KVVFSDH

-189 VAGKKDLFGS
+189 VAGKNEIFGS

-241 GTIKANADGVFDFPY
+241 GTIKANAEGVFDFPY
-256 ISLTATTLTAEQQA
+256 ITLTPTSLTAEQQA

-300 GTDADGILQ
+300 GTDTDGILQ

-316 AGALDALYAAE
+316 AGALDALYSEA
-327 ATKLSYGAVVEGNR
+327 ATKLTYGAVVEGGN
-341 VTFRLWAPTAKSVKL
+341 VTFRLWAPTARSVKL
-356 ALYNASHQKSGEVAM
+356 ALFDEQHKSLGERTM
-371 TFDNAS
+371 TLDEAS
-377 GSWSYEGGSELI
+377 GSWSVQGGSELV
-389 GQFYRYDMEVYHPL
+389 GKFYRYDIQVYHPV
-403 SRKVERYE
+403 SRKLESYQ

-457 TIYEAHVRDLTGNDA
+457 TIYEAHVRDLTGNDD
-472 STDEEKRGKFV
+472 STPAEHRGKFL
-483 GLTQPDSVPVNHL
+483 GLTDTDTAPVKHL
-496 KALAKSGVSH
+496 QALAKSGVSH

-525 ANLGDDFSKLCQV
+525 ANIGDDFGKLCQV
-538 NPDVKTS
+538 NPEVQNS
-545 KFGGYCGGGQT
+545 KFAGYCSSGQT
-556 VGDVL
+556 IEAVL
-561 ADLQVGDSKDNPQVQ
+561 GDLQGSDSKENPQVQ
-576 ELSGYLRGVDSFNW
+576 ELYGYLRGVDSFNW

-599 PEGSYATNAEGT
+599 PEGSYATNAEGSQ
-611 KRILEFR
+611 RILEFR

-636 VYNHTNESGL
+636 VYNHTNEAGL

-725 VKKVNPEMYFYGEGW
+725 VKQVNPEMYFYGEGW

-757 HLGGTGIGSFSDRLR
+757 HLAGTGIGSFSDRLR

-784 DSIRKTQGFGNG
+784 DTIRKTQGFGNG
-796 AFVDPNEMSKVD
+796 ALVDANEMDGVD
-808 LATALHQS
+808 RATALHQS

-826 LKEFVL
+826 LKDFIL
-832 TDKDGMPKKGAEIDY
+832 TDKDGMPKKGADIDY
-847 NGQSA
+847 NGQPA
-852 GYAQDPVEVQNYV
+852 GYAQDPTEIQNYV

-876 LIYKAPASA
+876 LIYKAPQGA

-929 YNKVDYTLGDNNFD
+929 YNRVDYTLADNNFN

-964 KHAKPGSAE
+964 KHVKPSGAD
-973 MAQMVSFYQ
+973 MATMVGFYQ
-982 ELAELRNS
+982 ELAELRQS

-1024 DDGVSAG
+1024 DDGVNAG

-1044 INASNQSQSISDFR
+1044 INATNAPQSIGDFR
-1058 DGNDQPIDLS
+1058 DGNDQPIDLTS
-1068 GLQLSSAHHA
+1068 LQLSPAHHGGE
-1078 NNSIARDAAVSGGT
+1078 SIARDAAVNGGT

-1109 AQGAGLPVSKKTD
+1109 AQGSGLPVGKKTD
-1122 LSTLP
+1122 LSTVP
-1127 PFGNTDVYLKGFL
+1127 PFGDTAVYLKGFL
-1140 NEWGNTNQMT
+1140 DEWGNTNQMT
-1150 FSGNFMYEFTT
+1150 FTSNFMYEFTT
-1161 EVSTDKLG
+1161 EVSSDKLG

-1178 SWGPVNYGSCNAGD
+1178 SWGPLNYGSCNAGD

-1197 TPLTLCKGGETGN
+1197 TPLTLCKGGDTGN
-1210 IGVDLAKAGSYKF
+1210 IGLDLAKAGSYKF

-1234 LSVSFTEPVQSCKML
+1234 LSVSFTEPVQSCKVL
-1249 ETVAGNPL
+1249 DTVAGNPL
-1257 GYNLFVKGELSGWGA
+1257 GYNLFVKGELSGWAA

-1312 YLLNGGGAVNAET
+1312 YLLNGGGALKAET
-1325 GYSFAFSKGGSANNS
+1325 GYPFAFSQAGSANNS

-1354 DPAGVKAGT
+1354 DPAGTKAGT
-1363 AVIQECSVK
+1363 AVIQECSAK